1 MRKNRKKGFTM
12 VELMVVLI
20 ILSIIAAVAVPFFI
34 NYWRKA
40 EFRKNEENAK
50 TVYLAAESKLTYYRS
65 SGQWD
70 SFKKQIEKKG
80 IQYTGSDLNLNGK
93 IYAITL
99 DADSYDSK
107 NSKKN
112 PVLTLID
119 DYTYDK
125 DIYKGAIAIEIDI
138 ESGEVYSAFYAT
150 KCDSL
155 NYAEKDEKHS
165 LTMLDREYESRSKR
179 LLGYYSADDTVNA
192 VNLGTTKLRI
202 ATISLQNSERLSL
215 NWSSNVGSSLDVS
228 YEITFYLKGGDKKLF
243 SMVVSPYDL
252 RKNGWSIDQNKS
264 DSGQMAS
271 VTLKDERNKESEGWE
286 FPLTYSDN
294 KYSLVLDAMMSAKTQ
309 ATLASDSSAYEKTL
323 STSICRLA
331 SMTKDLAK
339 AQNIYATVKAT
350 SYAGKDSANLIQ
362 KEYKD
367 SESVS
372 SNTANTMYA
381 DSTSKKDVKI
391 AAYRHLSNIRY
402 YEGEKNPTFTLT
414 NKNMDWTSAGTGV
427 YQLTQ
432 QTPGNVSGQK
442 NVLKLAWKENSK
454 TSVIDFPAI
463 AELPAD
469 YTLKGKG
476 GNTLLSNLKL
486 GEDSII
492 DDTTADE
499 LQTAAAVQKTGR
511 TETKTA
517 GQVSRPEYL
526 GLFCEVKGTIEQ
538 VTLQNPKLTFGTEK
552 ADTRK
557 YSSLKGIGILAGR
570 SEGNISDTAVT
581 GKDTA
586 VNVSLE
592 QTGAGESDGFAMA
605 AVGGVIGSMANAD
618 GTRVAAGQATKLS
631 MSGSMNVKIP
641 DTNSQSTARGI
652 GGIVGYASL
661 PTEKDGAK
669 IAECEN
675 HANINGNYCTGGI
688 AGKVTGTLEATN
700 YRDDVLREMSDL
712 TDCSN
717 DGLVLCNVSSVADDY
732 EEGKYFGGVVG
743 YGENTLL
750 YGASSA
756 AGQTGYVYDQTKK
769 DELLRGEYVGGI
781 IGYGNVS
788 LLANC
793 STKSGGYVLGSKYVG
808 GIAGGL
814 GGISQ
819 AIRAHGG
826 VSVTTN
832 GNYVIGNSYVGGIVG
847 ENAGSV
853 ELTDCINNGVT
864 AGYEKYIGGIVGYN
878 ANGATISNCAS
889 YLSDYDNSIYNTIV
903 NNWEAKADYAGGIA
917 GYNDG
922 NILFSE
928 ESQNITVKSV
938 SSIVVGEDYVG
949 GVVGFNDVNARIS
962 VNYTLIGGRI
972 YAFGK
977 CAGGAFGLNASASV
991 TESDLKIRPRSVEG
1005 QLFVGG
1011 CIGANLINTN
1021 NDLVMDGIH
1030 TDNILGTIKGK
1041 AFCGGVVGYISTYS
1055 TTEGELWENADK
1067 LLPELS
1073 ADNIPVYAS
1082 GYTNTNTAKITV
1094 TTTNNLPIT
1103 ASLYTGGILGYSEK
1117 NSRIVV
1123 KECTNSG
1130 NISLTSAAFG
1140 ESVGTVKLGTF
1151 AKNEIGAG
1159 IDLPDE
1165 AENLELHLA
1174 GGIVGVNLKNQII
1187 DNCTNKGSLSGF
1199 TGIGGVVGLNAGL
1212 IYQCTLSEHFG
1223 NAALSY
1229 VGGIAGLNIGS
1240 DTTFTDGT
1248 RNYTA
1253 GTIEKCSTMSG
1264 KTISGNQ
1271 NLGGIVGWNLTK
1283 GVIRENTSYA
1293 NISAASDNVGG
1304 IAGRNS
1310 GTIQVAED
1318 ENISRSIMSSHGT
1331 NVGGIIGINE
1341 KTGTLSVTGDGGTNG
1356 EIVAVGSGARIT
1368 GYENVGGIVGNYLGQ
1383 DSLGQ
1388 SGTQYLVCKASQVRA
1403 THGMVGGIVGTTSGN
1418 VTNTINRAGKVTADS
1433 GYAGG
1438 ITAVNV
1444 AKISNS
1450 KDYGSVS
1457 SSSGYAGG
1465 IAAQNEA
1472 DGIIENCNVQGTKT
1486 TKAEIYSLGVMD
1498 AGAICAVNNGT
1509 ILGSAPKENVVL
1521 KGSAVIIGGITGLNN
1536 GTVGDSQATGSV
1548 TKITTMP
1555 EINVQQTALVVGGAV
1570 GMNQGTVVKVV
1581 AEGVN
1586 FNDFSGYKYLG
1597 GIVGS
1602 NGNASV
1608 SANDSGQKKVQVVG
1622 CSYSGTMKEDENGSA
1637 EGNCYGGITGVNYSS
1652 LKNNTVGLINMDIQ
1666 GIYTANSSSTVQQK
1680 EAQAT
1685 HAGGIAG
1692 KNETTGIVEAC
1703 YLENHSSSNLKAKFG
1718 MLGGVVGFNKGK
1730 IAMSGS
1736 SITADVMR
1744 DVTEETTAEQLNKFA
1759 TEKGKLSKDDNY
1771 VGWSGGSEIEKL
1783 SYDGG
1788 SNVAAGRM
1796 QMHMSSNGNLGGIT
1810 AFNGTTGSV
1819 NKCVSGNWFLVN
1831 KSQVIGVG
1839 TGGIIGMNES
1849 EQDLSYLVNGAF
1861 VGRQLATSGTNRFAG
1876 GIIGN
1881 QNNITSDGW
1890 TIEKCINYGTVYCYN
1905 SHYSGGI
1912 MGQWTGTGGTIENCR
1927 NYGNLQ
1933 TTYANDWVGASGGI
1947 VAQLYHAYE
1956 ENEYNIVGCGN
1967 YGSIYLQKGK
1977 NFTDDKVQGANDSA
1991 GILGNVTSYYAS
2003 KASESQSYTIQI
2015 LDCIN
2020 APNVEIYSASMA
2032 SGIFGFVSC
2041 DNAQGGRIE
2050 TSNANLKIRIE
2061 RCRNYAKVLKA
2072 SGYVGGIFGARY
2084 GQEGWKNTAIDNC
2097 FSLDLNSANYQVK
2110 SSWAPYPIYSSG
2122 SLPSGITSIT
2132 GTPANIGNENDRKNN
2147 FYIKRRDSANID
2159 YTGIELGV
2167 KTENTVKNGNGYIHI
2182 YPTDSYVY
2190 WKDYCT
2196 IMYEMKDIDGRF
2208 FFATLD
2214 FGNNVTTIY
2223 GDRLYVDQDG
2233 VIRNS
2238 ADNDKK
2244 MGEVLFYI
2252 DEYYETSKIE
2262 NKVIVD
2268 TEDSIVVNSR
2278 TAYKRLEGVVTV
2290 DEKEKILAPDSVEAS
2305 ISDGKITLNIAP
2317 AVLPKKD
2324 EKNSTDLCDPF
2335 KYEVTVTDEN
2345 GNEAVRVLYKENGSF
2360 DIPDGMSGQLVLQVR
2375 AVSMY
2380 DDVEKSDPVKVELS
2394 QKKVLP
2400 TPDIRVELKTPFVE
2414 SENREDY
2421 RYEYSLNNL
2430 DDYKDYEGWQVEI
2443 SLKGFSKKVILNAEN
2458 PTGFLDIDF
2467 GDDGLHKRY
2476 SDDNYYQII
2485 AKATSKA
2492 GTCQSAPQISIASFQ
2507 PYYRASI
2514 PLSDS
2519 NRNNSATPSVTISG
2533 SSLDDLSIN
2542 IQLDNS
2548 KTNSI
2553 KEVQPIYRAE
2563 LLGTW
2568 KGENDI
2574 VLAKT
2579 DIMAVSKGI
2588 ATASLTNLP
2597 DYIREATNLHVRLWY
2612 AQSGLGPVYM
2622 YHDQKMAGT
2631 NTIKELVDVDEKNQ
2645 EEWSYTDSVIFNG
2658 KWPNDFN
2665 DFKYTSSNL
2674 FTWLAAP
2681 VLDQKD
2687 GSNLEPTYDG
2697 ENRMQYT
2704 FSWDKNLA
2712 ATSDPKYK
2720 IEMTGIDT
2728 DGKEVTID
2736 TSAYKESGRSFTA
2749 DGDDWNYTQIRLKVT
2764 RIGDASKGQI
2774 GLSATA
2780 IYNVSQR
2787 LEKPGQPS
2795 VVNVDENELNYNVS
2809 WAKISDETYCMG
2821 YQIYVR
2827 EYSNSG
2833 EPGKETAMGDVVLKR
2848 EAKDGSYSKTINLE
2862 AYAGKRIIVYLVAK
2876 TSDKNVYVDSAP
2888 GVTYELEIPSR
2899 LAAPVLD
2906 GWKVSWT
2913 HDKEKPVDAEDFKN
2927 GTAEGL
2933 RIDIAASKESIPPG
2947 GSAYL
2952 LKAYVYNSREDAE
2965 ASAVENP
2972 GNRVIKIYPQTYED
2986 NFVPVQ
2992 MNMENAQDYYHFMNN
3007 FSIRYA
3013 GKWIAYYTRISS
3025 GNSSVSSK
3033 WVKVGTVQ
3041 LPYAKLTAPEVE
3053 ADTVEE
3059 EEKVKVTDTPEVPS
3073 HEEQWSAERTVLK
3086 WSSIDCAEVYSINL
3100 KGKLAETEAGQD
3112 NKLEGKL
3119 RVIETTETV
3128 DGEEQ
3133 KKVELQQ
3140 YVYRKIK
3147 EKTETSEEEWKWI
3160 WENVKEKEDDSQEGV
3175 PDEEKIHT
3183 FEPEVY
3189 NVTIES
3195 NYVSDSGSYNYYKI
3209 TLKPVIIAEPDGKGG
3224 FRYTLK
3230 LPDLESVKD
3239 TNEASVEHGNFIVT
3253 ETAVFKADVLANVKA
3268 EDAGSGNGSDAYVAS
3283 KETEIKWSR

>member
-99 DADSYDSK
+99 NADSYDSK

-228 YEITFYLKGGDKKLF
+228 YEITFYLKGSDKKLF

-271 VTLKDERNKESEGWE
+271 VTLKDGKNKESEGWE

-381 DSTSKKDVKI
+381 DNTSPNDVKI

-402 YEGEKNPTFTLT
+402 YEGEKNPAFILT

-432 QTPGNVSGQK
+432 QTSGNVSGQK

-476 GNTLLSNLKL
+476 GSTLLSNLKL

-492 DDTTADE
+492 DDTTANE

-661 PTEKDGAK
+661 PTEKNGAK

-688 AGKVTGTLEATN
+688 AGKVTGTLEDTN
-700 YRDDVLREMSDL
+700 YRDDVLKEMSDL

-717 DGLVLCNVSSVADDY
+717 DGLVLCNISSVADDY

-1055 TTEGELWENADK
+1055 TTEGELRENADK

-1082 GYTNTNTAKITV
+1082 GYTNTNMTRITV

-1140 ESVGTVKLGTF
+1140 EAVGTVKLGTF
-1151 AKNEIGAG
+1151 AKNEIGSG
-1159 IDLPDE
+1159 INLPDE
-1165 AENLELHLA
+1165 AEKLELHLA

-1248 RNYTA
+1248 RSYTA

-1602 NGNASV
+1602 NGNATILQNGIDGISV
-1608 SANDSGQKKVQVVG
+1608 ISCA
-1622 CSYSGTMKEDENGSA
+1622 YSGEMTEASSEA
-1637 EGNCYGGITGVNYSS
+1637 GNCYGGIAGINYVL
-1652 LKNNTVGLINMDIQ
+1652 LKDDKVPYIKMNIQ
-1666 GIYTANSSSTVQQK
+1666 GVYSATSSSTAEQK
-1680 EAQAT
+1680 EALSS
-1685 HAGGIAG
+1685 HVGGIAG
-1692 KNETTGIVEAC
+1692 KNETDGSIDGC
-1703 YLENHSSSNLKAKFG
+1703 MLEDNASSSLSAEAG
-1718 MLGGVVGFNKGK
+1718 MLGGVTGFNKGA
-1730 IAMSGS
+1730 IEMSGS
-1736 SITADVMR
+1736 G
-1744 DVTEETTAEQLNKFA
+1744 ETSDIILDDIQEDTLDKMNQRARKSGLREDGNKYV
-1759 TEKGKLSKDDNY
+1759 NY
-1771 VGWSGGSEIEKL
+1771 SSWSGGKKYSDNTNITSGKML
-1783 SYDGG
+1783 MYM
-1788 SNVAAGRM
+1788 NA
-1796 QMHMSSNGNLGGIT
+1796 NGNLGGIT

-1819 NKCVSGNWFLVN
+1819 NKCVSGNWFILN
-1831 KSQVIGVG
+1831 KSQALSVG

-1849 EQDLSYLVNGAF
+1849 ENDSTYLINGAF
-1861 VGRQLATSGTNRFAG
+1861 VGRELSTGITNRFAG

-1881 QNNITSDGW
+1881 QNNSTSSDW
-1890 TIEKCINYGTVYCYN
+1890 NIKNCINYGTIYCYN
-1905 SHYSGGI
+1905 THYSGGI
-1912 MGQWTGTGGTIENCR
+1912 MGQWTGTGGTIEKCR

-1933 TTYANDWVGASGGI
+1933 TTYSAGWIGASSGI
-1947 VAQLYHAYE
+1947 VAQLYHPYE
-1956 ENEYNIVGCGN
+1956 KDTYNIVSCNN
-1967 YGSIYLQKGK
+1967 YGSIYRQNG
-1977 NFTDDKVQGANDSA
+1977 TSGSGANDSA
-1991 GILGNVTSYYAS
+1991 GILGNITTYRTGNISRG
-2003 KASESQSYTIQI
+2003 QSFTVQI
-2015 LDCIN
+2015 LDCVN
-2020 APNVEIYSASMA
+2020 EAGVQIYSSSMA
-2032 SGIFGFVSC
+2032 SGIFGFLSC
-2041 DNAQGGRIE
+2041 DEADGYAIQ
-2050 TSNANLKIRIE
+2050 TSTQNVVIRIE
-2061 RCRNYAKVLKA
+2061 RCRNFGNKLNGDNFA
-2072 SGYVGGIFGARY
+2072 SGIFGDRY
-2084 GQEGWKNTAIDNC
+2084 GESDKAGASWSENTIVKECYSLNLGDSNYNKTNYPVYSAASDYTKNGRPEMM
-2097 FSLDLNSANYQVK
+2097 SA
-2110 SSWAPYPIYSSG
+2110 
-2122 SLPSGITSIT
+2122 
-2132 GTPANIGNENDRKNN
+2132 ENRKNN
-2147 FYIKRRDSANID
+2147 FYLDGSKESTPWAFTNVRISRSK
-2159 YTGIELGV
+2159 TGSG
-2167 KTENTVKNGNGYIHI
+2167 KAKNGLDAGGLKSYGRGDNKKFSTYTCDYFFLYDMDNEQYFAAYI
-2182 YPTDSYVY
+2182 YAQQTVDGAS
-2190 WKDYCT
+2190 CRL
-2196 IMYEMKDIDGRF
+2196 DGRYIKYN
-2208 FFATLD
+2208 
-2214 FGNNVTTIY
+2214 NNVI
-2223 GDRLYVDQDG
+2223 
-2233 VIRNS
+2233 
-2238 ADNDKK
+2238 
-2244 MGEVLFYI
+2244 GEVLFYLEKGEVPAWDKLYGSYI
-2252 DEYYETSKIE
+2252 TNPDNVLIEDTRTSYRRIE
-2262 NKVIVD
+2262 GIVS
-2268 TEDSIVVNSR
+2268 DSGS
-2278 TAYKRLEGVVTV
+2278 
-2290 DEKEKILAPDSVEAS
+2290 EKILAPAAAKATVADGQITMVVIPKDLEDSL
-2305 ISDGKITLNIAP
+2305 TQ
-2317 AVLPKKD
+2317 
-2324 EKNSTDLCDPF
+2324 EKCDPF
-2335 KYEVTVTDEN
+2335 AYVVSIADDQGVTEEHVMYTE
-2345 GNEAVRVLYKENGSF
+2345 KESF
-2360 DIPDGMSGQLVLQVR
+2360 DIPAGMSGVLKITVR
-2375 AVSMY
+2375 SKSMY
-2380 DDVEKSDPVKVELS
+2380 DDIEESEAINAEVTQGEGILPEPDVKVELIE
-2394 QKKVLP
+2394 
-2400 TPDIRVELKTPFVE
+2400 TGTE
-2414 SENREDY
+2414 SGQYTY
-2421 RYEYSLNNL
+2421 RYSLNNL
-2430 DDYKDYEGWQVEI
+2430 DVYNKKYPGWQVKI
-2443 SLKGFSKKVILNAEN
+2443 SLFGRYESLTLNAKN
-2458 PTGFLDIDF
+2458 PTGRLYIAYDE
-2467 GDDGLHKRY
+2467 KW
-2476 SDDNYYQII
+2476 YQINAQATGDGYQSSI
-2485 AKATSKA
+2485 LTSVPVYLPNYQPQIKVGTYNSNDRVKATTS
-2492 GTCQSAPQISIASFQ
+2492 
-2507 PYYRASI
+2507 
-2514 PLSDS
+2514 
-2519 NRNNSATPSVTISG
+2519 ISG
-2533 SSLDDLSIN
+2533 SSLDDLKIN
-2542 IQLDNS
+2542 VTLEGAN
-2548 KTNSI
+2548 TNI
-2553 KEVQPIYRAE
+2553 VETPTIYRAE
-2563 LLGTW
+2563 LIGTW
-2568 KGENDI
+2568 KSGTSEKQN
-2574 VLAKT
+2574 VVFAKT
-2579 DIMAVSKGI
+2579 DMMSVSKGNAV
-2588 ATASLTNLP
+2588 ATFANLP
-2597 DYIREATNLHVRLWY
+2597 DYLRDASNLKIRLWY
-2612 AQSGLGPVYM
+2612 SQSGLGPVYT
-2622 YHDQKMAGT
+2622 YY
-2631 NTIKELVDVDEKNQ
+2631 DVDTENAANIIELADVEEQTDGTEKC
-2645 EEWSYTDSVIFNG
+2645 EWKYSFSTVLKNNRGY
-2658 KWPNDFN
+2658 FN
-2665 DFKYTSSNL
+2665 DYNYTSGRL

-2687 GSNLEPTYDG
+2687 GSNLEPTYDD

-2720 IEMTGIDT
+2720 IEMTGIDA

-2764 RIGDASKGQI
+2764 RIGDASKSQI
-2774 GLSATA
+2774 GLSSTA

-2833 EPGKETAMGDVVLKR
+2833 ELGKETAMGDVISKR

-2933 RIDIAASKESIPPG
+2933 RINIAASKESIPPG

-2952 LKAYVYNSREDAE
+2952 LKAYVYNSKEDAE
-2965 ASAVENP
+2965 ASTVENP
-2972 GNRVIKIYPQTYED
+2972 GNRMIKIYPQTYED

-3025 GNSSVSSK
+3025 GNSSVSSR

-3073 HEEQWSAERTVLK
+3073 HEEQWNAERTVLK

-3100 KGKLAETEAGQD
+3100 KGKLTETEAGQD

-3160 WENVKEKEDDSQEGV
+3160 WENVKEKEDDSQEGL

-3195 NYVSDSGSYNYYKI
+3195 NYVSDSGAYNYYTI

-3224 FRYTLK
+3224 FRYALK

-3239 TNEASVEHGNFIVT
+3239 TNEVSVEHGNFIVT
-3253 ETAVFKADVLANVKA
+3253 ETAMFKADVLANVKA

>member
-80 IQYTGSDLNLNGK
+80 IRYTGSDLNLNGK

-99 DADSYDSK
+99 NADSYDSK

-228 YEITFYLKGGDKKLF
+228 YEITFYLKGSDKKLF

-271 VTLKDERNKESEGWE
+271 VTLKDGKNKESEGWE

-294 KYSLVLDAMMSAKTQ
+294 KYSLILDAMMSAKTQ

-381 DSTSKKDVKI
+381 DSTSPNDVKI

-402 YEGEKNPTFTLT
+402 YEGEKNPAFILT

-432 QTPGNVSGQK
+432 QTSGNVSGQK

-476 GNTLLSNLKL
+476 GSTLLSNLKL

-492 DDTTADE
+492 DDTTANE

-661 PTEKDGAK
+661 PTEKNGAK

-732 EEGKYFGGVVG
+732 EKGKYFGGVVG

-1011 CIGANLINTN
+1011 CIGANLVNTN

-1055 TTEGELWENADK
+1055 TTEGELRENADK

-1082 GYTNTNTAKITV
+1082 GYTNTNMTRITV

-1486 TKAEIYSLGVMD
+1486 IKAEIYSLGVMD

-1602 NGNASV
+1602 NGNATILQNGIDGISV
-1608 SANDSGQKKVQVVG
+1608 ISCA
-1622 CSYSGTMKEDENGSA
+1622 YSGEMTEASSEA
-1637 EGNCYGGITGVNYSS
+1637 GNCYGGIAGINYVL
-1652 LKNNTVGLINMDIQ
+1652 LKDDKVPYIKMNIQ
-1666 GIYTANSSSTVQQK
+1666 GVYSATSSSTAEQK
-1680 EAQAT
+1680 EALSS
-1685 HAGGIAG
+1685 HVGGIAG
-1692 KNETTGIVEAC
+1692 KNETDGSIDGC
-1703 YLENHSSSNLKAKFG
+1703 MLEDNASSSLSAEAG
-1718 MLGGVVGFNKGK
+1718 MLGGVTGFNKGA
-1730 IAMSGS
+1730 IEMSGS
-1736 SITADVMR
+1736 G
-1744 DVTEETTAEQLNKFA
+1744 ETSDIILDDIQEDTLDKMNQRARKSGLREDGNKYV
-1759 TEKGKLSKDDNY
+1759 NY
-1771 VGWSGGSEIEKL
+1771 SSWSGGKKYSDNTNITSGKML
-1783 SYDGG
+1783 MYM
-1788 SNVAAGRM
+1788 NA
-1796 QMHMSSNGNLGGIT
+1796 NGNLGGIT

-1819 NKCVSGNWFLVN
+1819 NKCVSGNWFILN
-1831 KSQVIGVG
+1831 KSQALSVG

-1849 EQDLSYLVNGAF
+1849 ENDSTYLINGAF
-1861 VGRQLATSGTNRFAG
+1861 VGRELSTGITNRFAG

-1881 QNNITSDGW
+1881 QNNSTSSDW
-1890 TIEKCINYGTVYCYN
+1890 NIKNCINYGTIYCYN
-1905 SHYSGGI
+1905 THYSGGI
-1912 MGQWTGTGGTIENCR
+1912 MGQWTGTGGTIEKCR

-1933 TTYANDWVGASGGI
+1933 TTYSAGWIGASSGI
-1947 VAQLYHAYE
+1947 VAQLYHPYE
-1956 ENEYNIVGCGN
+1956 KDTYNIVSCNN
-1967 YGSIYLQKGK
+1967 YGSIYRQNG
-1977 NFTDDKVQGANDSA
+1977 TSGSGANDSA
-1991 GILGNVTSYYAS
+1991 GILGNITTYRTGNISRG
-2003 KASESQSYTIQI
+2003 QSFTVQI
-2015 LDCIN
+2015 LDCVN
-2020 APNVEIYSASMA
+2020 EAGVQIYSSSMA
-2032 SGIFGFVSC
+2032 SGIFGFLSC
-2041 DNAQGGRIE
+2041 DKADGYAIQ
-2050 TSNANLKIRIE
+2050 TSRQNVVIRIE
-2061 RCRNYAKVLKA
+2061 RCRNFGNKLNGDNFA
-2072 SGYVGGIFGARY
+2072 SGIFGDRY
-2084 GQEGWKNTAIDNC
+2084 GESDKAGASWSENTIVKECYSLNLGDSNYNKTNYPVYSAASDYTKNGRPEMM
-2097 FSLDLNSANYQVK
+2097 SA
-2110 SSWAPYPIYSSG
+2110 
-2122 SLPSGITSIT
+2122 
-2132 GTPANIGNENDRKNN
+2132 ENRKNN
-2147 FYIKRRDSANID
+2147 FYLDGSKESTPWAFTNVRISRSK
-2159 YTGIELGV
+2159 TGSG
-2167 KTENTVKNGNGYIHI
+2167 KAKNGLDAGGLKSYGRGDNKKFSTYTCDYFFLYDMDNEQYFAAYI
-2182 YPTDSYVY
+2182 YAQQTVDGAS
-2190 WKDYCT
+2190 CRL
-2196 IMYEMKDIDGRF
+2196 DGRYIKYN
-2208 FFATLD
+2208 
-2214 FGNNVTTIY
+2214 NNVI
-2223 GDRLYVDQDG
+2223 
-2233 VIRNS
+2233 
-2238 ADNDKK
+2238 
-2244 MGEVLFYI
+2244 GEVLFYLEKGEVPAWDKLYGSYI
-2252 DEYYETSKIE
+2252 TNPDNVLIEDTRTSYRRIE
-2262 NKVIVD
+2262 GIVS
-2268 TEDSIVVNSR
+2268 DSGS
-2278 TAYKRLEGVVTV
+2278 
-2290 DEKEKILAPDSVEAS
+2290 EKILAPAAAKATVADGQITMVVIPKDLEDSL
-2305 ISDGKITLNIAP
+2305 TQ
-2317 AVLPKKD
+2317 
-2324 EKNSTDLCDPF
+2324 EKCDPF
-2335 KYEVTVTDEN
+2335 AYVVSIADDQGVTEEHVMYTE
-2345 GNEAVRVLYKENGSF
+2345 KESF
-2360 DIPDGMSGQLVLQVR
+2360 DIPAGMSGVLKITVR
-2375 AVSMY
+2375 SKSMY
-2380 DDVEKSDPVKVELS
+2380 DDIEESEAINAEVTQGEGILPEPDVKVELIETGMGS
-2394 QKKVLP
+2394 GQY
-2400 TPDIRVELKTPFVE
+2400 T
-2414 SENREDY
+2414 Y
-2421 RYEYSLNNL
+2421 RYSLNNL
-2430 DDYKDYEGWQVEI
+2430 DVYNKKYPGWQVKI
-2443 SLKGFSKKVILNAEN
+2443 SLFGRYESLTLNAKN
-2458 PTGFLDIDF
+2458 PTGRLYIAYDE
-2467 GDDGLHKRY
+2467 KW
-2476 SDDNYYQII
+2476 YQINAQATGDGYQSSI
-2485 AKATSKA
+2485 LTSVPVYLPNYQPQIKVGTYNSNDRVKATTS
-2492 GTCQSAPQISIASFQ
+2492 
-2507 PYYRASI
+2507 
-2514 PLSDS
+2514 
-2519 NRNNSATPSVTISG
+2519 ISG
-2533 SSLDDLSIN
+2533 SSLDDLKIN
-2542 IQLDNS
+2542 VTLEGAN
-2548 KTNSI
+2548 TNI
-2553 KEVQPIYRAE
+2553 VETPTIYRAE
-2563 LLGTW
+2563 LIGTW
-2568 KGENDI
+2568 KSGTSEKQN
-2574 VLAKT
+2574 VVFAKT
-2579 DIMAVSKGI
+2579 DMMSVSKGNAV
-2588 ATASLTNLP
+2588 ATFANLP
-2597 DYIREATNLHVRLWY
+2597 DYLRDASNLKIRLWY
-2612 AQSGLGPVYM
+2612 SQSGLGPVYT
-2622 YHDQKMAGT
+2622 YY
-2631 NTIKELVDVDEKNQ
+2631 DVDTENVANIIELADVEEQTDGTEKC
-2645 EEWSYTDSVIFNG
+2645 EWKYSFSTVLKNNRGY
-2658 KWPNDFN
+2658 FN
-2665 DFKYTSSNL
+2665 DYNYTSGRL

-2687 GSNLEPTYDG
+2687 GSNLEPTYDD

-2720 IEMTGIDT
+2720 IEMIGIDA

-2764 RIGDASKGQI
+2764 RIGDASKSQI
-2774 GLSATA
+2774 GLSSTA

-2833 EPGKETAMGDVVLKR
+2833 EPGKETAMGDVVSKR

-2862 AYAGKRIIVYLVAK
+2862 AYAGKRIVVYLVAK

-2913 HDKEKPVDAEDFKN
+2913 HEKEKPVDAEDFKN

-2933 RIDIAASKESIPPG
+2933 RINIAASKESIPPG

-2952 LKAYVYNSREDAE
+2952 LKAYVYNSKEDAE
-2965 ASAVENP
+2965 ASTVENP
-2972 GNRVIKIYPQTYED
+2972 GNRMIKIYPQTYED

-3025 GNSSVSSK
+3025 GNSSVSSR

-3073 HEEQWSAERTVLK
+3073 HEEQWNAERTVLK

-3100 KGKLAETEAGQD
+3100 KGKLTETEAGQD

-3195 NYVSDSGSYNYYKI
+3195 NYVSDSGAYNYYTI

-3239 TNEASVEHGNFIVT
+3239 TNEVSVEHGNFIVT
-3253 ETAVFKADVLANVKA
+3253 ETAMFKADVLANVKA

>member
-99 DADSYDSK
+99 NADSYDSK

-228 YEITFYLKGGDKKLF
+228 YEITFYLKGSDKKLF

-271 VTLKDERNKESEGWE
+271 VTLKDGKNKESEGWE

-381 DSTSKKDVKI
+381 DSTSPNDVKI

-402 YEGEKNPTFTLT
+402 YEGEKNPAFILT

-432 QTPGNVSGQK
+432 QTSGNVSGQK

-476 GNTLLSNLKL
+476 GSTLLSNLKL

-661 PTEKDGAK
+661 PTEKNGAK

-688 AGKVTGTLEATN
+688 AGKVTGTLEDTN
-700 YRDDVLREMSDL
+700 YRDDVLKEMSDL

-732 EEGKYFGGVVG
+732 EKGKYFGGVVG

-1602 NGNASV
+1602 NGNATILQNGIDGISV
-1608 SANDSGQKKVQVVG
+1608 ISCA
-1622 CSYSGTMKEDENGSA
+1622 YSGEMTEASSEA
-1637 EGNCYGGITGVNYSS
+1637 GNCYGGIAGINYVL
-1652 LKNNTVGLINMDIQ
+1652 LKDDKVPYIKMNIQ
-1666 GIYTANSSSTVQQK
+1666 GVYSATSSSTAEQK
-1680 EAQAT
+1680 EALSS
-1685 HAGGIAG
+1685 HVGGIAG
-1692 KNETTGIVEAC
+1692 KNETDGSIDGC
-1703 YLENHSSSNLKAKFG
+1703 MLEDNASSSLSAEAG
-1718 MLGGVVGFNKGK
+1718 MLGGVTGFNKGA
-1730 IAMSGS
+1730 IEMSGS
-1736 SITADVMR
+1736 G
-1744 DVTEETTAEQLNKFA
+1744 ETSDIILDDIQEDTLDKMNQRARKSGLREDGNKYV
-1759 TEKGKLSKDDNY
+1759 NY
-1771 VGWSGGSEIEKL
+1771 SSWSGGKKYSDNTNITSGKML
-1783 SYDGG
+1783 MYM
-1788 SNVAAGRM
+1788 NA
-1796 QMHMSSNGNLGGIT
+1796 NGNLGGIT

-1819 NKCVSGNWFLVN
+1819 NKCVSGNWFILN
-1831 KSQVIGVG
+1831 KSQALSVG

-1849 EQDLSYLVNGAF
+1849 ENDSTYLINGAF
-1861 VGRQLATSGTNRFAG
+1861 VGRELSTGITNRFAG

-1881 QNNITSDGW
+1881 QNNSTSSDW
-1890 TIEKCINYGTVYCYN
+1890 NIKNCINYGTIYCYN
-1905 SHYSGGI
+1905 THYSGGI
-1912 MGQWTGTGGTIENCR
+1912 MGQWTGTGGTIEKCR

-1933 TTYANDWVGASGGI
+1933 TTYSAGWIGASSGI
-1947 VAQLYHAYE
+1947 VAQLYHPYE
-1956 ENEYNIVGCGN
+1956 KDTYNIVSCNN
-1967 YGSIYLQKGK
+1967 YGSIYRQNG
-1977 NFTDDKVQGANDSA
+1977 TSGSGANDSA
-1991 GILGNVTSYYAS
+1991 GILGNITTYRTGNISRG
-2003 KASESQSYTIQI
+2003 QSFTVQI
-2015 LDCIN
+2015 LDCVN
-2020 APNVEIYSASMA
+2020 EAGVQIYSSSMA
-2032 SGIFGFVSC
+2032 SGIFGFLSC
-2041 DNAQGGRIE
+2041 DKADGYAIQ
-2050 TSNANLKIRIE
+2050 TSTQNVVIRIE
-2061 RCRNYAKVLKA
+2061 RCRNFGNKLNGDNFA
-2072 SGYVGGIFGARY
+2072 SGIFGDRY
-2084 GQEGWKNTAIDNC
+2084 GESDKAGASWSENTIVKECYSLNLGDSNYNKTNYPVYSAASDYTKNGRPEMI
-2097 FSLDLNSANYQVK
+2097 SA
-2110 SSWAPYPIYSSG
+2110 
-2122 SLPSGITSIT
+2122 
-2132 GTPANIGNENDRKNN
+2132 ENRKNN
-2147 FYIKRRDSANID
+2147 FYLDGSKESTPWAFTNVRISRSK
-2159 YTGIELGV
+2159 TGSG
-2167 KTENTVKNGNGYIHI
+2167 KAKNGLDAGGLKSYGRGDNKKFSTYTCDYFFLYDMDNEQYFAAYI
-2182 YPTDSYVY
+2182 YAQQTVDGAS
-2190 WKDYCT
+2190 CRL
-2196 IMYEMKDIDGRF
+2196 DGRYIKYN
-2208 FFATLD
+2208 
-2214 FGNNVTTIY
+2214 NNVI
-2223 GDRLYVDQDG
+2223 
-2233 VIRNS
+2233 
-2238 ADNDKK
+2238 
-2244 MGEVLFYI
+2244 GEVLFYLEKGEVPAWDKLYGSYI
-2252 DEYYETSKIE
+2252 TNPDNVLIEDTRTSYRRIE
-2262 NKVIVD
+2262 GIVS
-2268 TEDSIVVNSR
+2268 DSGS
-2278 TAYKRLEGVVTV
+2278 
-2290 DEKEKILAPDSVEAS
+2290 EKILAPAAAKATVADGQITMVVIPKDLEDSL
-2305 ISDGKITLNIAP
+2305 TQ
-2317 AVLPKKD
+2317 
-2324 EKNSTDLCDPF
+2324 EKCDPF
-2335 KYEVTVTDEN
+2335 AYVVSIADDQGVTEEHVMYTE
-2345 GNEAVRVLYKENGSF
+2345 KESF
-2360 DIPDGMSGQLVLQVR
+2360 DIPAGMSGVLKITVR
-2375 AVSMY
+2375 SKSMY
-2380 DDVEKSDPVKVELS
+2380 DDIEESEAINAEVTQGEGILPEPDVKVELIE
-2394 QKKVLP
+2394 
-2400 TPDIRVELKTPFVE
+2400 TGTE
-2414 SENREDY
+2414 SGQYTY
-2421 RYEYSLNNL
+2421 RYSLNNL
-2430 DDYKDYEGWQVEI
+2430 DVYNKKYPGWQVKI
-2443 SLKGFSKKVILNAEN
+2443 SLFGRYESLTLNAKN
-2458 PTGFLDIDF
+2458 PTGRLYIAYDE
-2467 GDDGLHKRY
+2467 KW
-2476 SDDNYYQII
+2476 YQINAQATGDGYQSSI
-2485 AKATSKA
+2485 LTSVPVYLPNYQPQIKVGTYNSNDRVKATTS
-2492 GTCQSAPQISIASFQ
+2492 
-2507 PYYRASI
+2507 
-2514 PLSDS
+2514 
-2519 NRNNSATPSVTISG
+2519 ISG
-2533 SSLDDLSIN
+2533 SSLDDLKIN
-2542 IQLDNS
+2542 VTLEGAN
-2548 KTNSI
+2548 TNI
-2553 KEVQPIYRAE
+2553 VETPTIYRAE
-2563 LLGTW
+2563 LIGTW
-2568 KGENDI
+2568 KSGTSEKQN
-2574 VLAKT
+2574 VVFAKT
-2579 DIMAVSKGI
+2579 DMMSVSKGNAV
-2588 ATASLTNLP
+2588 ATFANLP
-2597 DYIREATNLHVRLWY
+2597 DYLRDASNLKIRLWY
-2612 AQSGLGPVYM
+2612 SQSGLGPVYT
-2622 YHDQKMAGT
+2622 YY
-2631 NTIKELVDVDEKNQ
+2631 DVDTENAANIIELADVEEQTDGTEKC
-2645 EEWSYTDSVIFNG
+2645 EWKYSFSTVLKYNRG
-2658 KWPNDFN
+2658 YFN
-2665 DFKYTSSNL
+2665 DYNYTSGRL

-2687 GSNLEPTYDG
+2687 GSNLEPTYDD

-2720 IEMTGIDT
+2720 IEMTGIDA

-2833 EPGKETAMGDVVLKR
+2833 EPGKETAMGDVVSKR

-2862 AYAGKRIIVYLVAK
+2862 AYAGKRIVVYLVAK

-2906 GWKVSWT
+2906 EWKVSWT
-2913 HDKEKPVDAEDFKN
+2913 HEKEKPVDAEDFKN

-2933 RIDIAASKESIPPG
+2933 RINIAASKESIPPG

-2952 LKAYVYNSREDAE
+2952 LKAYVYNSKEDAE
-2965 ASAVENP
+2965 ASTVENP
-2972 GNRVIKIYPQTYED
+2972 GNRMIKIYPQTYED

-3025 GNSSVSSK
+3025 GNSSVSSR

-3073 HEEQWSAERTVLK
+3073 HEEQWNAERTVLK

-3100 KGKLAETEAGQD
+3100 KGKLTETEAGQD

-3195 NYVSDSGSYNYYKI
+3195 NYVSDSGAYNYYTI
-3209 TLKPVIIAEPDGKGG
+3209 TLKPVIIVEPDGKGG

-3239 TNEASVEHGNFIVT
+3239 TNEVSVEHGNFIVT
-3253 ETAVFKADVLANVKA
+3253 ETAMFKADVLANVKA

>member
-1 MRKNRKKGFTM
+1 M

-80 IQYTGSDLNLNGK
+80 IRYTGSDLNLNGK

-228 YEITFYLKGGDKKLF
+228 YEITFYLKGSDKKLF

-271 VTLKDERNKESEGWE
+271 VTLKDGKNKESEGWE

-381 DSTSKKDVKI
+381 DSTSKNDVKI

-402 YEGEKNPTFTLT
+402 YEGEKNPAFILT

-432 QTPGNVSGQK
+432 QTSGNVSGQK

-476 GNTLLSNLKL
+476 GSTLLSNLKL

-661 PTEKDGAK
+661 PTEKNGAK

-688 AGKVTGTLEATN
+688 AGKVTGTLEDTN
-700 YRDDVLREMSDL
+700 YRDDVLKEMSDL

-1011 CIGANLINTN
+1011 CIGANLVNTN

-1123 KECTNSG
+1123 KECTNLG

-1293 NISAASDNVGG
+1293 NISAVSDNVGG

-1388 SGTQYLVCKASQVRA
+1388 SETQYLVCKASQVRA

-1486 TKAEIYSLGVMD
+1486 TKVEIYSLGVMD

-1509 ILGSAPKENVVL
+1509 ILGSASKENVVL

-1602 NGNASV
+1602 NGNATILQNRIDGISV
-1608 SANDSGQKKVQVVG
+1608 ISCA
-1622 CSYSGTMKEDENGSA
+1622 YSGEMTEASSEA
-1637 EGNCYGGITGVNYSS
+1637 GNCYGGIAGINYVL
-1652 LKNNTVGLINMDIQ
+1652 LKDDKVPYIKMNIQ
-1666 GIYTANSSSTVQQK
+1666 GVYSATSSSTAEQK
-1680 EAQAT
+1680 EALSS
-1685 HAGGIAG
+1685 HVGGIAG
-1692 KNETTGIVEAC
+1692 KNETDGSIDGC
-1703 YLENHSSSNLKAKFG
+1703 MLEDNASSSLSAEAG
-1718 MLGGVVGFNKGK
+1718 MLGGVTGFNKGA
-1730 IAMSGS
+1730 IEMSGS
-1736 SITADVMR
+1736 G
-1744 DVTEETTAEQLNKFA
+1744 ETSDIILDDIQEDTLDKMNQRARKSGLREDGNKYV
-1759 TEKGKLSKDDNY
+1759 NY
-1771 VGWSGGSEIEKL
+1771 SSWSGGKKYSDNTNITSGKML
-1783 SYDGG
+1783 MYM
-1788 SNVAAGRM
+1788 NA
-1796 QMHMSSNGNLGGIT
+1796 NGNLGGIT

-1819 NKCVSGNWFLVN
+1819 NKCVSGNWFILN
-1831 KSQVIGVG
+1831 KSQALSVG

-1849 EQDLSYLVNGAF
+1849 ENDSTYLINGAF
-1861 VGRQLATSGTNRFAG
+1861 VGRELSTGITNRFAG

-1881 QNNITSDGW
+1881 QNNSTSSDW
-1890 TIEKCINYGTVYCYN
+1890 NIKNCINYGTIYCYN
-1905 SHYSGGI
+1905 THYSGGI
-1912 MGQWTGTGGTIENCR
+1912 MGQWTGTGGTIEKCR

-1933 TTYANDWVGASGGI
+1933 TTYSAGWIGASSGI
-1947 VAQLYHAYE
+1947 VAQLYHPYE
-1956 ENEYNIVGCGN
+1956 KDTYNIVSCNN
-1967 YGSIYLQKGK
+1967 YGSIYRQNG
-1977 NFTDDKVQGANDSA
+1977 TSGSGANDSA
-1991 GILGNVTSYYAS
+1991 GILGNITTYRTGNISRG
-2003 KASESQSYTIQI
+2003 QSFTVQI
-2015 LDCIN
+2015 LDCVN
-2020 APNVEIYSASMA
+2020 EAGVQIYSSSMA
-2032 SGIFGFVSC
+2032 SGIFGFLSC
-2041 DNAQGGRIE
+2041 DKADGYAIQ
-2050 TSNANLKIRIE
+2050 TSTQNVVIRIE
-2061 RCRNYAKVLKA
+2061 RCRNFGNKLNGDNFA
-2072 SGYVGGIFGARY
+2072 SGIFGDRY
-2084 GQEGWKNTAIDNC
+2084 GESDKAGASWSENTIVKECYSLNLGDSNYNKTNYPVYSAASDYTKNGRPEMM
-2097 FSLDLNSANYQVK
+2097 SA
-2110 SSWAPYPIYSSG
+2110 
-2122 SLPSGITSIT
+2122 
-2132 GTPANIGNENDRKNN
+2132 ENRKNN
-2147 FYIKRRDSANID
+2147 FYLDGSKESTPWAFTNVRISRSK
-2159 YTGIELGV
+2159 TGSG
-2167 KTENTVKNGNGYIHI
+2167 KAKNGLDAGGLKSYGRGDNKKFSTYTCDYFFLYDMDNEQYFAAYI
-2182 YPTDSYVY
+2182 YAQKTVDGAS
-2190 WKDYCT
+2190 CRL
-2196 IMYEMKDIDGRF
+2196 DGRYIKYN
-2208 FFATLD
+2208 
-2214 FGNNVTTIY
+2214 NNVI
-2223 GDRLYVDQDG
+2223 
-2233 VIRNS
+2233 
-2238 ADNDKK
+2238 
-2244 MGEVLFYI
+2244 GEVLFYLEKGEVPAWDKLYGSYI
-2252 DEYYETSKIE
+2252 TNPDNVLIEDTRTSYRRIE
-2262 NKVIVD
+2262 GIVS
-2268 TEDSIVVNSR
+2268 DSGS
-2278 TAYKRLEGVVTV
+2278 
-2290 DEKEKILAPDSVEAS
+2290 EKILAPAAAKATVADGQITMVVIPKDLEDSL
-2305 ISDGKITLNIAP
+2305 TQ
-2317 AVLPKKD
+2317 
-2324 EKNSTDLCDPF
+2324 EKCDPF
-2335 KYEVTVTDEN
+2335 AYVVSIADDQGVTEEHVMYTE
-2345 GNEAVRVLYKENGSF
+2345 KESF
-2360 DIPDGMSGQLVLQVR
+2360 DIPAGMSGVLKITVR
-2375 AVSMY
+2375 SKSMY
-2380 DDVEKSDPVKVELS
+2380 DDIEESEAINAEVTQGEGILPEPDVKVELIETGMGS
-2394 QKKVLP
+2394 GQY
-2400 TPDIRVELKTPFVE
+2400 T
-2414 SENREDY
+2414 Y
-2421 RYEYSLNNL
+2421 RYSLNNL
-2430 DDYKDYEGWQVEI
+2430 DVYNKKYPGWQVKI
-2443 SLKGFSKKVILNAEN
+2443 SLFGRYESLTLNAKN
-2458 PTGFLDIDF
+2458 PTGRLYIAYDE
-2467 GDDGLHKRY
+2467 KW
-2476 SDDNYYQII
+2476 YQINAQATGDGYQSSI
-2485 AKATSKA
+2485 LTSVPVYLPNYQPQIKVGTYNSNDRVKATTS
-2492 GTCQSAPQISIASFQ
+2492 
-2507 PYYRASI
+2507 
-2514 PLSDS
+2514 
-2519 NRNNSATPSVTISG
+2519 ISG
-2533 SSLDDLSIN
+2533 SSLDDLKIN
-2542 IQLDNS
+2542 VTLEGAN
-2548 KTNSI
+2548 TNI
-2553 KEVQPIYRAE
+2553 VETPTIYRAE
-2563 LLGTW
+2563 LIGTW
-2568 KGENDI
+2568 KSGTSEKQN
-2574 VLAKT
+2574 VVFAKT
-2579 DIMAVSKGI
+2579 DMMSVSKGNAV
-2588 ATASLTNLP
+2588 ATFANLP
-2597 DYIREATNLHVRLWY
+2597 DYLRDASNLKIRLWY
-2612 AQSGLGPVYM
+2612 SQSGLGPVYT
-2622 YHDQKMAGT
+2622 YY
-2631 NTIKELVDVDEKNQ
+2631 DVDTENAANIIELADVEEQTDGTEKC
-2645 EEWSYTDSVIFNG
+2645 EWKYSFSTVLKYNRG
-2658 KWPNDFN
+2658 YFN
-2665 DFKYTSSNL
+2665 DYNYTSGRL

-2687 GSNLEPTYDG
+2687 GSNLEPTYDD

-2720 IEMTGIDT
+2720 IEMTGIDA

-2833 EPGKETAMGDVVLKR
+2833 EPGKETAMGDVVSKR

-2862 AYAGKRIIVYLVAK
+2862 AYAGKRIVVYLVAK

-2913 HDKEKPVDAEDFKN
+2913 HEKEKPVDAEDFKN

-2933 RIDIAASKESIPPG
+2933 RINIAASKESIPPG

-2952 LKAYVYNSREDAE
+2952 LKAYVYNSKEDAE
-2965 ASAVENP
+2965 ASTVENP
-2972 GNRVIKIYPQTYED
+2972 GNRMIKIYPQTYED

-3025 GNSSVSSK
+3025 GNSSVSSR

-3073 HEEQWSAERTVLK
+3073 HEEQWNAERTVLK

-3100 KGKLAETEAGQD
+3100 KGKLTETEAGQD

-3140 YVYRKIK
+3140 YVYRKVK
-3147 EKTETSEEEWKWI
+3147 EKTDQQDEEWKWI
-3160 WENVKEKEDDSQEGV
+3160 WETVKEKEDDSQDNI

-3195 NYVSDSGSYNYYKI
+3195 NYAADTGAYNYYTI

-3224 FRYTLK
+3224 FNYTLK
-3230 LPDLESVKD
+3230 LPDLESVEDK
-3239 TNEASVEHGNFIVT
+3239 AGISVTHDNFTIT

>member
-99 DADSYDSK
+99 NADSYDSK

-228 YEITFYLKGGDKKLF
+228 YEITFYLKGSDKKLF

-271 VTLKDERNKESEGWE
+271 VTLKDGKNKESEGWE

-294 KYSLVLDAMMSAKTQ
+294 KYSLILDAMMSAKTQ

-381 DSTSKKDVKI
+381 DSTSPNDVKI

-402 YEGEKNPTFTLT
+402 YEGEKNPAFILT

-432 QTPGNVSGQK
+432 QTSGNVSGQK

-476 GNTLLSNLKL
+476 GSTLLSNLKL

-492 DDTTADE
+492 DDTTANE

-661 PTEKDGAK
+661 PTEKNGAK

-732 EEGKYFGGVVG
+732 EKGKYFGGVVG

-928 ESQNITVKSV
+928 ESQNIAVKSV

-1011 CIGANLINTN
+1011 CIGANLVNTN

-1055 TTEGELWENADK
+1055 TTEGELRENADK

-1082 GYTNTNTAKITV
+1082 GYTNTNMTRITI

-1486 TKAEIYSLGVMD
+1486 TKVEIYSLGVMD

-1602 NGNASV
+1602 NGNATILQDGIDGISV
-1608 SANDSGQKKVQVVG
+1608 ISCA
-1622 CSYSGTMKEDENGSA
+1622 YSGEMTEASSEA
-1637 EGNCYGGITGVNYSS
+1637 GNCYGGIAGINYVL
-1652 LKNNTVGLINMDIQ
+1652 LKDDKVPYIKMNIQ
-1666 GIYTANSSSTVQQK
+1666 GVYSATSSSTAEQK
-1680 EAQAT
+1680 EALSS
-1685 HAGGIAG
+1685 HVGGIAG
-1692 KNETTGIVEAC
+1692 KNETDGSIDGC
-1703 YLENHSSSNLKAKFG
+1703 MLEDNASSSLSAEAG
-1718 MLGGVVGFNKGK
+1718 MLGGVTGFNKGA
-1730 IAMSGS
+1730 IEMSGS
-1736 SITADVMR
+1736 G
-1744 DVTEETTAEQLNKFA
+1744 ETSDIILDDIQEDTLDKMNQRARKSGLREDGNKYV
-1759 TEKGKLSKDDNY
+1759 NY
-1771 VGWSGGSEIEKL
+1771 SSWSGGKKYSDNTNITSGKML
-1783 SYDGG
+1783 MYM
-1788 SNVAAGRM
+1788 NA
-1796 QMHMSSNGNLGGIT
+1796 NGNLGGIT

-1819 NKCVSGNWFLVN
+1819 NKCVSGNWFILN
-1831 KSQVIGVG
+1831 KSQALSVG

-1849 EQDLSYLVNGAF
+1849 ENDSTYLINGAF
-1861 VGRQLATSGTNRFAG
+1861 VGRELSTGITNRFAG

-1881 QNNITSDGW
+1881 QNNSTSSDW
-1890 TIEKCINYGTVYCYN
+1890 NIKNCINYGTIYCYN
-1905 SHYSGGI
+1905 THYSGGI
-1912 MGQWTGTGGTIENCR
+1912 MGQWTGTGGTIEKCR

-1933 TTYANDWVGASGGI
+1933 TTYSAGWIGASSGI
-1947 VAQLYHAYE
+1947 VAQLYHPYE
-1956 ENEYNIVGCGN
+1956 KDTYNIVSCNN
-1967 YGSIYLQKGK
+1967 YGSIYRQNG
-1977 NFTDDKVQGANDSA
+1977 TSGSGANDSA
-1991 GILGNVTSYYAS
+1991 GILGNITTYRTGNISRG
-2003 KASESQSYTIQI
+2003 QSFTVQI
-2015 LDCIN
+2015 LDCVN
-2020 APNVEIYSASMA
+2020 EAGVQIYSSSMA
-2032 SGIFGFVSC
+2032 SGIFGFLSC
-2041 DNAQGGRIE
+2041 DKADGYAIQ
-2050 TSNANLKIRIE
+2050 TSTQNVVIRIE
-2061 RCRNYAKVLKA
+2061 RCRNFGNKLNGDNFA
-2072 SGYVGGIFGARY
+2072 SGIFGDRY
-2084 GQEGWKNTAIDNC
+2084 GESDKAGASWSENTIVKECYSLNLGDSNYNKTNYPVYSAASDYTKNGRPEMM
-2097 FSLDLNSANYQVK
+2097 SA
-2110 SSWAPYPIYSSG
+2110 
-2122 SLPSGITSIT
+2122 
-2132 GTPANIGNENDRKNN
+2132 ENRKNN
-2147 FYIKRRDSANID
+2147 FYLDGSKESTPWAFTNVRISRSK
-2159 YTGIELGV
+2159 TGSG
-2167 KTENTVKNGNGYIHI
+2167 KAKNGLDAGGLKSYGRGDNKKFSTYTCDYFFLYDMDNEQYFAAYI
-2182 YPTDSYVY
+2182 YAQQTVDGAS
-2190 WKDYCT
+2190 CRL
-2196 IMYEMKDIDGRF
+2196 DGRYIKYN
-2208 FFATLD
+2208 
-2214 FGNNVTTIY
+2214 NNVI
-2223 GDRLYVDQDG
+2223 
-2233 VIRNS
+2233 
-2238 ADNDKK
+2238 
-2244 MGEVLFYI
+2244 GEVLFYLEKGEVPAWDKLYGSYI
-2252 DEYYETSKIE
+2252 TNPDNVLIEDTRTSYRRIE
-2262 NKVIVD
+2262 GIVS
-2268 TEDSIVVNSR
+2268 DSGS
-2278 TAYKRLEGVVTV
+2278 
-2290 DEKEKILAPDSVEAS
+2290 EKILAPAAAKATVADGQITMVVIPKDLEDSL
-2305 ISDGKITLNIAP
+2305 TQ
-2317 AVLPKKD
+2317 
-2324 EKNSTDLCDPF
+2324 EKCDPF
-2335 KYEVTVTDEN
+2335 AYVVSIADDQGVTEEHVMYTE
-2345 GNEAVRVLYKENGSF
+2345 KESF
-2360 DIPDGMSGQLVLQVR
+2360 DIPAGMSGVLKITVR
-2375 AVSMY
+2375 SKSMY
-2380 DDVEKSDPVKVELS
+2380 DDIEESEAINAEVTQGEGILPEPDVKVELIE
-2394 QKKVLP
+2394 
-2400 TPDIRVELKTPFVE
+2400 TGTE
-2414 SENREDY
+2414 SGQYTY
-2421 RYEYSLNNL
+2421 RYSLNNL
-2430 DDYKDYEGWQVEI
+2430 DVYNKKYPGWQVKI
-2443 SLKGFSKKVILNAEN
+2443 SLFGRYESLTLNAKN
-2458 PTGFLDIDF
+2458 PTGRLYIAYDE
-2467 GDDGLHKRY
+2467 KW
-2476 SDDNYYQII
+2476 YQINAQATGDGYQSSI
-2485 AKATSKA
+2485 LTSVPVYLPNYQPQIKVGTYNSNDRVKATTS
-2492 GTCQSAPQISIASFQ
+2492 
-2507 PYYRASI
+2507 
-2514 PLSDS
+2514 
-2519 NRNNSATPSVTISG
+2519 ISG
-2533 SSLDDLSIN
+2533 SSLDDLKIN
-2542 IQLDNS
+2542 VTLEGAN
-2548 KTNSI
+2548 TNI
-2553 KEVQPIYRAE
+2553 VETPTIYRAE
-2563 LLGTW
+2563 LIGTW
-2568 KGENDI
+2568 KSGTSEKQN
-2574 VLAKT
+2574 VVFAKT
-2579 DIMAVSKGI
+2579 DMMSVSKGNAV
-2588 ATASLTNLP
+2588 ATFANLP
-2597 DYIREATNLHVRLWY
+2597 DYLRDASNLKIRLWY
-2612 AQSGLGPVYM
+2612 SQSGLGPVYT
-2622 YHDQKMAGT
+2622 YY
-2631 NTIKELVDVDEKNQ
+2631 DVDTENAANIIELADVEEQTDGTEKC
-2645 EEWSYTDSVIFNG
+2645 EWKYSFSTVLKYNRG
-2658 KWPNDFN
+2658 YFN
-2665 DFKYTSSNL
+2665 DYNYTSGRL

-2687 GSNLEPTYDG
+2687 GSNLEPTYDD

-2720 IEMTGIDT
+2720 IEMTGIDA

-2749 DGDDWNYTQIRLKVT
+2749 DGDDWNYTQICLKVT

-2774 GLSATA
+2774 GLSTTAT
-2780 IYNVSQR
+2780 YNVSQR

-2795 VVNVDENELNYNVS
+2795 VVNIDENELNYNVS
-2809 WAKISDETYCMG
+2809 WAKIADETYCMG

-2827 EYSNSG
+2827 AYSDSG
-2833 EPGKETAMGDVVLKR
+2833 VLGTETALGDVVLKS
-2848 EAKDGSYSKTINLE
+2848 EQENGVYSKIVNLE
-2862 AYAGKRIIVYLVAK
+2862 AYAGKRIVVYLVAK
-2876 TSDKNVYVDSAP
+2876 TSDKNIYVDSAP

-2899 LAAPVLD
+2899 LDAPALES
-2906 GWKVSWT
+2906 WKVSWT
-2913 HDKEKPVDAEDFKN
+2913 HDKARPVDAEDFRN
-2927 GTAEGL
+2927 GTANGL
-2933 RIDIAASKESIPPG
+2933 RVDIRASAGSIPPG

-2952 LKAYVYNSREDAE
+2952 LKAYVYNTQADADASTVED
-2965 ASAVENP
+2965 P
-2972 GNRVIKIYPQTYED
+2972 GKHIVKIYPQTYED
-2986 NFVPVQ
+2986 NLIPVQ
-2992 MNMENAQDYYHFMNN
+2992 MNMENAQDYYHFMND

-3025 GNSSVSSK
+3025 GNSSVSSQ

-3041 LPYAKLTAPEVE
+3041 LPYAKLTAPKVE
-3053 ADTVEE
+3053 ADSE
-3059 EEKVKVTDTPEVPS
+3059 EEKEIVEVEVTDTPEVPS
-3073 HEEQWSAERTVLK
+3073 HKEQWKAKRTVLK

-3100 KGKLAETEAGQD
+3100 NGKLKETESGKD
-3112 NKLEGKL
+3112 NDLEGKL

-3128 DGEEQ
+3128 DGKEQ

-3140 YVYRKIK
+3140 YVYRKVK
-3147 EKTETSEEEWKWI
+3147 EKTDQQDEEWKWI
-3160 WENVKEKEDDSQEGV
+3160 WETVKEKEDDSQDNV

-3195 NYVSDSGSYNYYKI
+3195 NYAADTGAYNYYTI

-3224 FRYTLK
+3224 FNYTLK
-3230 LPDLESVKD
+3230 LPDLESVEDK
-3239 TNEASVEHGNFIVT
+3239 AGISVTHDNFTIT

-3268 EDAGSGNGSDAYVAS
+3268 EDMGSGNGSDAYVAS

>member
-215 NWSSNVGSSLDVS
+215 NWSSNVGCSLDVS
-228 YEITFYLKGGDKKLF
+228 YEITFYLKGSDKKLF

-271 VTLKDERNKESEGWE
+271 VTLKDGKNKESEGWE

-350 SYAGKDSANLIQ
+350 SYVGKDSANLIQ

-367 SESVS
+367 SDPVS

-381 DSTSKKDVKI
+381 DSTSKNDVKI

-402 YEGEKNPTFTLT
+402 YEGEKNPAFILT

-432 QTPGNVSGQK
+432 QTSGNVSGQK

-476 GNTLLSNLKL
+476 GSTLLSNLKL

-592 QTGAGESDGFAMA
+592 QTGAGESDGYAMA

-661 PTEKDGAK
+661 PTEKNGAK

-732 EEGKYFGGVVG
+732 EKGKYFGGVVG

-1011 CIGANLINTN
+1011 CIGANLVNTN

-1055 TTEGELWENADK
+1055 TTEGELRENADK

-1082 GYTNTNTAKITV
+1082 GYTNTNMTRITV

-1304 IAGRNS
+1304 IVGRNS

-1486 TKAEIYSLGVMD
+1486 TKVEIYSLGVMD

-1602 NGNASV
+1602 NGNATILQNGIDGISV
-1608 SANDSGQKKVQVVG
+1608 ISCA
-1622 CSYSGTMKEDENGSA
+1622 YSGEMTEASSEA
-1637 EGNCYGGITGVNYSS
+1637 GNCYGGIAGINYVL
-1652 LKNNTVGLINMDIQ
+1652 LKDDKVPYIKMNIQ
-1666 GIYTANSSSTVQQK
+1666 GVYSATSSSTAEQK
-1680 EAQAT
+1680 EALSS
-1685 HAGGIAG
+1685 HVGGIAG
-1692 KNETTGIVEAC
+1692 KNETDGSIDGC
-1703 YLENHSSSNLKAKFG
+1703 MLEDNASSSLSAEAG
-1718 MLGGVVGFNKGK
+1718 MLGGVTGFNKGA
-1730 IAMSGS
+1730 IEMSGS
-1736 SITADVMR
+1736 G
-1744 DVTEETTAEQLNKFA
+1744 ETSDIILDDIQEDTLDKMNQRARKSGLREDGNKYV
-1759 TEKGKLSKDDNY
+1759 NY
-1771 VGWSGGSEIEKL
+1771 SSWSGGKKYSDNTNITSGKML
-1783 SYDGG
+1783 MYM
-1788 SNVAAGRM
+1788 NA
-1796 QMHMSSNGNLGGIT
+1796 NGNLGGIT

-1819 NKCVSGNWFLVN
+1819 NKCVSGNWFILN
-1831 KSQVIGVG
+1831 KSQALSVG

-1849 EQDLSYLVNGAF
+1849 ENDSTYLINGAF
-1861 VGRQLATSGTNRFAG
+1861 VGRELSTGITNRFAG

-1881 QNNITSDGW
+1881 QNNSTSSDW
-1890 TIEKCINYGTVYCYN
+1890 NIKNCINYGTIYCYN
-1905 SHYSGGI
+1905 THYSGGI
-1912 MGQWTGTGGTIENCR
+1912 MGQWTGTGGTIEKCR

-1933 TTYANDWVGASGGI
+1933 TTYSAGWIGASSGI
-1947 VAQLYHAYE
+1947 VAQLYHPYE
-1956 ENEYNIVGCGN
+1956 KDTYNIVSCNN
-1967 YGSIYLQKGK
+1967 YGSIYRQNG
-1977 NFTDDKVQGANDSA
+1977 TSGSGANDSA
-1991 GILGNVTSYYAS
+1991 GILGNITTYRTGNISRG
-2003 KASESQSYTIQI
+2003 QSFTVQI
-2015 LDCIN
+2015 LDCVN
-2020 APNVEIYSASMA
+2020 EAGVQIYSSSMA
-2032 SGIFGFVSC
+2032 SGIFGFLSC
-2041 DNAQGGRIE
+2041 DKADGYAIQ
-2050 TSNANLKIRIE
+2050 TSTQNVVIRIE
-2061 RCRNYAKVLKA
+2061 RCRNFGNKLNGDNFA
-2072 SGYVGGIFGARY
+2072 SGIFGDRY
-2084 GQEGWKNTAIDNC
+2084 GESDKAGASWSENTIVKECYSLNLGDSNYNKTNYPVYSAASDYTKNGRPEMM
-2097 FSLDLNSANYQVK
+2097 SA
-2110 SSWAPYPIYSSG
+2110 
-2122 SLPSGITSIT
+2122 
-2132 GTPANIGNENDRKNN
+2132 ENRKNN
-2147 FYIKRRDSANID
+2147 FYLDGSKESTPWAFTNVRISRSK
-2159 YTGIELGV
+2159 TGSG
-2167 KTENTVKNGNGYIHI
+2167 KAKNGLDAGGLKSYGRGDNKKFSTYTCDYFFLYDMDNEQYFAAYI
-2182 YPTDSYVY
+2182 YAQQTVDGAS
-2190 WKDYCT
+2190 CRL
-2196 IMYEMKDIDGRF
+2196 DGRYIKYN
-2208 FFATLD
+2208 
-2214 FGNNVTTIY
+2214 NNVI
-2223 GDRLYVDQDG
+2223 
-2233 VIRNS
+2233 
-2238 ADNDKK
+2238 
-2244 MGEVLFYI
+2244 GEVLFYLEKGEVPAWDKLYGSYI
-2252 DEYYETSKIE
+2252 TNPDNVLIEDTRTSYRRIE
-2262 NKVIVD
+2262 GIVS
-2268 TEDSIVVNSR
+2268 DSGS
-2278 TAYKRLEGVVTV
+2278 
-2290 DEKEKILAPDSVEAS
+2290 EKILAPAAAKATVADGQITMVVIPKDLEDSL
-2305 ISDGKITLNIAP
+2305 TQ
-2317 AVLPKKD
+2317 
-2324 EKNSTDLCDPF
+2324 EKCDPF
-2335 KYEVTVTDEN
+2335 AYVVSIADDQGVTEEHVMYTE
-2345 GNEAVRVLYKENGSF
+2345 KESF
-2360 DIPDGMSGQLVLQVR
+2360 DIPAGMSGVLKITVR
-2375 AVSMY
+2375 SKSMY
-2380 DDVEKSDPVKVELS
+2380 DDIEESEAINAEVTQGEGILPEPDVKVELIE
-2394 QKKVLP
+2394 
-2400 TPDIRVELKTPFVE
+2400 TGTE
-2414 SENREDY
+2414 SGQYTY
-2421 RYEYSLNNL
+2421 RYSLNNL
-2430 DDYKDYEGWQVEI
+2430 DVYNKKYPGWQVKI
-2443 SLKGFSKKVILNAEN
+2443 SLFGRYESLTLNAKN
-2458 PTGFLDIDF
+2458 PTGRLYIAYDE
-2467 GDDGLHKRY
+2467 KW
-2476 SDDNYYQII
+2476 YQINAQATGDGYQSSI
-2485 AKATSKA
+2485 LTSVPVYLPNYQPQIKVGTYNSNDRVKATTS
-2492 GTCQSAPQISIASFQ
+2492 
-2507 PYYRASI
+2507 
-2514 PLSDS
+2514 
-2519 NRNNSATPSVTISG
+2519 ISG
-2533 SSLDDLSIN
+2533 SSLDDLKIN
-2542 IQLDNS
+2542 VTLEGAN
-2548 KTNSI
+2548 TNI
-2553 KEVQPIYRAE
+2553 VETPTIYRAE
-2563 LLGTW
+2563 LIGTW
-2568 KGENDI
+2568 KSGTSEKQN
-2574 VLAKT
+2574 VVFAKT
-2579 DIMAVSKGI
+2579 DMMSVSKGNAV
-2588 ATASLTNLP
+2588 ATFANLP
-2597 DYIREATNLHVRLWY
+2597 DYLRDASNLKIRLWY
-2612 AQSGLGPVYM
+2612 SQSGLGPVYT
-2622 YHDQKMAGT
+2622 YY
-2631 NTIKELVDVDEKNQ
+2631 DVDTENAANIIELADVEEQTDGTEKC
-2645 EEWSYTDSVIFNG
+2645 EWKYSFSTVLKNNRGY
-2658 KWPNDFN
+2658 FN
-2665 DFKYTSSNL
+2665 DYNYTSGRL

-2687 GSNLEPTYDG
+2687 GSNLEPTYDD

-2720 IEMTGIDT
+2720 IEMTGIDA

-2774 GLSATA
+2774 GLSSTA

-2833 EPGKETAMGDVVLKR
+2833 EPGKETAMGDVISKR

-2862 AYAGKRIIVYLVAK
+2862 AYAGKRIVVYLVAK

-2933 RIDIAASKESIPPG
+2933 RINIAASKESIPPG

-2952 LKAYVYNSREDAE
+2952 LKAYVYNSKEDAE
-2965 ASAVENP
+2965 ASTVENP
-2972 GNRVIKIYPQTYED
+2972 GNRMIKIYPQTYED

-3025 GNSSVSSK
+3025 GNSSVSSR

-3073 HEEQWSAERTVLK
+3073 HEEQWNAERTVLK

-3100 KGKLAETEAGQD
+3100 KGKLTETEAGQD

-3195 NYVSDSGSYNYYKI
+3195 NYVSDSGAYNYYTI

-3239 TNEASVEHGNFIVT
+3239 TNEVSVEHGNFIVT
-3253 ETAVFKADVLANVKA
+3253 ETAMFKADVLANVKA

>member
-99 DADSYDSK
+99 NADSYDSK

-112 PVLTLID
+112 PVLTLLD

-228 YEITFYLKGGDKKLF
+228 YEIIFYLKGSDKKLF

-271 VTLKDERNKESEGWE
+271 VTLKDGKNKESEGWE

-331 SMTKDLAK
+331 SMTSENDLAK

-381 DSTSKKDVKI
+381 DSTSQKDVKI

-432 QTPGNVSGQK
+432 QTSGNVSGQK

-476 GNTLLSNLKL
+476 GSTLLSNLKL

-732 EEGKYFGGVVG
+732 EKGKYFGGVVG

-1011 CIGANLINTN
+1011 CIGANLVNTN

-1055 TTEGELWENADK
+1055 TTEGELRENADK

-1140 ESVGTVKLGTF
+1140 EAVGTVKLGTF

-1248 RNYTA
+1248 RSYTA

-1602 NGNASV
+1602 NGNATILQNGIDGISV
-1608 SANDSGQKKVQVVG
+1608 ISCA
-1622 CSYSGTMKEDENGSA
+1622 YSGEMTEASSEA
-1637 EGNCYGGITGVNYSS
+1637 GNCYGGIAGINYVL
-1652 LKNNTVGLINMDIQ
+1652 LKDDKVPYIKMNIQ
-1666 GIYTANSSSTVQQK
+1666 GVYSATSSSTAEQK
-1680 EAQAT
+1680 EALSS
-1685 HAGGIAG
+1685 HVGGIAG
-1692 KNETTGIVEAC
+1692 KNETDGSIDGC
-1703 YLENHSSSNLKAKFG
+1703 MLEDNASSSLSAEAG
-1718 MLGGVVGFNKGK
+1718 MLGGVTGFNKGA
-1730 IAMSGS
+1730 IEMSGS
-1736 SITADVMR
+1736 G
-1744 DVTEETTAEQLNKFA
+1744 ETSDIILDDIQEDTLDKMNQRARKSGLREDGNKYV
-1759 TEKGKLSKDDNY
+1759 NY
-1771 VGWSGGSEIEKL
+1771 SSWSGGKKYSDNTNITSGKML
-1783 SYDGG
+1783 MYM
-1788 SNVAAGRM
+1788 NA
-1796 QMHMSSNGNLGGIT
+1796 NGNLGGIT

-1819 NKCVSGNWFLVN
+1819 NKCVSGNWFILN
-1831 KSQVIGVG
+1831 KSQALSVG

-1849 EQDLSYLVNGAF
+1849 ENDSTYLINGAF
-1861 VGRQLATSGTNRFAG
+1861 VGRELSTGITNRFAG

-1881 QNNITSDGW
+1881 QNNSTSSDW
-1890 TIEKCINYGTVYCYN
+1890 NIKNCINYGTIYCYN
-1905 SHYSGGI
+1905 THYSGGI
-1912 MGQWTGTGGTIENCR
+1912 MGQWTGTGGTIEKCR

-1933 TTYANDWVGASGGI
+1933 TTYSAGWIGASSGI
-1947 VAQLYHAYE
+1947 VAQLYHPYE
-1956 ENEYNIVGCGN
+1956 KDTYNIVSCNN
-1967 YGSIYLQKGK
+1967 YGSIYRQNG
-1977 NFTDDKVQGANDSA
+1977 TSGSGANDSA
-1991 GILGNVTSYYAS
+1991 GILGNITTYRTGNISRG
-2003 KASESQSYTIQI
+2003 QSFTVQI
-2015 LDCIN
+2015 LDCVN
-2020 APNVEIYSASMA
+2020 EAGVQIYSSSMA
-2032 SGIFGFVSC
+2032 SGIFGFLSC
-2041 DNAQGGRIE
+2041 DKADGYAIQ
-2050 TSNANLKIRIE
+2050 TSTQNVVIRIE
-2061 RCRNYAKVLKA
+2061 RCRNFGNKLNGDNFA
-2072 SGYVGGIFGARY
+2072 SGIFGDRY
-2084 GQEGWKNTAIDNC
+2084 GESDKAGASWSENTIVKECYSLNLGDSNYNKTNYPVYSAASDYTKNGRPEMM
-2097 FSLDLNSANYQVK
+2097 SA
-2110 SSWAPYPIYSSG
+2110 
-2122 SLPSGITSIT
+2122 
-2132 GTPANIGNENDRKNN
+2132 ENRKNN
-2147 FYIKRRDSANID
+2147 FYLDGSKESTPWAFTNVRISRSKIGSGKA
-2159 YTGIELGV
+2159 
-2167 KTENTVKNGNGYIHI
+2167 KNGLDAGGLKSYGRGDNKKFSTYTCDYFFLYDMDNEQYFAAYI
-2182 YPTDSYVY
+2182 YAQQTVDGAS
-2190 WKDYCT
+2190 CRL
-2196 IMYEMKDIDGRF
+2196 DGRYIKYN
-2208 FFATLD
+2208 
-2214 FGNNVTTIY
+2214 NNVI
-2223 GDRLYVDQDG
+2223 
-2233 VIRNS
+2233 
-2238 ADNDKK
+2238 
-2244 MGEVLFYI
+2244 GEVLFYLEKGEVPAWDKLYGSYI
-2252 DEYYETSKIE
+2252 TNPDNVLIEDTRTSYRRIE
-2262 NKVIVD
+2262 GIVS
-2268 TEDSIVVNSR
+2268 DSGS
-2278 TAYKRLEGVVTV
+2278 
-2290 DEKEKILAPDSVEAS
+2290 EKILAPAAAKATVADGQITMVVIPKDLEDSL
-2305 ISDGKITLNIAP
+2305 TQ
-2317 AVLPKKD
+2317 
-2324 EKNSTDLCDPF
+2324 EKCDPF
-2335 KYEVTVTDEN
+2335 AYVVSIADDQGVTEEHVMYTE
-2345 GNEAVRVLYKENGSF
+2345 KESF
-2360 DIPDGMSGQLVLQVR
+2360 DIPAGMSGVLKITVR
-2375 AVSMY
+2375 SKSMY
-2380 DDVEKSDPVKVELS
+2380 DDIEESEAINAEVTQGEGILPEPDVEVEL
-2394 QKKVLP
+2394 
-2400 TPDIRVELKTPFVE
+2400 IKTE
-2414 SENREDY
+2414 TGSGQYTY
-2421 RYEYSLNNL
+2421 RYSLNNL
-2430 DDYKDYEGWQVEI
+2430 DVYNKKYPGWQVKI
-2443 SLKGFSKKVILNAEN
+2443 SLFGRYESLTLNAKN
-2458 PTGFLDIDF
+2458 PTGRLYIAYDE
-2467 GDDGLHKRY
+2467 KW
-2476 SDDNYYQII
+2476 YQINAQATGDGYQSSI
-2485 AKATSKA
+2485 LTSVPVYLPNYQPQIKVGTYNSNDRVKATTS
-2492 GTCQSAPQISIASFQ
+2492 
-2507 PYYRASI
+2507 
-2514 PLSDS
+2514 
-2519 NRNNSATPSVTISG
+2519 ISG
-2533 SSLDDLSIN
+2533 SSLDDLKIN
-2542 IQLDNS
+2542 VTLEGAN
-2548 KTNSI
+2548 TNI
-2553 KEVQPIYRAE
+2553 VETPTIYRAE
-2563 LLGTW
+2563 LIGTW
-2568 KGENDI
+2568 KSGTSEKQN
-2574 VLAKT
+2574 VVFAKT
-2579 DIMAVSKGI
+2579 DMMSVSKGNAV
-2588 ATASLTNLP
+2588 ATFANLP
-2597 DYIREATNLHVRLWY
+2597 DYLRDASNLKIRLWY
-2612 AQSGLGPVYM
+2612 SQSGLGPVYT
-2622 YHDQKMAGT
+2622 YY
-2631 NTIKELVDVDEKNQ
+2631 DVDTENAANIIELADVEEQTDGTEKC
-2645 EEWSYTDSVIFNG
+2645 EWKYSFSTVLKNNRGY
-2658 KWPNDFN
+2658 FN
-2665 DFKYTSSNL
+2665 DYNYTSGRL

-2687 GSNLEPTYDG
+2687 GSNLEPTYDD

-2720 IEMTGIDT
+2720 IEMTGIDA

-2833 EPGKETAMGDVVLKR
+2833 EPGKETAMGDVVSKR

-2862 AYAGKRIIVYLVAK
+2862 AYAGKRIVVYLVAK

-2913 HDKEKPVDAEDFKN
+2913 HDKEKPVDAKDFKN

-2933 RIDIAASKESIPPG
+2933 RINIAASKESIPPG

-2952 LKAYVYNSREDAE
+2952 LKAYVYNSKEDAE
-2965 ASAVENP
+2965 ASTVENP
-2972 GNRVIKIYPQTYED
+2972 GNRMIKIYPQTYED

-3025 GNSSVSSK
+3025 GNSSVSSR

-3041 LPYAKLTAPEVE
+3041 LPYAKLTEPEVE

-3073 HEEQWSAERTVLK
+3073 HEEQWNAERTVLK

-3100 KGKLAETEAGQD
+3100 KGKLTETEAGQD

-3160 WENVKEKEDDSQEGV
+3160 WENVKEKEDDLQEGV

-3195 NYVSDSGSYNYYKI
+3195 NYVSDSGAYNYYMI
-3209 TLKPVIIAEPDGKGG
+3209 TLKPVIIAEPDEKGG

-3239 TNEASVEHGNFIVT
+3239 TNEVSVEHGNFIVT

>member
-99 DADSYDSK
+99 NADSYDSK

-112 PVLTLID
+112 PVLTLLD

-228 YEITFYLKGGDKKLF
+228 YEIIFYLKGSDKKLF

-271 VTLKDERNKESEGWE
+271 VTLKDGKNKESEGWE

-331 SMTKDLAK
+331 SMTSENDLAK

-381 DSTSKKDVKI
+381 DSTSQKDVKI

-432 QTPGNVSGQK
+432 QTSGNVSGQK

-476 GNTLLSNLKL
+476 GSTLLSNLKL

-732 EEGKYFGGVVG
+732 EKGKYFGGVVG

-1011 CIGANLINTN
+1011 CIGANLVNTN

-1055 TTEGELWENADK
+1055 TTEGELRENADK

-1140 ESVGTVKLGTF
+1140 EAVGTVKLGTF

-1248 RNYTA
+1248 RSYTA

-1602 NGNASV
+1602 NGNATILQNGIDGISV
-1608 SANDSGQKKVQVVG
+1608 ISCA
-1622 CSYSGTMKEDENGSA
+1622 YSGEMTEASSEA
-1637 EGNCYGGITGVNYSS
+1637 GNCYGGIAGINYVL
-1652 LKNNTVGLINMDIQ
+1652 LKDDKVPYIKMNIQ
-1666 GIYTANSSSTVQQK
+1666 GVYSATSSSTAEQK
-1680 EAQAT
+1680 EALSS
-1685 HAGGIAG
+1685 HVGGIAG
-1692 KNETTGIVEAC
+1692 KNETDGSIDGC
-1703 YLENHSSSNLKAKFG
+1703 MLEDNASSSLSAEAG
-1718 MLGGVVGFNKGK
+1718 MLGGVTGFNKGA
-1730 IAMSGS
+1730 IEMSGS
-1736 SITADVMR
+1736 G
-1744 DVTEETTAEQLNKFA
+1744 ETSDIILDDIQEDTLDKMNQRARKSGLREDGNKYV
-1759 TEKGKLSKDDNY
+1759 NY
-1771 VGWSGGSEIEKL
+1771 SSWSGGKKYSDNTNITSGKML
-1783 SYDGG
+1783 MYM
-1788 SNVAAGRM
+1788 NA
-1796 QMHMSSNGNLGGIT
+1796 NGNLGGIT

-1819 NKCVSGNWFLVN
+1819 NKCVSGNWFILN
-1831 KSQVIGVG
+1831 KSQALSVG

-1849 EQDLSYLVNGAF
+1849 ENDSTYLINGAF
-1861 VGRQLATSGTNRFAG
+1861 VGRELSTGITNRFAG

-1881 QNNITSDGW
+1881 QNNSTSSDW
-1890 TIEKCINYGTVYCYN
+1890 NIKNCINYGTIYCYN
-1905 SHYSGGI
+1905 THYSGGI
-1912 MGQWTGTGGTIENCR
+1912 MGQWTGTGGTIEKCR

-1933 TTYANDWVGASGGI
+1933 TTYSAGWIGASSGI
-1947 VAQLYHAYE
+1947 VAQLYHPYE
-1956 ENEYNIVGCGN
+1956 KDTYNIVSCNN
-1967 YGSIYLQKGK
+1967 YGSIYRQNG
-1977 NFTDDKVQGANDSA
+1977 TSGSGANDSA
-1991 GILGNVTSYYAS
+1991 GILGNITTYRTGNISRG
-2003 KASESQSYTIQI
+2003 QSFTVQI
-2015 LDCIN
+2015 LDCVN
-2020 APNVEIYSASMA
+2020 EAGVQIYSSSMA
-2032 SGIFGFVSC
+2032 SGIFGFLSC
-2041 DNAQGGRIE
+2041 DKADGYAIQ
-2050 TSNANLKIRIE
+2050 TSTQNVVIRIE
-2061 RCRNYAKVLKA
+2061 RCRNFGNKLNGDNFA
-2072 SGYVGGIFGARY
+2072 SGIFGDRY
-2084 GQEGWKNTAIDNC
+2084 GESDKAGASWSENTIVKECYSLNLGDSNYNKTNYPVYSAASDYTKNGRPEMM
-2097 FSLDLNSANYQVK
+2097 SA
-2110 SSWAPYPIYSSG
+2110 
-2122 SLPSGITSIT
+2122 
-2132 GTPANIGNENDRKNN
+2132 ENRKNN
-2147 FYIKRRDSANID
+2147 FYLDGSKESTPWAFTNVRISRSKIGSGKA
-2159 YTGIELGV
+2159 
-2167 KTENTVKNGNGYIHI
+2167 KNGLDAGGLKSYGRGDNKKFSTYTCDYFFLYDMDNEQYFAAYI
-2182 YPTDSYVY
+2182 YAQQTVDGAS
-2190 WKDYCT
+2190 CRL
-2196 IMYEMKDIDGRF
+2196 DGRYIKYN
-2208 FFATLD
+2208 
-2214 FGNNVTTIY
+2214 NNVI
-2223 GDRLYVDQDG
+2223 
-2233 VIRNS
+2233 
-2238 ADNDKK
+2238 
-2244 MGEVLFYI
+2244 GEVLFYLEKGEVPAWDKLYGSYI
-2252 DEYYETSKIE
+2252 TNPDNVLIEDTRTSYRRIE
-2262 NKVIVD
+2262 GIVS
-2268 TEDSIVVNSR
+2268 DSGS
-2278 TAYKRLEGVVTV
+2278 
-2290 DEKEKILAPDSVEAS
+2290 EKILAPAAAKATVADGQITMVVIPKDLEDSL
-2305 ISDGKITLNIAP
+2305 TQ
-2317 AVLPKKD
+2317 
-2324 EKNSTDLCDPF
+2324 EKCDPF
-2335 KYEVTVTDEN
+2335 AYVVSIADDQGVTEEHVMYTE
-2345 GNEAVRVLYKENGSF
+2345 KESF
-2360 DIPDGMSGQLVLQVR
+2360 DIPAGMSGVLKITVR
-2375 AVSMY
+2375 SKSMY
-2380 DDVEKSDPVKVELS
+2380 DDIEESEAINAEVTQGEGILPEPDVKVEL
-2394 QKKVLP
+2394 
-2400 TPDIRVELKTPFVE
+2400 IKTE
-2414 SENREDY
+2414 TGSGQYTY
-2421 RYEYSLNNL
+2421 RYSLNNL
-2430 DDYKDYEGWQVEI
+2430 DVYNKKYPGWQVKI
-2443 SLKGFSKKVILNAEN
+2443 SLFGRYESLTLNAKN
-2458 PTGFLDIDF
+2458 PTGRLYIAYDE
-2467 GDDGLHKRY
+2467 KW
-2476 SDDNYYQII
+2476 YQINAQATGDGYQSSI
-2485 AKATSKA
+2485 LTSVPVYLPNYQPQIKVGTYNSNDRVKATTS
-2492 GTCQSAPQISIASFQ
+2492 
-2507 PYYRASI
+2507 
-2514 PLSDS
+2514 
-2519 NRNNSATPSVTISG
+2519 ISG
-2533 SSLDDLSIN
+2533 SSLDDLKIN
-2542 IQLDNS
+2542 VTLEGAN
-2548 KTNSI
+2548 TNI
-2553 KEVQPIYRAE
+2553 VETPTIYRAE
-2563 LLGTW
+2563 LIGTW
-2568 KGENDI
+2568 KSGTSEKQN
-2574 VLAKT
+2574 VVFAKT
-2579 DIMAVSKGI
+2579 DMMSVSKGNAV
-2588 ATASLTNLP
+2588 ATFANLP
-2597 DYIREATNLHVRLWY
+2597 DYLRDASNLKIRLWY
-2612 AQSGLGPVYM
+2612 SQSGLGPVYT
-2622 YHDQKMAGT
+2622 YY
-2631 NTIKELVDVDEKNQ
+2631 DVDTENAANIIELADVEEQTDGTEKC
-2645 EEWSYTDSVIFNG
+2645 EWKYSFSTVLKNNRGY
-2658 KWPNDFN
+2658 FN
-2665 DFKYTSSNL
+2665 DYNYTSGRL

-2687 GSNLEPTYDG
+2687 GSNLEPTYDD

-2720 IEMTGIDT
+2720 IEMTGIDA

-2833 EPGKETAMGDVVLKR
+2833 EPGKETAMGDVVSKR

-2862 AYAGKRIIVYLVAK
+2862 AYAGKRIVVYLVAK

-2913 HDKEKPVDAEDFKN
+2913 HDKEKPVDAKDFKN

-2933 RIDIAASKESIPPG
+2933 RINIAASKESIPPG

-2952 LKAYVYNSREDAE
+2952 LKAYVYNSKEDAE
-2965 ASAVENP
+2965 ASTVENP
-2972 GNRVIKIYPQTYED
+2972 GNRMIKIYPQTYED

-3025 GNSSVSSK
+3025 GNSSVSSR

-3041 LPYAKLTAPEVE
+3041 LPYAKLTEPEVE

-3073 HEEQWSAERTVLK
+3073 HEEQWNAERTVLK

-3100 KGKLAETEAGQD
+3100 KGKLTETEAGQD

-3160 WENVKEKEDDSQEGV
+3160 WENVKEKEDDLQEGV

-3195 NYVSDSGSYNYYKI
+3195 NYVSDSGAYNYYMI
-3209 TLKPVIIAEPDGKGG
+3209 TLKPVIIAEPDEKGG

-3239 TNEASVEHGNFIVT
+3239 TNEVSVEHGNFIVT

>member
-80 IQYTGSDLNLNGK
+80 IRYTGSDLNLNGK

-99 DADSYDSK
+99 NADSYDSK

-228 YEITFYLKGGDKKLF
+228 YEITFYLKGSDKKLF

-271 VTLKDERNKESEGWE
+271 VTLKDGKNKESEGWE

-294 KYSLVLDAMMSAKTQ
+294 KYSLILDAMMSAKTQ

-381 DSTSKKDVKI
+381 DSTSPNDVKI

-402 YEGEKNPTFTLT
+402 YEGEKNPAFILT

-432 QTPGNVSGQK
+432 QTSGNVSGQK

-476 GNTLLSNLKL
+476 GSTLLSNLKL

-492 DDTTADE
+492 DDTTANE

-661 PTEKDGAK
+661 PTEKNGAK

-732 EEGKYFGGVVG
+732 EKGKYFGGVVG

-793 STKSGGYVLGSKYVG
+793 STKSGGYELGSKYVG

-1011 CIGANLINTN
+1011 CIGANLVNTN

-1055 TTEGELWENADK
+1055 TTEGELRENADK

-1082 GYTNTNTAKITV
+1082 GYTNTNMTRITV
-1094 TTTNNLPIT
+1094 TTANNLPIT

-1486 TKAEIYSLGVMD
+1486 TKVEIYSLGVMD

-1602 NGNASV
+1602 NGNATILQNGIDGISV
-1608 SANDSGQKKVQVVG
+1608 ISCA
-1622 CSYSGTMKEDENGSA
+1622 YSGEMTEASSEA
-1637 EGNCYGGITGVNYSS
+1637 GNCYGGIAGINYVL
-1652 LKNNTVGLINMDIQ
+1652 LKDDKVPYIKMNIQ
-1666 GIYTANSSSTVQQK
+1666 GVYSATSSSTAEQK
-1680 EAQAT
+1680 EALSS
-1685 HAGGIAG
+1685 HVGGIAG
-1692 KNETTGIVEAC
+1692 KNETDGSIDGC
-1703 YLENHSSSNLKAKFG
+1703 MLEDNASSSLSAEAG
-1718 MLGGVVGFNKGK
+1718 MLGGVTGFNKGA
-1730 IAMSGS
+1730 IEMSGS
-1736 SITADVMR
+1736 G
-1744 DVTEETTAEQLNKFA
+1744 ETSDIILDDIQEDTLDKMNQRARKSGLREDGNKYV
-1759 TEKGKLSKDDNY
+1759 NY
-1771 VGWSGGSEIEKL
+1771 SSWSGGKKYSDNTNITSGKML
-1783 SYDGG
+1783 MYM
-1788 SNVAAGRM
+1788 NA
-1796 QMHMSSNGNLGGIT
+1796 NGNLGGIT

-1819 NKCVSGNWFLVN
+1819 NKCVSGNWFILN
-1831 KSQVIGVG
+1831 KSQALSVG

-1849 EQDLSYLVNGAF
+1849 ENDSTYLINGAF
-1861 VGRQLATSGTNRFAG
+1861 VGRELSTGITNRFAG

-1881 QNNITSDGW
+1881 QNNSTSSDW
-1890 TIEKCINYGTVYCYN
+1890 NIKNCINYGTIYCYN
-1905 SHYSGGI
+1905 THYSGGI
-1912 MGQWTGTGGTIENCR
+1912 MGQWTGTGGTIEKCR

-1933 TTYANDWVGASGGI
+1933 TTYSAGWIGASSGI
-1947 VAQLYHAYE
+1947 VAQLYHPYE
-1956 ENEYNIVGCGN
+1956 KDTYNIVSCNN
-1967 YGSIYLQKGK
+1967 YGSIYRQNG
-1977 NFTDDKVQGANDSA
+1977 TSGSGANDSA
-1991 GILGNVTSYYAS
+1991 GILGNITTYRTGNISRG
-2003 KASESQSYTIQI
+2003 QSFTVQI
-2015 LDCIN
+2015 LDCVN
-2020 APNVEIYSASMA
+2020 EAGVQIYSSSMA
-2032 SGIFGFVSC
+2032 SGIFGFLSC
-2041 DNAQGGRIE
+2041 DKADGYAIQ
-2050 TSNANLKIRIE
+2050 TSTQNVVIRIE
-2061 RCRNYAKVLKA
+2061 RCRNFGNKLNGDNFA
-2072 SGYVGGIFGARY
+2072 SGIFGDRY
-2084 GQEGWKNTAIDNC
+2084 GESDKAGASWSENTIVKECYSLNLGDSNYNKTNYPVYSAASDYTKNGRPEMM
-2097 FSLDLNSANYQVK
+2097 SA
-2110 SSWAPYPIYSSG
+2110 
-2122 SLPSGITSIT
+2122 
-2132 GTPANIGNENDRKNN
+2132 ENRKNN
-2147 FYIKRRDSANID
+2147 FYLDGSKESTPWAFTNVRISRSK
-2159 YTGIELGV
+2159 TGSG
-2167 KTENTVKNGNGYIHI
+2167 KAKNGLDAGGLKSYGRGDNKKFSTYTCDYFFLYDMDNEQYFAAYI
-2182 YPTDSYVY
+2182 YAQQTVDGAS
-2190 WKDYCT
+2190 CRL
-2196 IMYEMKDIDGRF
+2196 DGRYIKYN
-2208 FFATLD
+2208 
-2214 FGNNVTTIY
+2214 NNVI
-2223 GDRLYVDQDG
+2223 
-2233 VIRNS
+2233 
-2238 ADNDKK
+2238 
-2244 MGEVLFYI
+2244 GEVLFYLEKGEVPAWDKLYGSYI
-2252 DEYYETSKIE
+2252 TNPDNVLIEDTRTSYRRIE
-2262 NKVIVD
+2262 GIVS
-2268 TEDSIVVNSR
+2268 DSGS
-2278 TAYKRLEGVVTV
+2278 
-2290 DEKEKILAPDSVEAS
+2290 EKILAPAAAKATVADGQITMVVIPKDLEDSL
-2305 ISDGKITLNIAP
+2305 TQ
-2317 AVLPKKD
+2317 
-2324 EKNSTDLCDPF
+2324 EKCDPF
-2335 KYEVTVTDEN
+2335 AYVVSIADDQGVTEEHVMYTE
-2345 GNEAVRVLYKENGSF
+2345 KESF
-2360 DIPDGMSGQLVLQVR
+2360 DIPAGMSGVLKITVR
-2375 AVSMY
+2375 SKSMY
-2380 DDVEKSDPVKVELS
+2380 DDIEESEAINAEVTQGEGILPEPDVKVELIE
-2394 QKKVLP
+2394 
-2400 TPDIRVELKTPFVE
+2400 TGTE
-2414 SENREDY
+2414 SGQYTY
-2421 RYEYSLNNL
+2421 RYSLNNL
-2430 DDYKDYEGWQVEI
+2430 DVYNKKYPGWQVKI
-2443 SLKGFSKKVILNAEN
+2443 SLFGRYESLTLNAKN
-2458 PTGFLDIDF
+2458 PTGRLYIAYDE
-2467 GDDGLHKRY
+2467 KW
-2476 SDDNYYQII
+2476 YQINAQATGDGYQSSI
-2485 AKATSKA
+2485 LTSVPVYLPNYQPQIKVGTYNSNDRVKATTS
-2492 GTCQSAPQISIASFQ
+2492 
-2507 PYYRASI
+2507 
-2514 PLSDS
+2514 
-2519 NRNNSATPSVTISG
+2519 ISG
-2533 SSLDDLSIN
+2533 SSLDDLKIN
-2542 IQLDNS
+2542 VTLEGAN
-2548 KTNSI
+2548 TNI
-2553 KEVQPIYRAE
+2553 VETPTIYRAE
-2563 LLGTW
+2563 LIGTW
-2568 KGENDI
+2568 KSGTSEKQN
-2574 VLAKT
+2574 VVFAKT
-2579 DIMAVSKGI
+2579 DMMSVSKGNAV
-2588 ATASLTNLP
+2588 ATFANLP
-2597 DYIREATNLHVRLWY
+2597 DYLRDASNLKIRLWY
-2612 AQSGLGPVYM
+2612 SQSGLGPVYT
-2622 YHDQKMAGT
+2622 YY
-2631 NTIKELVDVDEKNQ
+2631 DVDTENAANIIELADVEEQTDGTEKC
-2645 EEWSYTDSVIFNG
+2645 EWKYSFSTVLKNNRGY
-2658 KWPNDFN
+2658 FN
-2665 DFKYTSSNL
+2665 DYNYTSGRL

-2687 GSNLEPTYDG
+2687 GSNLEPTYDD

-2720 IEMTGIDT
+2720 IEMTGIDA

-2749 DGDDWNYTQIRLKVT
+2749 DGDDWNYIQIRLKVT

-2787 LEKPGQPS
+2787 LEKPGQPL

-2833 EPGKETAMGDVVLKR
+2833 EPGKETAMGDVVSKR

-2862 AYAGKRIIVYLVAK
+2862 AYAGKRIVVYLVAK

-2913 HDKEKPVDAEDFKN
+2913 HEKEKPVDAEDFKN

-2933 RIDIAASKESIPPG
+2933 RINIAASKESIPPG

-2952 LKAYVYNSREDAE
+2952 LKAYVYNSKEDAE
-2965 ASAVENP
+2965 ASTVENP
-2972 GNRVIKIYPQTYED
+2972 GNRMIKIYPQTYED

-3025 GNSSVSSK
+3025 GNSSVSSR

-3073 HEEQWSAERTVLK
+3073 HEEQWNADRTVLK

-3100 KGKLAETEAGQD
+3100 KGKLTETEAGQD

-3140 YVYRKIK
+3140 YVYRKVK

-3160 WENVKEKEDDSQEGV
+3160 WETVKEKEDDSQDNI

-3195 NYVSDSGSYNYYKI
+3195 NYAADTGAYNYYTI

-3224 FRYTLK
+3224 FNYTLK
-3230 LPDLESVKD
+3230 LPDLESVEDK
-3239 TNEASVEHGNFIVT
+3239 AGISVTHDNFTIT

>member
-99 DADSYDSK
+99 NADSYDSK

-228 YEITFYLKGGDKKLF
+228 YEITFYLKGSDKKLF

-271 VTLKDERNKESEGWE
+271 VTLKDGKNKESEGWE

-381 DSTSKKDVKI
+381 DSTSPNDVKI

-402 YEGEKNPTFTLT
+402 YEGEKNPAFILT

-432 QTPGNVSGQK
+432 QTSGNVSGQK

-476 GNTLLSNLKL
+476 GSTLLSNLKL

-732 EEGKYFGGVVG
+732 EKGKYFGGVVG

-814 GGISQ
+814 GGINQ

-1055 TTEGELWENADK
+1055 TTEGELRENADK

-1082 GYTNTNTAKITV
+1082 GYTNTNMTRITV

-1140 ESVGTVKLGTF
+1140 EAVGTVKLGTF

-1318 ENISRSIMSSHGT
+1318 ENINRSIMSSHGT

-1388 SGTQYLVCKASQVRA
+1388 SGIQYLVCKASQVRA

-1536 GTVGDSQATGSV
+1536 GTVGDSQTTGSV

-1602 NGNASV
+1602 NGNATILQNGIDGISV
-1608 SANDSGQKKVQVVG
+1608 ISCA
-1622 CSYSGTMKEDENGSA
+1622 YSGEMTEASSEA
-1637 EGNCYGGITGVNYSS
+1637 GNCYGGIAGINYVL
-1652 LKNNTVGLINMDIQ
+1652 LKDDKVPYIKMNIQ
-1666 GIYTANSSSTVQQK
+1666 GVYSATSSSTAEQK
-1680 EAQAT
+1680 EALSS
-1685 HAGGIAG
+1685 HVGGIAG
-1692 KNETTGIVEAC
+1692 KNETDGSIDGC
-1703 YLENHSSSNLKAKFG
+1703 MLEDNASSSLSAEAG
-1718 MLGGVVGFNKGK
+1718 MLGGVTGFNKGA
-1730 IAMSGS
+1730 IEMSGS
-1736 SITADVMR
+1736 G
-1744 DVTEETTAEQLNKFA
+1744 ETSDIILDDIQEDTLDKMNQRARKSGLREDGNKYV
-1759 TEKGKLSKDDNY
+1759 NY
-1771 VGWSGGSEIEKL
+1771 SSWSGGKKYSDNTNITSGKML
-1783 SYDGG
+1783 MYM
-1788 SNVAAGRM
+1788 NA
-1796 QMHMSSNGNLGGIT
+1796 NGNLGGIT

-1819 NKCVSGNWFLVN
+1819 NKCVSGNWFILN
-1831 KSQVIGVG
+1831 KSQALSVG

-1849 EQDLSYLVNGAF
+1849 ENDSTYLINGAF
-1861 VGRQLATSGTNRFAG
+1861 VGRELSTGITNRFAG

-1881 QNNITSDGW
+1881 QNNSTSSDW
-1890 TIEKCINYGTVYCYN
+1890 NIKNCINYGTIYCYN
-1905 SHYSGGI
+1905 THYSGGI
-1912 MGQWTGTGGTIENCR
+1912 MGQWTGTGGTIEKCR

-1933 TTYANDWVGASGGI
+1933 TTYSAGWIGASSGI
-1947 VAQLYHAYE
+1947 VAQLYHPYE
-1956 ENEYNIVGCGN
+1956 KDTYNIVSCNN
-1967 YGSIYLQKGK
+1967 YGSIYRQNG
-1977 NFTDDKVQGANDSA
+1977 TSGSGANDSA
-1991 GILGNVTSYYAS
+1991 GILGNITTYRTGNISRG
-2003 KASESQSYTIQI
+2003 QSFTVQI
-2015 LDCIN
+2015 LDCVN
-2020 APNVEIYSASMA
+2020 EAGVQIYSSSMA
-2032 SGIFGFVSC
+2032 SGIFGFLSC
-2041 DNAQGGRIE
+2041 DKADGYAIQ
-2050 TSNANLKIRIE
+2050 TSTQNVVIRIE
-2061 RCRNYAKVLKA
+2061 RCRNFGNKLNGDNFA
-2072 SGYVGGIFGARY
+2072 SGIFGDRY
-2084 GQEGWKNTAIDNC
+2084 GESDKAGASWSENTIVKECYSLNLGDSNYNKTNYPVYSAASDYTKNGRPEMM
-2097 FSLDLNSANYQVK
+2097 SA
-2110 SSWAPYPIYSSG
+2110 
-2122 SLPSGITSIT
+2122 
-2132 GTPANIGNENDRKNN
+2132 ENRKNN
-2147 FYIKRRDSANID
+2147 FYLDGSKESTPWAFTNVRISRSK
-2159 YTGIELGV
+2159 TGSG
-2167 KTENTVKNGNGYIHI
+2167 KAKNGLDAGGLKSYGRGDNKKFSTYTCDYFFLYDMDNEQYFAAYI
-2182 YPTDSYVY
+2182 YAQQTVDGAS
-2190 WKDYCT
+2190 CRL
-2196 IMYEMKDIDGRF
+2196 DGRYIKYN
-2208 FFATLD
+2208 
-2214 FGNNVTTIY
+2214 NNVI
-2223 GDRLYVDQDG
+2223 
-2233 VIRNS
+2233 
-2238 ADNDKK
+2238 
-2244 MGEVLFYI
+2244 GEVLFYLEKGEVPAWDKLYGSYI
-2252 DEYYETSKIE
+2252 TNPDNVLIEDTRTSYRRIE
-2262 NKVIVD
+2262 GIVS
-2268 TEDSIVVNSR
+2268 DSGS
-2278 TAYKRLEGVVTV
+2278 
-2290 DEKEKILAPDSVEAS
+2290 EKILAPAAAKATVADGQITMVVIPKDLEDSL
-2305 ISDGKITLNIAP
+2305 TQ
-2317 AVLPKKD
+2317 
-2324 EKNSTDLCDPF
+2324 EKCDPF
-2335 KYEVTVTDEN
+2335 AYVVSIADDQGVTEEHVMYTE
-2345 GNEAVRVLYKENGSF
+2345 KESF
-2360 DIPDGMSGQLVLQVR
+2360 DIPAGMSGVLKITVR
-2375 AVSMY
+2375 SKSMY
-2380 DDVEKSDPVKVELS
+2380 DDIEESEAINAEVTQGEGILPEPDVKVELIE
-2394 QKKVLP
+2394 
-2400 TPDIRVELKTPFVE
+2400 TGTE
-2414 SENREDY
+2414 SGQYTY
-2421 RYEYSLNNL
+2421 RYSLNNL
-2430 DDYKDYEGWQVEI
+2430 DVYNKKYPGWQVKI
-2443 SLKGFSKKVILNAEN
+2443 SLFGRYESLTLNAKN
-2458 PTGFLDIDF
+2458 PTGRLYIAYDE
-2467 GDDGLHKRY
+2467 KW
-2476 SDDNYYQII
+2476 YQINAQATGDGYQSSI
-2485 AKATSKA
+2485 LTSVPVYLPNYQPQIKVGTYNSNDRVKATTS
-2492 GTCQSAPQISIASFQ
+2492 
-2507 PYYRASI
+2507 
-2514 PLSDS
+2514 
-2519 NRNNSATPSVTISG
+2519 ISG
-2533 SSLDDLSIN
+2533 SSLDDLKIN
-2542 IQLDNS
+2542 VTLEGAN
-2548 KTNSI
+2548 TNI
-2553 KEVQPIYRAE
+2553 VETPTIYRAE
-2563 LLGTW
+2563 LIGTW
-2568 KGENDI
+2568 KSGTSEKQNI
-2574 VLAKT
+2574 VFAKT
-2579 DIMAVSKGI
+2579 DMMSVSKGNAV
-2588 ATASLTNLP
+2588 ATFANLP
-2597 DYIREATNLHVRLWY
+2597 DYLRDASNLKIRLWY
-2612 AQSGLGPVYM
+2612 SQSGLGPVYT
-2622 YHDQKMAGT
+2622 YY
-2631 NTIKELVDVDEKNQ
+2631 DVDTENAANIIELADVEEQTDGTEKC
-2645 EEWSYTDSVIFNG
+2645 EWKYSFSTVLKYNRG
-2658 KWPNDFN
+2658 YFN
-2665 DFKYTSSNL
+2665 DYNYTSGRL

-2687 GSNLEPTYDG
+2687 GSNLEPTYDD

-2720 IEMTGIDT
+2720 IEMTGIDA

-2764 RIGDASKGQI
+2764 RIGDASKSQI
-2774 GLSATA
+2774 GLSSTA

-2833 EPGKETAMGDVVLKR
+2833 EPGKETAMGDVISKR
-2848 EAKDGSYSKTINLE
+2848 EAKDDSYSKTINLE
-2862 AYAGKRIIVYLVAK
+2862 AYAGKRIVVYLVAK

-2933 RIDIAASKESIPPG
+2933 RINIAASKESIPPG

-2952 LKAYVYNSREDAE
+2952 LKAYVYNSKEDAE
-2965 ASAVENP
+2965 ASTVENP
-2972 GNRVIKIYPQTYED
+2972 GNRMIKIYPQTYED

-3025 GNSSVSSK
+3025 GNSSVSSR

-3073 HEEQWSAERTVLK
+3073 HEEQWNAERTVLK

-3100 KGKLAETEAGQD
+3100 KGKLTETEAGQD

-3160 WENVKEKEDDSQEGV
+3160 WENVKEKEDDLQEGV

-3195 NYVSDSGSYNYYKI
+3195 NYVSDSGAYNYYMI

-3239 TNEASVEHGNFIVT
+3239 TNEVSVEHGNFIVT

-3268 EDAGSGNGSDAYVAS
+3268 EDAGGGNGSDAYVAS

>member
-381 DSTSKKDVKI
+381 DSTSKNDVKI

-402 YEGEKNPTFTLT
+402 YKGEENPTFTLT

-432 QTPGNVSGQK
+432 QTSGNVSGQK

-476 GNTLLSNLKL
+476 GSTLLSNLKL

-661 PTEKDGAK
+661 PTEKNGAK

-732 EEGKYFGGVVG
+732 EKGKYFGGVVG

-1011 CIGANLINTN
+1011 CIGANLVNTN

-1055 TTEGELWENADK
+1055 TTEGELRENADK

-1082 GYTNTNTAKITV
+1082 GYTNTNMTRITV

-1159 IDLPDE
+1159 VDLPDE

-1240 DTTFTDGT
+1240 DTAFTDGT

-1293 NISAASDNVGG
+1293 NISVASDNVGG

-1602 NGNASV
+1602 NGNATILQNGIDGISV
-1608 SANDSGQKKVQVVG
+1608 ISCA
-1622 CSYSGTMKEDENGSA
+1622 YSGEMTEASSEA
-1637 EGNCYGGITGVNYSS
+1637 GNCYGGIAGINYVL
-1652 LKNNTVGLINMDIQ
+1652 LKDDKVPYIKMNIQ
-1666 GIYTANSSSTVQQK
+1666 GVYSATSSSTAEQK
-1680 EAQAT
+1680 EALSS
-1685 HAGGIAG
+1685 HVGGIAG
-1692 KNETTGIVEAC
+1692 KNETDGSIDGC
-1703 YLENHSSSNLKAKFG
+1703 MLEDNASSSLSAEAG
-1718 MLGGVVGFNKGK
+1718 MLGGVTGFNKGA
-1730 IAMSGS
+1730 IEMSGS
-1736 SITADVMR
+1736 G
-1744 DVTEETTAEQLNKFA
+1744 ETSDIILDDIQEDTLDKMNQRARKSGLREDGNKYV
-1759 TEKGKLSKDDNY
+1759 NY
-1771 VGWSGGSEIEKL
+1771 SSWSGGKKYSDNTNITSGKML
-1783 SYDGG
+1783 MYM
-1788 SNVAAGRM
+1788 NA
-1796 QMHMSSNGNLGGIT
+1796 NGNLGGIT

-1819 NKCVSGNWFLVN
+1819 NKCVSGNWFILN
-1831 KSQVIGVG
+1831 KSQALSVG

-1849 EQDLSYLVNGAF
+1849 ENDSTYLINGAF
-1861 VGRQLATSGTNRFAG
+1861 VGRELSTGITNRFAG

-1881 QNNITSDGW
+1881 QNNSTSSDW
-1890 TIEKCINYGTVYCYN
+1890 NIKNCINYGTIYCYN
-1905 SHYSGGI
+1905 THYSGGI
-1912 MGQWTGTGGTIENCR
+1912 MGQWTGTGGTIEKCR

-1933 TTYANDWVGASGGI
+1933 TTYSAGWIGASSGI
-1947 VAQLYHAYE
+1947 VAQLYHPYE
-1956 ENEYNIVGCGN
+1956 KDTYNIVSCNN
-1967 YGSIYLQKGK
+1967 YGSIYRQNG
-1977 NFTDDKVQGANDSA
+1977 TSGSGANDSA
-1991 GILGNVTSYYAS
+1991 GILGNITTYRTGNISRG
-2003 KASESQSYTIQI
+2003 QSFTVQI
-2015 LDCIN
+2015 LDCVN
-2020 APNVEIYSASMA
+2020 EAGVQIYSSSMA
-2032 SGIFGFVSC
+2032 SGIFGFLSC
-2041 DNAQGGRIE
+2041 DKADGYAIQ
-2050 TSNANLKIRIE
+2050 TSTQNVVIRIE
-2061 RCRNYAKVLKA
+2061 RCRNFGNKLNGDNFA
-2072 SGYVGGIFGARY
+2072 SGIFGDRY
-2084 GQEGWKNTAIDNC
+2084 GESDKAGASWSENTIVKECYSLNLGDSNYNKTNYPVYSAASDYTKNGRPEMM
-2097 FSLDLNSANYQVK
+2097 SA
-2110 SSWAPYPIYSSG
+2110 
-2122 SLPSGITSIT
+2122 
-2132 GTPANIGNENDRKNN
+2132 ENRKNN
-2147 FYIKRRDSANID
+2147 FYLDGSKESTPWAFTNVRISRSK
-2159 YTGIELGV
+2159 TGSG
-2167 KTENTVKNGNGYIHI
+2167 KAKNGLDAGGLKSYGRGDNKKFSTYTCDYFFLYDMDNEQYFAAYI
-2182 YPTDSYVY
+2182 YAQQTVDGAS
-2190 WKDYCT
+2190 CRL
-2196 IMYEMKDIDGRF
+2196 DGRYIKYN
-2208 FFATLD
+2208 
-2214 FGNNVTTIY
+2214 NNVI
-2223 GDRLYVDQDG
+2223 
-2233 VIRNS
+2233 
-2238 ADNDKK
+2238 
-2244 MGEVLFYI
+2244 GEVLFYLEKGEVPAWDKLYGSYI
-2252 DEYYETSKIE
+2252 TNPDNVLIEDTRTSYRRIE
-2262 NKVIVD
+2262 GIVS
-2268 TEDSIVVNSR
+2268 DSGS
-2278 TAYKRLEGVVTV
+2278 
-2290 DEKEKILAPDSVEAS
+2290 EKILAPAAAKATVADGQITMVVIPKDLEDSL
-2305 ISDGKITLNIAP
+2305 TQ
-2317 AVLPKKD
+2317 
-2324 EKNSTDLCDPF
+2324 EKCDPF
-2335 KYEVTVTDEN
+2335 AYVVSIADDQGVTEEHVMYTE
-2345 GNEAVRVLYKENGSF
+2345 KESF
-2360 DIPDGMSGQLVLQVR
+2360 DIPAGMSGVLKITVR
-2375 AVSMY
+2375 SKSMY
-2380 DDVEKSDPVKVELS
+2380 DDIEESEAINAEVTQGEGILPEPDVKVELIE
-2394 QKKVLP
+2394 
-2400 TPDIRVELKTPFVE
+2400 TGTE
-2414 SENREDY
+2414 SGQYTY
-2421 RYEYSLNNL
+2421 RYSLNNL
-2430 DDYKDYEGWQVEI
+2430 DVYNKKYPGWQVKI
-2443 SLKGFSKKVILNAEN
+2443 SLFGRYESLTLNAKN
-2458 PTGFLDIDF
+2458 PTGRLYIAYDE
-2467 GDDGLHKRY
+2467 KW
-2476 SDDNYYQII
+2476 YQINAQATGDGYQSSI
-2485 AKATSKA
+2485 LTSVPVYLPNYQPQIKVGTYNSNDRVKATTS
-2492 GTCQSAPQISIASFQ
+2492 
-2507 PYYRASI
+2507 
-2514 PLSDS
+2514 
-2519 NRNNSATPSVTISG
+2519 ISG
-2533 SSLDDLSIN
+2533 SSLDDLKIN
-2542 IQLDNS
+2542 VTLEGAN
-2548 KTNSI
+2548 TNI
-2553 KEVQPIYRAE
+2553 VETPTIYRAE
-2563 LLGTW
+2563 LIGTW
-2568 KGENDI
+2568 KSGTSEKQN
-2574 VLAKT
+2574 VVFAKT
-2579 DIMAVSKGI
+2579 DMMSVSKGNAV
-2588 ATASLTNLP
+2588 ATFANLP
-2597 DYIREATNLHVRLWY
+2597 DYLRDASNLKIRLWY
-2612 AQSGLGPVYM
+2612 SQSGLGPVYT
-2622 YHDQKMAGT
+2622 YY
-2631 NTIKELVDVDEKNQ
+2631 DVDTENAANIIELADVEEQTDGTEKC
-2645 EEWSYTDSVIFNG
+2645 EWKYSFSTVLKNNRGY
-2658 KWPNDFN
+2658 FN
-2665 DFKYTSSNL
+2665 DYNYTSGRL

-2687 GSNLEPTYDG
+2687 GSNLEPTYDD

-2720 IEMTGIDT
+2720 IEMTGIDA

-2764 RIGDASKGQI
+2764 RIGDASKSQI
-2774 GLSATA
+2774 GLSSTA

-2833 EPGKETAMGDVVLKR
+2833 ELGKETAMGDVISKR

-2862 AYAGKRIIVYLVAK
+2862 AYAGKRIVVYLVAK

-2927 GTAEGL
+2927 GTEEGL
-2933 RIDIAASKESIPPG
+2933 RINIAASKESIPPG

-2952 LKAYVYNSREDAE
+2952 LKAYVYNSKEDAE
-2965 ASAVENP
+2965 ASTVENP
-2972 GNRVIKIYPQTYED
+2972 GNRMIKIYPQTYED

-3025 GNSSVSSK
+3025 GNSSVSSR

-3073 HEEQWSAERTVLK
+3073 HEEQWNADRTVLK

-3100 KGKLAETEAGQD
+3100 KGKLTETEAGQD

-3195 NYVSDSGSYNYYKI
+3195 NYVSDSGAYNYYTI

-3239 TNEASVEHGNFIVT
+3239 TNEVSVEHGNFIVT

>member
-12 VELMVVLI
+12 VEMMVVLI

-99 DADSYDSK
+99 NADSYDSK

-228 YEITFYLKGGDKKLF
+228 YEIIFYLKGSDKKLF

-271 VTLKDERNKESEGWE
+271 VTLKDGKNKESEGWE

-294 KYSLVLDAMMSAKTQ
+294 KYSLILDAMMSAKTQ

-381 DSTSKKDVKI
+381 DSTSLNDVKI

-402 YEGEKNPTFTLT
+402 YAEEGNPTFTLT

-432 QTPGNVSGQK
+432 QTSGNVSGQK

-463 AELPAD
+463 AELPAG

-476 GNTLLSNLKL
+476 GSTLLSNLKL

-511 TETKTA
+511 TETKAA

-592 QTGAGESDGFAMA
+592 QTGAGASDGSVMA

-618 GTRVAAGQATKLS
+618 GTTVAVGQATKLS
-631 MSGSMNVKIP
+631 MSGTMNVKIP
-641 DTNSQSTARGI
+641 DTDPQSTKRGI

-661 PTEKDGAK
+661 PTEKNGAK

-732 EEGKYFGGVVG
+732 EKGKYFGGVVG

-1055 TTEGELWENADK
+1055 TTEGELRENADK

-1082 GYTNTNTAKITV
+1082 GYTNTNMTRITV

-1140 ESVGTVKLGTF
+1140 EAVGTVKLGTF

-1602 NGNASV
+1602 NGNATILQNGIDGISV
-1608 SANDSGQKKVQVVG
+1608 ISCA
-1622 CSYSGTMKEDENGSA
+1622 YSGEMTEASSEA
-1637 EGNCYGGITGVNYSS
+1637 GNCYGGIAGINYVL
-1652 LKNNTVGLINMDIQ
+1652 LKDDKVPYIKMNIQ
-1666 GIYTANSSSTVQQK
+1666 GVYSATSSSTAEQK
-1680 EAQAT
+1680 EALSS
-1685 HAGGIAG
+1685 HVGGIAG
-1692 KNETTGIVEAC
+1692 KNETDGSIDGC
-1703 YLENHSSSNLKAKFG
+1703 MLEDNTSSSLSAEAG
-1718 MLGGVVGFNKGK
+1718 MLGGVTGFNKGA
-1730 IAMSGS
+1730 IEMSGS
-1736 SITADVMR
+1736 G
-1744 DVTEETTAEQLNKFA
+1744 ETSDIILDDIQEDTLDKMNQRARKSGLREDGNKYV
-1759 TEKGKLSKDDNY
+1759 NY
-1771 VGWSGGSEIEKL
+1771 SSWSGGKKYSDNTNITSGKML
-1783 SYDGG
+1783 MYM
-1788 SNVAAGRM
+1788 NA
-1796 QMHMSSNGNLGGIT
+1796 NGNLGGIT

-1819 NKCVSGNWFLVN
+1819 NKCVSGNWFILN
-1831 KSQVIGVG
+1831 KSQALSVG

-1849 EQDLSYLVNGAF
+1849 ENDSTYLINGAF
-1861 VGRQLATSGTNRFAG
+1861 VGRELSTGITNRFAG

-1881 QNNITSDGW
+1881 QNNSTSSDW
-1890 TIEKCINYGTVYCYN
+1890 NIKNCINYGTIYCYN
-1905 SHYSGGI
+1905 THYSGGI
-1912 MGQWTGTGGTIENCR
+1912 MGQWTGTGGTIEKCR

-1933 TTYANDWVGASGGI
+1933 TTYSAGWIGASSGI
-1947 VAQLYHAYE
+1947 VAQLYHPYE
-1956 ENEYNIVGCGN
+1956 KDTYNIVSCNN
-1967 YGSIYLQKGK
+1967 YGSIYRQNG
-1977 NFTDDKVQGANDSA
+1977 TSGSGANDSA
-1991 GILGNVTSYYAS
+1991 GILGNITTYRTGNISRG
-2003 KASESQSYTIQI
+2003 QSFTVQI
-2015 LDCIN
+2015 LDCVN
-2020 APNVEIYSASMA
+2020 EAGVQIYSSSMA
-2032 SGIFGFVSC
+2032 SGIFGFLSC
-2041 DNAQGGRIE
+2041 DKADGYAIQ
-2050 TSNANLKIRIE
+2050 TSTQNVVIRIE
-2061 RCRNYAKVLKA
+2061 RCRNFGNKLNGDNFA
-2072 SGYVGGIFGARY
+2072 SGIFGDRY
-2084 GQEGWKNTAIDNC
+2084 GESDKAGASWSENTIVKECYSLNLGDSNYNKTNYPVYSAASDYTKNGRPEMM
-2097 FSLDLNSANYQVK
+2097 SA
-2110 SSWAPYPIYSSG
+2110 
-2122 SLPSGITSIT
+2122 
-2132 GTPANIGNENDRKNN
+2132 ENRKNN
-2147 FYIKRRDSANID
+2147 FYLDGSKESTPWAFTNVRISRSK
-2159 YTGIELGV
+2159 TGSG
-2167 KTENTVKNGNGYIHI
+2167 KAKNGLDAGGLKSYGRGDNKKFSTYTCDYFFLYDMDNEQYFAAYI
-2182 YPTDSYVY
+2182 YAQQTVDGAS
-2190 WKDYCT
+2190 CRL
-2196 IMYEMKDIDGRF
+2196 DGRYIKYN
-2208 FFATLD
+2208 
-2214 FGNNVTTIY
+2214 NNVI
-2223 GDRLYVDQDG
+2223 
-2233 VIRNS
+2233 
-2238 ADNDKK
+2238 
-2244 MGEVLFYI
+2244 GEVLFYLEKGEVPAWDKLYGSYI
-2252 DEYYETSKIE
+2252 TNPDNVLIEDTRTSYRRIE
-2262 NKVIVD
+2262 GIVS
-2268 TEDSIVVNSR
+2268 DSGS
-2278 TAYKRLEGVVTV
+2278 
-2290 DEKEKILAPDSVEAS
+2290 EKILAPAAAKATVADGQITMVVIPKDLEDSL
-2305 ISDGKITLNIAP
+2305 TQ
-2317 AVLPKKD
+2317 
-2324 EKNSTDLCDPF
+2324 EKCDPF
-2335 KYEVTVTDEN
+2335 AYVVSIADDQGVTEEHVMYTE
-2345 GNEAVRVLYKENGSF
+2345 KESF
-2360 DIPDGMSGQLVLQVR
+2360 DIPAGMSGVLKITVR
-2375 AVSMY
+2375 SKSMY
-2380 DDVEKSDPVKVELS
+2380 DDIEESEAINAEVTQGEGILPEPDVKVELIE
-2394 QKKVLP
+2394 
-2400 TPDIRVELKTPFVE
+2400 TGTE
-2414 SENREDY
+2414 SGQYTY
-2421 RYEYSLNNL
+2421 RYSLNNL
-2430 DDYKDYEGWQVEI
+2430 DVYNKKYPGWQVKI
-2443 SLKGFSKKVILNAEN
+2443 SLFGRYESLTLNAKN
-2458 PTGFLDIDF
+2458 PTGRLYIAYDE
-2467 GDDGLHKRY
+2467 KW
-2476 SDDNYYQII
+2476 YQINAQATGDGYQSSI
-2485 AKATSKA
+2485 LTSVPVYLPNYQPQIKVGTYNSNDRVKATTS
-2492 GTCQSAPQISIASFQ
+2492 
-2507 PYYRASI
+2507 
-2514 PLSDS
+2514 
-2519 NRNNSATPSVTISG
+2519 ISG
-2533 SSLDDLSIN
+2533 SSLDDLKIN
-2542 IQLDNS
+2542 VTLEGAN
-2548 KTNSI
+2548 TNI
-2553 KEVQPIYRAE
+2553 VETPTIYRAE
-2563 LLGTW
+2563 LIGTW
-2568 KGENDI
+2568 KSGTSEKQN
-2574 VLAKT
+2574 VVFAKT
-2579 DIMAVSKGI
+2579 DMMSVSKGNAV
-2588 ATASLTNLP
+2588 ATFANLP
-2597 DYIREATNLHVRLWY
+2597 DYLRDASNLKIRLWY
-2612 AQSGLGPVYM
+2612 SQSGLGPVYT
-2622 YHDQKMAGT
+2622 YY
-2631 NTIKELVDVDEKNQ
+2631 DVDTENAANIIELADVEEQTDGTEKC
-2645 EEWSYTDSVIFNG
+2645 EWKYSFSTVLKYNRG
-2658 KWPNDFN
+2658 YFN
-2665 DFKYTSSNL
+2665 DYNYTSGRL

-2687 GSNLEPTYDG
+2687 GSNLEPTYDD

-2720 IEMTGIDT
+2720 IEMTGIDA

-2764 RIGDASKGQI
+2764 RIGDASKSQI
-2774 GLSATA
+2774 GLSSTA

-2833 EPGKETAMGDVVLKR
+2833 EPGKETAMGDVISKR

-2862 AYAGKRIIVYLVAK
+2862 AYAGKRIVVYLVAK

-2933 RIDIAASKESIPPG
+2933 RINIAASKESIPPG

-2952 LKAYVYNSREDAE
+2952 LKAYVYNSKEDAE
-2965 ASAVENP
+2965 ASTVENP
-2972 GNRVIKIYPQTYED
+2972 GNRMIKIYPQTYED

-3025 GNSSVSSK
+3025 GNSSVSSR

-3073 HEEQWSAERTVLK
+3073 HEEQWNADRTVLK

-3100 KGKLAETEAGQD
+3100 KGKLTETEAGQD

-3195 NYVSDSGSYNYYKI
+3195 NYVSDSGAYNYYTI

-3239 TNEASVEHGNFIVT
+3239 TNEVSVEHGNFIVT
-3253 ETAVFKADVLANVKA
+3253 ETAMFKADVLANVKA

>member
-80 IQYTGSDLNLNGK
+80 IRYTGSDLNLNGK

-99 DADSYDSK
+99 NADSYDSK

-228 YEITFYLKGGDKKLF
+228 YEITFYLKGSDKKLF

-271 VTLKDERNKESEGWE
+271 VTLKDGKNKESEGWE

-381 DSTSKKDVKI
+381 DSTSPNDVKI

-402 YEGEKNPTFTLT
+402 YEGEKNPVFILT

-432 QTPGNVSGQK
+432 QTSGNVSGQK

-476 GNTLLSNLKL
+476 GSTLLSNLKL

-492 DDTTADE
+492 DDTTANE

-661 PTEKDGAK
+661 PTEKNGAK

-732 EEGKYFGGVVG
+732 EKGKYFGGVVG

-1055 TTEGELWENADK
+1055 TTEGELRENADK

-1082 GYTNTNTAKITV
+1082 GYTNTNMTRITV

-1140 ESVGTVKLGTF
+1140 EAVGTVKLGTF

-1293 NISAASDNVGG
+1293 NISVASDNVGG

-1602 NGNASV
+1602 NGNATILQNGIDGISV
-1608 SANDSGQKKVQVVG
+1608 ISCA
-1622 CSYSGTMKEDENGSA
+1622 YSGEMTEASSEA
-1637 EGNCYGGITGVNYSS
+1637 GNCYGGIAGINYVL
-1652 LKNNTVGLINMDIQ
+1652 LKDDKVPYIKMNIQ
-1666 GIYTANSSSTVQQK
+1666 GVYSATSSSTAEQK
-1680 EAQAT
+1680 EALSS
-1685 HAGGIAG
+1685 HVGGIAG
-1692 KNETTGIVEAC
+1692 KNETDGSIDGC
-1703 YLENHSSSNLKAKFG
+1703 MLEDNTSSSLSAEAG
-1718 MLGGVVGFNKGK
+1718 MLGGVTGFNKGA
-1730 IAMSGS
+1730 IEMSGS
-1736 SITADVMR
+1736 G
-1744 DVTEETTAEQLNKFA
+1744 ETSDIILNDIQEDTLDKMNQRA
-1759 TEKGKLSKDDNY
+1759 RKSGLREDGNKYVNY
-1771 VGWSGGSEIEKL
+1771 SSWSGGKKYSDNTNITSGKML
-1783 SYDGG
+1783 MYM
-1788 SNVAAGRM
+1788 NA
-1796 QMHMSSNGNLGGIT
+1796 NGNLGGIT

-1819 NKCVSGNWFLVN
+1819 NKCVSGNWFILN
-1831 KSQVIGVG
+1831 KSQALSVG

-1849 EQDLSYLVNGAF
+1849 ENDSTYLINGAF
-1861 VGRQLATSGTNRFAG
+1861 VGRELSTGITNRFAG

-1881 QNNITSDGW
+1881 QNNSTSSDW
-1890 TIEKCINYGTVYCYN
+1890 NIKNCINYGTIYCYN
-1905 SHYSGGI
+1905 THYSGGI
-1912 MGQWTGTGGTIENCR
+1912 MGQWTGTGGTIEKCR

-1933 TTYANDWVGASGGI
+1933 TTYSAGWIGASSGI
-1947 VAQLYHAYE
+1947 VAQLYHPYE
-1956 ENEYNIVGCGN
+1956 KDTYNIVSCNN
-1967 YGSIYLQKGK
+1967 YGSIYRQNG
-1977 NFTDDKVQGANDSA
+1977 TSGSGANDSA
-1991 GILGNVTSYYAS
+1991 GILGNITTYRTGNISRG
-2003 KASESQSYTIQI
+2003 QSFTVQI
-2015 LDCIN
+2015 LDCVN
-2020 APNVEIYSASMA
+2020 EAGVQIYSSSMA
-2032 SGIFGFVSC
+2032 SGIFGFLSC
-2041 DNAQGGRIE
+2041 DKADGYAIQ
-2050 TSNANLKIRIE
+2050 TSTQNVVIRIE
-2061 RCRNYAKVLKA
+2061 RCRNFGNKLNGDNFA
-2072 SGYVGGIFGARY
+2072 SGIFGDRY
-2084 GQEGWKNTAIDNC
+2084 GESDKAGASWSENTIVKECYSLNLGDSNYNKTNYPVYSAASDYTKNGRPEMM
-2097 FSLDLNSANYQVK
+2097 SA
-2110 SSWAPYPIYSSG
+2110 
-2122 SLPSGITSIT
+2122 
-2132 GTPANIGNENDRKNN
+2132 ENRKNN
-2147 FYIKRRDSANID
+2147 FYLDGSKESTPWAFTNVRISRSK
-2159 YTGIELGV
+2159 TGSG
-2167 KTENTVKNGNGYIHI
+2167 KAKNGLDAGGLKSYGRGDNKKFSTYTCDYFFLYDMDNEQYFAAYI
-2182 YPTDSYVY
+2182 YAQQTVDGAS
-2190 WKDYCT
+2190 CRL
-2196 IMYEMKDIDGRF
+2196 DGRYIKYN
-2208 FFATLD
+2208 
-2214 FGNNVTTIY
+2214 NNVI
-2223 GDRLYVDQDG
+2223 
-2233 VIRNS
+2233 
-2238 ADNDKK
+2238 
-2244 MGEVLFYI
+2244 GEVLFYLEKGEVPAWDKLYGSYI
-2252 DEYYETSKIE
+2252 TNPDNVLIEDTRTSYRRIE
-2262 NKVIVD
+2262 GIVS
-2268 TEDSIVVNSR
+2268 DSGS
-2278 TAYKRLEGVVTV
+2278 
-2290 DEKEKILAPDSVEAS
+2290 EKILTPAAAKATVADGQITMVVIPKDLEDSL
-2305 ISDGKITLNIAP
+2305 TQ
-2317 AVLPKKD
+2317 
-2324 EKNSTDLCDPF
+2324 EKCDPF
-2335 KYEVTVTDEN
+2335 AYVVSIADDQGVTEEHVMYTE
-2345 GNEAVRVLYKENGSF
+2345 KESF
-2360 DIPDGMSGQLVLQVR
+2360 DIPAGMSGVLKITVR
-2375 AVSMY
+2375 SKSMY
-2380 DDVEKSDPVKVELS
+2380 DDIEESEAINAEVTQGEGILPEPDVKVELIETGMGS
-2394 QKKVLP
+2394 GQY
-2400 TPDIRVELKTPFVE
+2400 T
-2414 SENREDY
+2414 Y
-2421 RYEYSLNNL
+2421 RYSLNNL
-2430 DDYKDYEGWQVEI
+2430 DVYNKKYPGWQVKI
-2443 SLKGFSKKVILNAEN
+2443 SLFGRYESLTLNAKN
-2458 PTGFLDIDF
+2458 PTGRLYIAYDE
-2467 GDDGLHKRY
+2467 KW
-2476 SDDNYYQII
+2476 YQINAQATGDGYQSSI
-2485 AKATSKA
+2485 LTSVPVYLPNYQPQIKVGTYNSNDRVKATTS
-2492 GTCQSAPQISIASFQ
+2492 
-2507 PYYRASI
+2507 
-2514 PLSDS
+2514 
-2519 NRNNSATPSVTISG
+2519 ISG
-2533 SSLDDLSIN
+2533 SSLDDLKIN
-2542 IQLDNS
+2542 VTLEGAN
-2548 KTNSI
+2548 TNI
-2553 KEVQPIYRAE
+2553 VETPTIYRAE
-2563 LLGTW
+2563 LIGTW
-2568 KGENDI
+2568 KSGTSEKQN
-2574 VLAKT
+2574 VVFAKT
-2579 DIMAVSKGI
+2579 DMMSVSKGNAV
-2588 ATASLTNLP
+2588 ATFANLP
-2597 DYIREATNLHVRLWY
+2597 DYLRDASNLKIRLWY
-2612 AQSGLGPVYM
+2612 SQSGLGPVYT
-2622 YHDQKMAGT
+2622 YY
-2631 NTIKELVDVDEKNQ
+2631 DVDTENAANIIELADVEEQTDGTEKC
-2645 EEWSYTDSVIFNG
+2645 EWKYSFSTVLKYNRG
-2658 KWPNDFN
+2658 YFN
-2665 DFKYTSSNL
+2665 DYNYTSGRL

-2687 GSNLEPTYDG
+2687 GSNLEPTYDD

-2720 IEMTGIDT
+2720 IEMTGIDA

-2749 DGDDWNYTQIRLKVT
+2749 DGDDWNYTQICLKVT
-2764 RIGDASKGQI
+2764 RIGDASKSQI
-2774 GLSATA
+2774 GLSSTA

-2833 EPGKETAMGDVVLKR
+2833 EPGKETAMGDVVSKR

-2862 AYAGKRIIVYLVAK
+2862 AYAGKRIVVYLVAK

-2913 HDKEKPVDAEDFKN
+2913 HEKEKPVDAEDFKN

-2933 RIDIAASKESIPPG
+2933 RINIAASKESIPPG

-2952 LKAYVYNSREDAE
+2952 LKAYVYNSKEDAE
-2965 ASAVENP
+2965 ASTVENP
-2972 GNRVIKIYPQTYED
+2972 GNRMIKIYPQTYED

-3025 GNSSVSSK
+3025 GNSSVSSR

-3073 HEEQWSAERTVLK
+3073 HEEQWNAERTVLK

-3100 KGKLAETEAGQD
+3100 KGKLTETEAGQD

-3195 NYVSDSGSYNYYKI
+3195 NYVSDSGAYNYYTI

-3239 TNEASVEHGNFIVT
+3239 TNEVSVEHSNFIVT
-3253 ETAVFKADVLANVKA
+3253 ETAMFKADVLANVKA

>member
-228 YEITFYLKGGDKKLF
+228 YEITFYLKGSDKKLF

-271 VTLKDERNKESEGWE
+271 VTLKDGKNKESEGWE

-331 SMTKDLAK
+331 SMTSENDLAK

-661 PTEKDGAK
+661 PTEKNGAK

-688 AGKVTGTLEATN
+688 AGKVTGTLEDTN
-700 YRDDVLREMSDL
+700 YRDDVLKEMSDL

-717 DGLVLCNVSSVADDY
+717 DGLVLCNISSVADDY

-1602 NGNASV
+1602 NGNATILQNGIDGISV
-1608 SANDSGQKKVQVVG
+1608 ISCA
-1622 CSYSGTMKEDENGSA
+1622 YSGEMTEASSEA
-1637 EGNCYGGITGVNYSS
+1637 GNCYGGIAGINYVL
-1652 LKNNTVGLINMDIQ
+1652 LKDDKVPYIKMNIQ
-1666 GIYTANSSSTVQQK
+1666 GVYSATSSSTAEQK
-1680 EAQAT
+1680 EALSS
-1685 HAGGIAG
+1685 HVGGIAG
-1692 KNETTGIVEAC
+1692 KNETDGSIDGC
-1703 YLENHSSSNLKAKFG
+1703 MLEDNASSSLSAEAG
-1718 MLGGVVGFNKGK
+1718 MLGGVTGFNKGA
-1730 IAMSGS
+1730 IEMSGS
-1736 SITADVMR
+1736 G
-1744 DVTEETTAEQLNKFA
+1744 ETSDIILDDIQEDTLDKMNQRARKSGLREDGNKYV
-1759 TEKGKLSKDDNY
+1759 NY
-1771 VGWSGGSEIEKL
+1771 SSWSGGKKYSDNTNITSGKML
-1783 SYDGG
+1783 MYM
-1788 SNVAAGRM
+1788 NA
-1796 QMHMSSNGNLGGIT
+1796 NGNLGGIT

-1819 NKCVSGNWFLVN
+1819 NKCVSGNWFILN
-1831 KSQVIGVG
+1831 KSQALSVG

-1849 EQDLSYLVNGAF
+1849 ENDSTYLINGAF
-1861 VGRQLATSGTNRFAG
+1861 VGRELSTGITNRFAG

-1881 QNNITSDGW
+1881 QNNSTSSDW
-1890 TIEKCINYGTVYCYN
+1890 NIKNCINYGTIYCYN
-1905 SHYSGGI
+1905 THYSGGI
-1912 MGQWTGTGGTIENCR
+1912 MGQWTGTGGTIEKCR

-1933 TTYANDWVGASGGI
+1933 TTYSAGWIGASSGI
-1947 VAQLYHAYE
+1947 VAQLYHPYE
-1956 ENEYNIVGCGN
+1956 KDTYNIVSCNN
-1967 YGSIYLQKGK
+1967 YGSIYRQNG
-1977 NFTDDKVQGANDSA
+1977 TSGSGANDSA
-1991 GILGNVTSYYAS
+1991 GILGNITTYRTGNISRG
-2003 KASESQSYTIQI
+2003 QSFTVQI
-2015 LDCIN
+2015 LDCVN
-2020 APNVEIYSASMA
+2020 EAGVQIYSSSMA
-2032 SGIFGFVSC
+2032 SGIFGFLSC
-2041 DNAQGGRIE
+2041 DKADGYAIQ
-2050 TSNANLKIRIE
+2050 TSTQNVVIRIE
-2061 RCRNYAKVLKA
+2061 RCRNFGNKLNGDNFA
-2072 SGYVGGIFGARY
+2072 SGIFGDRY
-2084 GQEGWKNTAIDNC
+2084 GESDKAGASWSENTIVKECYSLNLGDSNYNKTNYPVYSTASDYTKNGRPEMM
-2097 FSLDLNSANYQVK
+2097 SA
-2110 SSWAPYPIYSSG
+2110 
-2122 SLPSGITSIT
+2122 
-2132 GTPANIGNENDRKNN
+2132 ENRKNN
-2147 FYIKRRDSANID
+2147 FYLDGSKESTPWAFTNVRISRSK
-2159 YTGIELGV
+2159 TGSG
-2167 KTENTVKNGNGYIHI
+2167 KAKNGLDAGGLKSYGRGDNKKFSTYTCDYFFLYDMDNEQYFAAYI
-2182 YPTDSYVY
+2182 YAQQTVDGAS
-2190 WKDYCT
+2190 CRL
-2196 IMYEMKDIDGRF
+2196 DGRYIKYN
-2208 FFATLD
+2208 
-2214 FGNNVTTIY
+2214 NNVI
-2223 GDRLYVDQDG
+2223 
-2233 VIRNS
+2233 
-2238 ADNDKK
+2238 
-2244 MGEVLFYI
+2244 GEVLFYLEKGEVPAWDKLYGSYI
-2252 DEYYETSKIE
+2252 TNPDNVLIEDTRTSYRRIE
-2262 NKVIVD
+2262 GIVS
-2268 TEDSIVVNSR
+2268 DSGS
-2278 TAYKRLEGVVTV
+2278 
-2290 DEKEKILAPDSVEAS
+2290 EKILAPAAAKATVADGQITMVVIPKDLEDSL
-2305 ISDGKITLNIAP
+2305 TQ
-2317 AVLPKKD
+2317 
-2324 EKNSTDLCDPF
+2324 EKCDPF
-2335 KYEVTVTDEN
+2335 AYVVSIADDQGVTEEHVMYTE
-2345 GNEAVRVLYKENGSF
+2345 KESF
-2360 DIPDGMSGQLVLQVR
+2360 DIPAGMSGVLKITVR
-2375 AVSMY
+2375 SKSMY
-2380 DDVEKSDPVKVELS
+2380 DDIEESEAINAEVTQGEGILPEPDVKVELIE
-2394 QKKVLP
+2394 
-2400 TPDIRVELKTPFVE
+2400 TGTE
-2414 SENREDY
+2414 SGQYTY
-2421 RYEYSLNNL
+2421 RYSLNNL
-2430 DDYKDYEGWQVEI
+2430 DVYNKKYPGWQVKI
-2443 SLKGFSKKVILNAEN
+2443 SLFGRYESLTLNAKN
-2458 PTGFLDIDF
+2458 PTGRLYIAYDE
-2467 GDDGLHKRY
+2467 KW
-2476 SDDNYYQII
+2476 YQINAQATGDGYQSSI
-2485 AKATSKA
+2485 LTSVPVYLPNYQPQIKVGTYNSNDRVKATTS
-2492 GTCQSAPQISIASFQ
+2492 
-2507 PYYRASI
+2507 
-2514 PLSDS
+2514 
-2519 NRNNSATPSVTISG
+2519 ISG
-2533 SSLDDLSIN
+2533 SSLDDLKIN
-2542 IQLDNS
+2542 VTLEGAN
-2548 KTNSI
+2548 TNI
-2553 KEVQPIYRAE
+2553 VETPTIYRAE
-2563 LLGTW
+2563 LIGTW
-2568 KGENDI
+2568 KSGTSEKQN
-2574 VLAKT
+2574 VVFAKT
-2579 DIMAVSKGI
+2579 DMMSVSKGNAV
-2588 ATASLTNLP
+2588 ATFANLP
-2597 DYIREATNLHVRLWY
+2597 DYLRDASNLKIRLWY
-2612 AQSGLGPVYM
+2612 SQSGLGPVYT
-2622 YHDQKMAGT
+2622 YY
-2631 NTIKELVDVDEKNQ
+2631 DVDTENAANIIELADVEEQTDGTEKC
-2645 EEWSYTDSVIFNG
+2645 EWKYSFSTVLKYNRG
-2658 KWPNDFN
+2658 YFN
-2665 DFKYTSSNL
+2665 DYNYTSGRL

-2687 GSNLEPTYDG
+2687 GSNLEPTYDD

-2720 IEMTGIDT
+2720 IEMTGIDA

-2749 DGDDWNYTQIRLKVT
+2749 DGDDWNYTQICLKVT

-2780 IYNVSQR
+2780 IYNVSQC

-2833 EPGKETAMGDVVLKR
+2833 EPGKETAMGDVVSKR

-2862 AYAGKRIIVYLVAK
+2862 AYAGKRIVVYLVAK

-2913 HDKEKPVDAEDFKN
+2913 HEKEKPVDAEDFKN

-2933 RIDIAASKESIPPG
+2933 RINIAASKESIPPG

-2952 LKAYVYNSREDAE
+2952 LKAYVYNSKEDAE
-2965 ASAVENP
+2965 ASTVENP
-2972 GNRVIKIYPQTYED
+2972 GNRMIKIYPQTYED

-3025 GNSSVSSK
+3025 GNSSVSSR

-3073 HEEQWSAERTVLK
+3073 HEEQWNAERTVLK

-3100 KGKLAETEAGQD
+3100 KGKLTETEAGQD

-3160 WENVKEKEDDSQEGV
+3160 WENVKEKEDDLQEGV

-3189 NVTIES
+3189 NVTIGS
-3195 NYVSDSGSYNYYKI
+3195 NYVSDSGAYNYYMI

-3224 FRYTLK
+3224 FRYALK

-3239 TNEASVEHGNFIVT
+3239 TNEVSVEHGNFIVT

>member
-228 YEITFYLKGGDKKLF
+228 YEITFYLKGSDKKLF

-271 VTLKDERNKESEGWE
+271 VTLKDGKNKESEGWE

-331 SMTKDLAK
+331 SMTSENDLAK

-732 EEGKYFGGVVG
+732 EKGKYFGGVVG

-814 GGISQ
+814 GGINQ

-1055 TTEGELWENADK
+1055 TTEGELRENADK

-1082 GYTNTNTAKITV
+1082 GYTNTNMTRITV

-1140 ESVGTVKLGTF
+1140 EAVGTVKLGTF

-1318 ENISRSIMSSHGT
+1318 ENINRSIMSSHGT

-1536 GTVGDSQATGSV
+1536 GTVGDSQTTGSV

-1602 NGNASV
+1602 NGNATILQNGIDGISV
-1608 SANDSGQKKVQVVG
+1608 ISCA
-1622 CSYSGTMKEDENGSA
+1622 YSGEMTEASSEA
-1637 EGNCYGGITGVNYSS
+1637 GNCYGGIAGINYVL
-1652 LKNNTVGLINMDIQ
+1652 LKDDKVPYIKMNIQ
-1666 GIYTANSSSTVQQK
+1666 GVYSATSSSTAEQK
-1680 EAQAT
+1680 EALSS
-1685 HAGGIAG
+1685 HVGGIAG
-1692 KNETTGIVEAC
+1692 KNETDGSIDGC
-1703 YLENHSSSNLKAKFG
+1703 MLEDNASSSLSAEAG
-1718 MLGGVVGFNKGK
+1718 MLGGVTGFNKGA
-1730 IAMSGS
+1730 IEMSGS
-1736 SITADVMR
+1736 G
-1744 DVTEETTAEQLNKFA
+1744 ETSDIILDDIQEDTLDKMNQRARKSGLREDGNKYV
-1759 TEKGKLSKDDNY
+1759 NY
-1771 VGWSGGSEIEKL
+1771 SSWSGGKKYSDNTNITSGKML
-1783 SYDGG
+1783 MYM
-1788 SNVAAGRM
+1788 NA
-1796 QMHMSSNGNLGGIT
+1796 NGNLGGIT

-1819 NKCVSGNWFLVN
+1819 NKCVSGNWFILN
-1831 KSQVIGVG
+1831 KSQALSVG

-1849 EQDLSYLVNGAF
+1849 ENDSTYLINGAF
-1861 VGRQLATSGTNRFAG
+1861 VGRELSTGITNRFAG

-1881 QNNITSDGW
+1881 QNNSTSSDW
-1890 TIEKCINYGTVYCYN
+1890 NIKNCINYGTIYCYN
-1905 SHYSGGI
+1905 THYSGGI
-1912 MGQWTGTGGTIENCR
+1912 MGQWTGTGGTIEKCR

-1933 TTYANDWVGASGGI
+1933 TTYSAGWIGASSGI
-1947 VAQLYHAYE
+1947 VAQLYHPYE
-1956 ENEYNIVGCGN
+1956 KDTYNIVSCNN
-1967 YGSIYLQKGK
+1967 YGSIYRQNG
-1977 NFTDDKVQGANDSA
+1977 TSGSGANDSA
-1991 GILGNVTSYYAS
+1991 GILGNITTYRTGNISRG
-2003 KASESQSYTIQI
+2003 QSFTVQI
-2015 LDCIN
+2015 LDCVN
-2020 APNVEIYSASMA
+2020 EAGVQIYSSSMA
-2032 SGIFGFVSC
+2032 SGIFGFLSC
-2041 DNAQGGRIE
+2041 DKADGYAIQ
-2050 TSNANLKIRIE
+2050 TSTQNVVIRIE
-2061 RCRNYAKVLKA
+2061 RCRNFGNKLNGDNFA
-2072 SGYVGGIFGARY
+2072 SGIFGDRY
-2084 GQEGWKNTAIDNC
+2084 GESDKAGASWSENTIVKECYSLNLGDSNYNKTNYPVYSAASDYTKNGRPEMM
-2097 FSLDLNSANYQVK
+2097 SA
-2110 SSWAPYPIYSSG
+2110 
-2122 SLPSGITSIT
+2122 
-2132 GTPANIGNENDRKNN
+2132 ENRKNN
-2147 FYIKRRDSANID
+2147 FYLDGSKESTPWAFTNVRISRSK
-2159 YTGIELGV
+2159 TGSG
-2167 KTENTVKNGNGYIHI
+2167 KAKNGLDAGGLKSYGRGDNKKFSTYTCDYFFLYDMDNEQYFAAYI
-2182 YPTDSYVY
+2182 YAQQTVDGAS
-2190 WKDYCT
+2190 CRL
-2196 IMYEMKDIDGRF
+2196 DGRYIKYN
-2208 FFATLD
+2208 
-2214 FGNNVTTIY
+2214 NNVI
-2223 GDRLYVDQDG
+2223 
-2233 VIRNS
+2233 
-2238 ADNDKK
+2238 
-2244 MGEVLFYI
+2244 GEVLFYLEKGEVPAWDKLYGSYI
-2252 DEYYETSKIE
+2252 TNPDNVLIEDTRTSYRRIE
-2262 NKVIVD
+2262 GIVS
-2268 TEDSIVVNSR
+2268 DSGS
-2278 TAYKRLEGVVTV
+2278 
-2290 DEKEKILAPDSVEAS
+2290 EKILAPAAAKATVADGQITMVVIPKDLEDSL
-2305 ISDGKITLNIAP
+2305 TQ
-2317 AVLPKKD
+2317 
-2324 EKNSTDLCDPF
+2324 EKCDPF
-2335 KYEVTVTDEN
+2335 AYVVSIADDQGVTEEHVMYTE
-2345 GNEAVRVLYKENGSF
+2345 KESF
-2360 DIPDGMSGQLVLQVR
+2360 DIPAGMSGVLKITVR
-2375 AVSMY
+2375 SKSMY
-2380 DDVEKSDPVKVELS
+2380 DDIEESEAINAEVTQGEGILPEPDVKVELIE
-2394 QKKVLP
+2394 
-2400 TPDIRVELKTPFVE
+2400 TGTE
-2414 SENREDY
+2414 SGQYTY
-2421 RYEYSLNNL
+2421 RYSLNNL
-2430 DDYKDYEGWQVEI
+2430 DVYNKKYPGWQVKI
-2443 SLKGFSKKVILNAEN
+2443 SLFGRYESLTLNAKN
-2458 PTGFLDIDF
+2458 PTGRLYIAYDE
-2467 GDDGLHKRY
+2467 KW
-2476 SDDNYYQII
+2476 YQINAQATGDGYQSSI
-2485 AKATSKA
+2485 LTSVPVYLPNYQPQIKVGTYNSNDRVKATTS
-2492 GTCQSAPQISIASFQ
+2492 
-2507 PYYRASI
+2507 
-2514 PLSDS
+2514 
-2519 NRNNSATPSVTISG
+2519 ISG
-2533 SSLDDLSIN
+2533 SSLDDLKIN
-2542 IQLDNS
+2542 VTLEGAN
-2548 KTNSI
+2548 TNI
-2553 KEVQPIYRAE
+2553 VETPTIYRAE
-2563 LLGTW
+2563 LIGTW
-2568 KGENDI
+2568 KSGTSEKQNI
-2574 VLAKT
+2574 VFAKT
-2579 DIMAVSKGI
+2579 DMMSVSKGNAV
-2588 ATASLTNLP
+2588 ATFANLP
-2597 DYIREATNLHVRLWY
+2597 DYLRDASNLKIRLWY
-2612 AQSGLGPVYM
+2612 SQSGLGPVYT
-2622 YHDQKMAGT
+2622 YY
-2631 NTIKELVDVDEKNQ
+2631 DVDTENAANIIELADVEEQTDGTEKC
-2645 EEWSYTDSVIFNG
+2645 EWKYSFSTVLKYNRG
-2658 KWPNDFN
+2658 YFN
-2665 DFKYTSSNL
+2665 DYNYTSGRL

-2687 GSNLEPTYDG
+2687 GSNLEPTYDD

-2720 IEMTGIDT
+2720 IEMTGIDA

-2764 RIGDASKGQI
+2764 RIGDASKSQI
-2774 GLSATA
+2774 GLSSTA

-2833 EPGKETAMGDVVLKR
+2833 EPGKETAMGDVISKR
-2848 EAKDGSYSKTINLE
+2848 EAKDDSYSKTINLE
-2862 AYAGKRIIVYLVAK
+2862 AYAGKRIVVYLVAK

-2933 RIDIAASKESIPPG
+2933 RINIAASKESIPPG

-2952 LKAYVYNSREDAE
+2952 LKAYVYNSKEDAE
-2965 ASAVENP
+2965 ASTVENP
-2972 GNRVIKIYPQTYED
+2972 GNRMIKIYPQTYED

-3025 GNSSVSSK
+3025 GNSSVSSR

-3073 HEEQWSAERTVLK
+3073 HEEQWNAERTVLK

-3100 KGKLAETEAGQD
+3100 KGKLTETEAGQD

-3160 WENVKEKEDDSQEGV
+3160 WENVKEKEDDLQEGV

-3195 NYVSDSGSYNYYKI
+3195 NYVSDSGAYNYYMI

-3239 TNEASVEHGNFIVT
+3239 TNEVSVEHGNFIVT

-3268 EDAGSGNGSDAYVAS
+3268 EDAGGGNGSDAYVAS

>member
-294 KYSLVLDAMMSAKTQ
+294 KYSLILDAMMSAKTQ

-381 DSTSKKDVKI
+381 DSTSLNDVKI

-402 YEGEKNPTFTLT
+402 YAEEGNPTFTLT

-432 QTPGNVSGQK
+432 QTSGNVSGQK

-463 AELPAD
+463 AELPAG

-476 GNTLLSNLKL
+476 GSTLLSNLKL

-511 TETKTA
+511 TETKAA

-592 QTGAGESDGFAMA
+592 QTGAGASDGSVMA

-618 GTRVAAGQATKLS
+618 GTTVAAGQATKLS

-641 DTNSQSTARGI
+641 DTDPQSTKRGI

-661 PTEKDGAK
+661 PTEKNGAK

-732 EEGKYFGGVVG
+732 EKGKYFGGVVG

-1011 CIGANLINTN
+1011 CIGANLVNTN

-1055 TTEGELWENADK
+1055 TTEGELRENADK

-1082 GYTNTNTAKITV
+1082 GYTNTNMTRITV

-1240 DTTFTDGT
+1240 DTAFTDGT

-1341 KTGTLSVTGDGGTNG
+1341 KTGTLSVTGNGGTNG

-1602 NGNASV
+1602 NGNATILQNGIDGISV
-1608 SANDSGQKKVQVVG
+1608 ISCA
-1622 CSYSGTMKEDENGSA
+1622 YSGEMTEASSEA
-1637 EGNCYGGITGVNYSS
+1637 GNCYGGIAGINYVL
-1652 LKNNTVGLINMDIQ
+1652 LKDDKVPYIKMNIQ
-1666 GIYTANSSSTVQQK
+1666 GVYSATSSSTAEQK
-1680 EAQAT
+1680 EALSS
-1685 HAGGIAG
+1685 HVGGIAG
-1692 KNETTGIVEAC
+1692 KNETDGSIDGC
-1703 YLENHSSSNLKAKFG
+1703 MLEDNASSSLSAEAG
-1718 MLGGVVGFNKGK
+1718 MLGGVTGFNKGA
-1730 IAMSGS
+1730 IEMSGS
-1736 SITADVMR
+1736 G
-1744 DVTEETTAEQLNKFA
+1744 ETSDIILDDIQEDTLDKMNQRARKSGLREDGNKYV
-1759 TEKGKLSKDDNY
+1759 NY
-1771 VGWSGGSEIEKL
+1771 SSWSGGKKYSDNTNITSGKML
-1783 SYDGG
+1783 MYM
-1788 SNVAAGRM
+1788 NA
-1796 QMHMSSNGNLGGIT
+1796 NGNLGGIT

-1819 NKCVSGNWFLVN
+1819 NKCVSGNWFILN
-1831 KSQVIGVG
+1831 KSQALSVG

-1849 EQDLSYLVNGAF
+1849 ENDSTYLINGAF
-1861 VGRQLATSGTNRFAG
+1861 VGRELSTGITNRFAG

-1881 QNNITSDGW
+1881 QNNSTSSDW
-1890 TIEKCINYGTVYCYN
+1890 NIKNCINYGTIYCYN
-1905 SHYSGGI
+1905 THYSGGI
-1912 MGQWTGTGGTIENCR
+1912 MGQWTGTGGTIEKCR

-1933 TTYANDWVGASGGI
+1933 TTYSAGWIGASSGI
-1947 VAQLYHAYE
+1947 VAQLYHPYE
-1956 ENEYNIVGCGN
+1956 KDTYNIVSCNN
-1967 YGSIYLQKGK
+1967 YGSIYRQNG
-1977 NFTDDKVQGANDSA
+1977 TSGSGANDSA
-1991 GILGNVTSYYAS
+1991 GILGNITTYRTGNISRG
-2003 KASESQSYTIQI
+2003 QSFTVQI
-2015 LDCIN
+2015 LDCVN
-2020 APNVEIYSASMA
+2020 EAGVQIYSSSMA
-2032 SGIFGFVSC
+2032 SGIFGFLSC
-2041 DNAQGGRIE
+2041 DKADGYAIQ
-2050 TSNANLKIRIE
+2050 TSTQNVVIRIE
-2061 RCRNYAKVLKA
+2061 RCRNFGNKLNGDNFA
-2072 SGYVGGIFGARY
+2072 SGIFGDRY
-2084 GQEGWKNTAIDNC
+2084 GESDKAGASWSENTIVKECYSLNLGDSNYNKTNYPVYSAASDYTKNGRPEMM
-2097 FSLDLNSANYQVK
+2097 SA
-2110 SSWAPYPIYSSG
+2110 
-2122 SLPSGITSIT
+2122 
-2132 GTPANIGNENDRKNN
+2132 ENRKNN
-2147 FYIKRRDSANID
+2147 FYLDGSKESTPWAFTNVRISRSK
-2159 YTGIELGV
+2159 TGSG
-2167 KTENTVKNGNGYIHI
+2167 KAKNGLDAGGLKSYGRGDNKKFSTYTCDYFFLYDMDNEQYFAAYI
-2182 YPTDSYVY
+2182 YAQQTVDGAS
-2190 WKDYCT
+2190 CRL
-2196 IMYEMKDIDGRF
+2196 DGRYIKYN
-2208 FFATLD
+2208 
-2214 FGNNVTTIY
+2214 NNVI
-2223 GDRLYVDQDG
+2223 
-2233 VIRNS
+2233 
-2238 ADNDKK
+2238 
-2244 MGEVLFYI
+2244 GEVLFYLEKGEVPAWDKLYGSYI
-2252 DEYYETSKIE
+2252 TNPDNVLIEDTRTSYRRIE
-2262 NKVIVD
+2262 GIVS
-2268 TEDSIVVNSR
+2268 DSGS
-2278 TAYKRLEGVVTV
+2278 
-2290 DEKEKILAPDSVEAS
+2290 EKILAPAAAKATVADGQITMVVIPKDLEDSL
-2305 ISDGKITLNIAP
+2305 TQ
-2317 AVLPKKD
+2317 
-2324 EKNSTDLCDPF
+2324 EKCDPF
-2335 KYEVTVTDEN
+2335 AYVVSIADDQGVTEEHVMYTE
-2345 GNEAVRVLYKENGSF
+2345 KESF
-2360 DIPDGMSGQLVLQVR
+2360 DIPAGMSGVLKITVR
-2375 AVSMY
+2375 SKSMY
-2380 DDVEKSDPVKVELS
+2380 DDIEESEAINAEVTQGEGILPEPDVKVELIE
-2394 QKKVLP
+2394 
-2400 TPDIRVELKTPFVE
+2400 TGTE
-2414 SENREDY
+2414 SGQYTY
-2421 RYEYSLNNL
+2421 RYSLNNL
-2430 DDYKDYEGWQVEI
+2430 DVYNKKYPGWQVKI
-2443 SLKGFSKKVILNAEN
+2443 SLFGRYESLTLNAKN
-2458 PTGFLDIDF
+2458 PTGRLYIAYDE
-2467 GDDGLHKRY
+2467 KW
-2476 SDDNYYQII
+2476 YQINAQATGDGYQSSI
-2485 AKATSKA
+2485 LTSVPVYLPNYQPQIKVGTYNSNDRVKATTS
-2492 GTCQSAPQISIASFQ
+2492 
-2507 PYYRASI
+2507 
-2514 PLSDS
+2514 
-2519 NRNNSATPSVTISG
+2519 ISG
-2533 SSLDDLSIN
+2533 SSLDDLKIN
-2542 IQLDNS
+2542 VTLEGAN
-2548 KTNSI
+2548 TNI
-2553 KEVQPIYRAE
+2553 VETPTIYRAE
-2563 LLGTW
+2563 LIGTW
-2568 KGENDI
+2568 KSGTSEKQN
-2574 VLAKT
+2574 VVFAKT
-2579 DIMAVSKGI
+2579 DMMSVSKGNAV
-2588 ATASLTNLP
+2588 ATFANLP
-2597 DYIREATNLHVRLWY
+2597 DYLRDASNLKIRLWY
-2612 AQSGLGPVYM
+2612 SQSGLGPVYT
-2622 YHDQKMAGT
+2622 YY
-2631 NTIKELVDVDEKNQ
+2631 DVDTENAANIIELADVEEQTDGTEKC
-2645 EEWSYTDSVIFNG
+2645 EWKYSFSTVLKYNRG
-2658 KWPNDFN
+2658 YFN
-2665 DFKYTSSNL
+2665 DYNYTSGRL

-2687 GSNLEPTYDG
+2687 GSNLEPTYDD

-2720 IEMTGIDT
+2720 IEMTGIDA

-2764 RIGDASKGQI
+2764 RIGDASKSQI
-2774 GLSATA
+2774 GLSSTA

-2833 EPGKETAMGDVVLKR
+2833 EPGKETAMGDVISKR

-2862 AYAGKRIIVYLVAK
+2862 AYAGKRIVVYLVAK

-2933 RIDIAASKESIPPG
+2933 RINIAASKESIPPG

-2952 LKAYVYNSREDAE
+2952 LKAYVYNSKEDAE
-2965 ASAVENP
+2965 ASTVENP
-2972 GNRVIKIYPQTYED
+2972 GNRMIKIYPQTYED

-3025 GNSSVSSK
+3025 GNSSVSSR

-3073 HEEQWSAERTVLK
+3073 HEEQWNADRTVLK

-3100 KGKLAETEAGQD
+3100 KGKLTETEAGQD

-3195 NYVSDSGSYNYYKI
+3195 NYVSDSGAYNYYTI

-3239 TNEASVEHGNFIVT
+3239 TNEVSVEHGNFIVT
-3253 ETAVFKADVLANVKA
+3253 ETAMFKADVLANVKA

>member
-99 DADSYDSK
+99 NADSYDSK

-228 YEITFYLKGGDKKLF
+228 YEITFYLKGSDKKLF

-271 VTLKDERNKESEGWE
+271 VTLKDGKNKESEGWE

-294 KYSLVLDAMMSAKTQ
+294 KYSLILDAMMSAKTQ

-381 DSTSKKDVKI
+381 DSTSKNDVKI

-402 YEGEKNPTFTLT
+402 CKGEKNPTFTLT

-432 QTPGNVSGQK
+432 QTSGNVSGQK
-442 NVLKLAWKENSK
+442 NILKLAWKENSK

-476 GNTLLSNLKL
+476 GSTLLSNLKL

-661 PTEKDGAK
+661 PTEKNGAK

-732 EEGKYFGGVVG
+732 EKGKYFGGVVG

-991 TESDLKIRPRSVEG
+991 MESDLKIRPRSVEG

-1011 CIGANLINTN
+1011 CIGANLVNTN

-1055 TTEGELWENADK
+1055 TTEGKLRENADK

-1082 GYTNTNTAKITV
+1082 GYTNTNMTRITV

-1341 KTGTLSVTGDGGTNG
+1341 KIGTLSVTGDGGTNG

-1602 NGNASV
+1602 NGNATILQNGIDGISV
-1608 SANDSGQKKVQVVG
+1608 ISCA
-1622 CSYSGTMKEDENGSA
+1622 YSGEMTEASSEA
-1637 EGNCYGGITGVNYSS
+1637 GNCYGGIAGINYVL
-1652 LKNNTVGLINMDIQ
+1652 LKDDKVPYIKMIIQ
-1666 GIYTANSSSTVQQK
+1666 GVYSATSSSTAEQK
-1680 EAQAT
+1680 EALSS
-1685 HAGGIAG
+1685 HVGGIAG
-1692 KNETTGIVEAC
+1692 KNETDGSIDGC
-1703 YLENHSSSNLKAKFG
+1703 MLEDNASSSLSAEAG
-1718 MLGGVVGFNKGK
+1718 MLGGVTGFNKGA
-1730 IAMSGS
+1730 IEMSGS
-1736 SITADVMR
+1736 G
-1744 DVTEETTAEQLNKFA
+1744 ETSDIILDDIQEDTLDKMNQRARKSGLREDGNKYV
-1759 TEKGKLSKDDNY
+1759 NY
-1771 VGWSGGSEIEKL
+1771 SSWSGGKKYSDNTNITSGKML
-1783 SYDGG
+1783 MYM
-1788 SNVAAGRM
+1788 NA
-1796 QMHMSSNGNLGGIT
+1796 NGNLGGIT

-1819 NKCVSGNWFLVN
+1819 NKCVSGNWFILN
-1831 KSQVIGVG
+1831 KSQALSVG

-1849 EQDLSYLVNGAF
+1849 ENDSTYLINGAF
-1861 VGRQLATSGTNRFAG
+1861 VGRELSTGITNRFAG

-1881 QNNITSDGW
+1881 QNNSTSSDW
-1890 TIEKCINYGTVYCYN
+1890 NIKNCINYGTIYCYN
-1905 SHYSGGI
+1905 THYSGGI
-1912 MGQWTGTGGTIENCR
+1912 MGQWTGTGGTIEKCR

-1933 TTYANDWVGASGGI
+1933 TTYSAGWIGASSGI
-1947 VAQLYHAYE
+1947 VAQLYHPYE
-1956 ENEYNIVGCGN
+1956 KDTYNIVSCNN
-1967 YGSIYLQKGK
+1967 YGSIYRQNG
-1977 NFTDDKVQGANDSA
+1977 TSGSGANDSA
-1991 GILGNVTSYYAS
+1991 GILGNITTYRTGNISRG
-2003 KASESQSYTIQI
+2003 QSFTVQI
-2015 LDCIN
+2015 LDCVN
-2020 APNVEIYSASMA
+2020 EAGVQIYSSSMA
-2032 SGIFGFVSC
+2032 SGIFGFLSC
-2041 DNAQGGRIE
+2041 DKADGYAIQ
-2050 TSNANLKIRIE
+2050 TSTQNVVIRIE
-2061 RCRNYAKVLKA
+2061 RCRNFGNKLNGDNFA
-2072 SGYVGGIFGARY
+2072 SGIFGDRY
-2084 GQEGWKNTAIDNC
+2084 GESDKAGASWSENTIVKECYSLNLGDSNYNKTNYPVYSAASDYTKNGRPEMM
-2097 FSLDLNSANYQVK
+2097 SA
-2110 SSWAPYPIYSSG
+2110 
-2122 SLPSGITSIT
+2122 
-2132 GTPANIGNENDRKNN
+2132 ENRKNN
-2147 FYIKRRDSANID
+2147 FYLDGSKESTPWAFTNVRISRSK
-2159 YTGIELGV
+2159 TGSG
-2167 KTENTVKNGNGYIHI
+2167 KAKNGLDAGGLKSYGRGDNKKFSTYTCDYFFLYDMDNEQYFAAYI
-2182 YPTDSYVY
+2182 YAQQTVDGAS
-2190 WKDYCT
+2190 CRL
-2196 IMYEMKDIDGRF
+2196 DGRYIKYN
-2208 FFATLD
+2208 
-2214 FGNNVTTIY
+2214 NNVI
-2223 GDRLYVDQDG
+2223 
-2233 VIRNS
+2233 
-2238 ADNDKK
+2238 
-2244 MGEVLFYI
+2244 GEVLFYLEKGEVPAWDKLYGSYI
-2252 DEYYETSKIE
+2252 TNPDNVLIEDTRTSYRRIE
-2262 NKVIVD
+2262 GIVS
-2268 TEDSIVVNSR
+2268 DSGS
-2278 TAYKRLEGVVTV
+2278 
-2290 DEKEKILAPDSVEAS
+2290 EKILAPAAAKATVADGQITMVVIPKDLEDSL
-2305 ISDGKITLNIAP
+2305 TQ
-2317 AVLPKKD
+2317 
-2324 EKNSTDLCDPF
+2324 EKCDPF
-2335 KYEVTVTDEN
+2335 AYVVSIADDQGVTEEHVMYTE
-2345 GNEAVRVLYKENGSF
+2345 KESF
-2360 DIPDGMSGQLVLQVR
+2360 DIPAGMSGVLKITVR
-2375 AVSMY
+2375 SKSMY
-2380 DDVEKSDPVKVELS
+2380 DDIEESEAINAEVTQGEGILPEPDVKVELIE
-2394 QKKVLP
+2394 
-2400 TPDIRVELKTPFVE
+2400 TGTE
-2414 SENREDY
+2414 SGQYTY
-2421 RYEYSLNNL
+2421 RYSLNNL
-2430 DDYKDYEGWQVEI
+2430 DVYNKKYPGWQVKI
-2443 SLKGFSKKVILNAEN
+2443 SLFGRYESLTLNAKN
-2458 PTGFLDIDF
+2458 PTGRLYIAYDE
-2467 GDDGLHKRY
+2467 KW
-2476 SDDNYYQII
+2476 YQINAQATGDGYQSSI
-2485 AKATSKA
+2485 LTSVPVYLPNYQPQIKVGTYNSNDRVKATTS
-2492 GTCQSAPQISIASFQ
+2492 
-2507 PYYRASI
+2507 
-2514 PLSDS
+2514 
-2519 NRNNSATPSVTISG
+2519 ISG
-2533 SSLDDLSIN
+2533 SSLDDLKIN
-2542 IQLDNS
+2542 VTLEGAN
-2548 KTNSI
+2548 TNI
-2553 KEVQPIYRAE
+2553 VETPTIYRAE
-2563 LLGTW
+2563 LIGTW
-2568 KGENDI
+2568 KSGTSEKQN
-2574 VLAKT
+2574 VVFAKT
-2579 DIMAVSKGI
+2579 DMMSVSKGNAV
-2588 ATASLTNLP
+2588 ATFANLP
-2597 DYIREATNLHVRLWY
+2597 DYLRDASNLKIRLWY
-2612 AQSGLGPVYM
+2612 SQSGLGPVYT
-2622 YHDQKMAGT
+2622 YY
-2631 NTIKELVDVDEKNQ
+2631 DVDTENAVNIIELADVEEQTDGTEKC
-2645 EEWSYTDSVIFNG
+2645 EWKYSFSTVLKNNRGY
-2658 KWPNDFN
+2658 FN
-2665 DFKYTSSNL
+2665 DYNYTSGRL

-2687 GSNLEPTYDG
+2687 GSNLEPTYDD

-2720 IEMTGIDT
+2720 IEMTGIDA

-2833 EPGKETAMGDVVLKR
+2833 EPGKETAMGDVVSKR

-2862 AYAGKRIIVYLVAK
+2862 AYACKRIVVYLVAK

-2913 HDKEKPVDAEDFKN
+2913 HEKEKPVDAEDFKN

-2933 RIDIAASKESIPPG
+2933 RINIAASKESIPPG

-2952 LKAYVYNSREDAE
+2952 LKAYVYNSKEDAE
-2965 ASAVENP
+2965 ASTVENP
-2972 GNRVIKIYPQTYED
+2972 GNRMIKIYPQTYED

-3025 GNSSVSSK
+3025 GNSSVSSR

-3073 HEEQWSAERTVLK
+3073 HEEQWNADRTVLK

-3100 KGKLAETEAGQD
+3100 KGKLTETEAGQD

-3140 YVYRKIK
+3140 YVYRKVK

-3195 NYVSDSGSYNYYKI
+3195 NYVSDSGAYNYYTI

-3239 TNEASVEHGNFIVT
+3239 TNEVSVEHGNFIVT
-3253 ETAVFKADVLANVKA
+3253 ETAMFKADVLANVKA

>member
-99 DADSYDSK
+99 NADSYDSK

-228 YEITFYLKGGDKKLF
+228 YEITFYLKGSDKKLF

-271 VTLKDERNKESEGWE
+271 VTLKDGKNKESEGWE

-381 DSTSKKDVKI
+381 DSTSPNDVKI

-402 YEGEKNPTFTLT
+402 YEGEKNPAFILT

-432 QTPGNVSGQK
+432 QTSGNVSGQK

-476 GNTLLSNLKL
+476 GSTLLSNLKL

-492 DDTTADE
+492 DDTTANE

-661 PTEKDGAK
+661 PTEKNGAK

-732 EEGKYFGGVVG
+732 EKGKYFGGVVG

-1011 CIGANLINTN
+1011 CIGANLVNTN

-1055 TTEGELWENADK
+1055 TTEGELRENADK

-1082 GYTNTNTAKITV
+1082 GYTNTNMTRITV

-1433 GYAGG
+1433 GYTGG

-1486 TKAEIYSLGVMD
+1486 TKVEIYSLGVMD

-1602 NGNASV
+1602 NGNATILQNGIDGISV
-1608 SANDSGQKKVQVVG
+1608 ISCA
-1622 CSYSGTMKEDENGSA
+1622 YSGEMTEASSEA
-1637 EGNCYGGITGVNYSS
+1637 GNCYGGIAGINYVL
-1652 LKNNTVGLINMDIQ
+1652 LKDDKVPYIKMNIQ
-1666 GIYTANSSSTVQQK
+1666 GVYSATSSSTAEQK
-1680 EAQAT
+1680 EALSS
-1685 HAGGIAG
+1685 HVGGIAG
-1692 KNETTGIVEAC
+1692 KNETDGSIDGCMLEDNAYSSLSAEA
-1703 YLENHSSSNLKAKFG
+1703 G
-1718 MLGGVVGFNKGK
+1718 MLGGVTGFNKGA
-1730 IAMSGS
+1730 IEMSGS
-1736 SITADVMR
+1736 G
-1744 DVTEETTAEQLNKFA
+1744 ETSDIILDDIQEDTLDKMNQRARKSGLREDGNKYV
-1759 TEKGKLSKDDNY
+1759 NY
-1771 VGWSGGSEIEKL
+1771 SSWSGGKKYSDNTNITSGKML
-1783 SYDGG
+1783 MYM
-1788 SNVAAGRM
+1788 NA
-1796 QMHMSSNGNLGGIT
+1796 NGNLGGIT

-1819 NKCVSGNWFLVN
+1819 NKCVSGNWFILN
-1831 KSQVIGVG
+1831 KSQALSVG

-1849 EQDLSYLVNGAF
+1849 ENDSTYLINGAF
-1861 VGRQLATSGTNRFAG
+1861 VGRELSTGITNRFAG

-1881 QNNITSDGW
+1881 QNNSTSSDW
-1890 TIEKCINYGTVYCYN
+1890 NIKNCINYGTIYCYN
-1905 SHYSGGI
+1905 THYSGGI
-1912 MGQWTGTGGTIENCR
+1912 MGQWTGTGGTIEKCR

-1933 TTYANDWVGASGGI
+1933 TTYSAGWIGASSGI
-1947 VAQLYHAYE
+1947 VAQLYHPYE
-1956 ENEYNIVGCGN
+1956 KDTYNIVSCNN
-1967 YGSIYLQKGK
+1967 YGSIYRQNG
-1977 NFTDDKVQGANDSA
+1977 TSGSGANDSA
-1991 GILGNVTSYYAS
+1991 GILGNITTYRTGNISRG
-2003 KASESQSYTIQI
+2003 QSFTVQI
-2015 LDCIN
+2015 LDCVN
-2020 APNVEIYSASMA
+2020 EAGVQIYSSSMA
-2032 SGIFGFVSC
+2032 SGIFGFLSC
-2041 DNAQGGRIE
+2041 DKADGYAIQ
-2050 TSNANLKIRIE
+2050 TSTQNVVIRIE
-2061 RCRNYAKVLKA
+2061 RCRNFGNKLNGDNFA
-2072 SGYVGGIFGARY
+2072 SGIFGDRY
-2084 GQEGWKNTAIDNC
+2084 GESDKAGASWSENTIVKECYSLNLGDSNYNKTNYPVYSAASDYTKNGRPEMM
-2097 FSLDLNSANYQVK
+2097 SA
-2110 SSWAPYPIYSSG
+2110 
-2122 SLPSGITSIT
+2122 
-2132 GTPANIGNENDRKNN
+2132 ENRKNN
-2147 FYIKRRDSANID
+2147 FYLDGSKESTPWAFTNVRISRSK
-2159 YTGIELGV
+2159 TGSG
-2167 KTENTVKNGNGYIHI
+2167 KAKNGLDAGGLKSYGRGDNKKFSTYTCDYFFLYDMDNEQYFAAYI
-2182 YPTDSYVY
+2182 YAQQTVDGAS
-2190 WKDYCT
+2190 CRL
-2196 IMYEMKDIDGRF
+2196 DGRYIKYN
-2208 FFATLD
+2208 
-2214 FGNNVTTIY
+2214 NNVI
-2223 GDRLYVDQDG
+2223 
-2233 VIRNS
+2233 
-2238 ADNDKK
+2238 
-2244 MGEVLFYI
+2244 GEVLFYLEKGEVPAWDKLYGSYI
-2252 DEYYETSKIE
+2252 TNPDNVLIEDTRTSYRRIE
-2262 NKVIVD
+2262 GIVS
-2268 TEDSIVVNSR
+2268 DSGS
-2278 TAYKRLEGVVTV
+2278 
-2290 DEKEKILAPDSVEAS
+2290 EKILAPAAAKATVADGQITMVVIPKDLEDSL
-2305 ISDGKITLNIAP
+2305 TQ
-2317 AVLPKKD
+2317 
-2324 EKNSTDLCDPF
+2324 EKCDPF
-2335 KYEVTVTDEN
+2335 AYVVSIADDQGVTEEHVMYTE
-2345 GNEAVRVLYKENGSF
+2345 KESF
-2360 DIPDGMSGQLVLQVR
+2360 DIPAGMSGVLKITVR
-2375 AVSMY
+2375 SKSMY
-2380 DDVEKSDPVKVELS
+2380 DDIEESEAINAEVTQGEGILPEPDVKVELIE
-2394 QKKVLP
+2394 
-2400 TPDIRVELKTPFVE
+2400 TGTE
-2414 SENREDY
+2414 SGQYTY
-2421 RYEYSLNNL
+2421 RYSLNNL
-2430 DDYKDYEGWQVEI
+2430 DVYNKKYPGWQVKI
-2443 SLKGFSKKVILNAEN
+2443 SLFGRYESLTLNAKN
-2458 PTGFLDIDF
+2458 PTGRLYIAYDE
-2467 GDDGLHKRY
+2467 KW
-2476 SDDNYYQII
+2476 YQINAQATGDGYQSSI
-2485 AKATSKA
+2485 LTSVPVYLPNYQPQIKVGTYNSNDRVKATTS
-2492 GTCQSAPQISIASFQ
+2492 
-2507 PYYRASI
+2507 
-2514 PLSDS
+2514 
-2519 NRNNSATPSVTISG
+2519 ISG
-2533 SSLDDLSIN
+2533 SSLDDLKIN
-2542 IQLDNS
+2542 VTLEGAN
-2548 KTNSI
+2548 TNI
-2553 KEVQPIYRAE
+2553 VETPTIYRAE
-2563 LLGTW
+2563 LIGTW
-2568 KGENDI
+2568 KSGTSEKQN
-2574 VLAKT
+2574 VVFAKT
-2579 DIMAVSKGI
+2579 DMMSVSKGNAV
-2588 ATASLTNLP
+2588 ATFANLP
-2597 DYIREATNLHVRLWY
+2597 DYLRDASNLKIRLWY
-2612 AQSGLGPVYM
+2612 SQSGLGPVYT
-2622 YHDQKMAGT
+2622 YY
-2631 NTIKELVDVDEKNQ
+2631 DVDTENAANIIELTDVEEQTDGTEKC
-2645 EEWSYTDSVIFNG
+2645 EWKYSFSTVLKYNRG
-2658 KWPNDFN
+2658 YFN
-2665 DFKYTSSNL
+2665 DYNYTSGRL

-2687 GSNLEPTYDG
+2687 GSNLEPTYDD

-2720 IEMTGIDT
+2720 IEMTGIDA

-2833 EPGKETAMGDVVLKR
+2833 EPGKETAMGDVVSKR

-2862 AYAGKRIIVYLVAK
+2862 AYAGKRIVVYLVAK

-2913 HDKEKPVDAEDFKN
+2913 HEKEKPVDAEDFKN

-2933 RIDIAASKESIPPG
+2933 RINIAASKESIPPG

-2952 LKAYVYNSREDAE
+2952 LKAYVYNSKEDAE
-2965 ASAVENP
+2965 ASTVENP
-2972 GNRVIKIYPQTYED
+2972 GNRMIKIYPQTYED

-3025 GNSSVSSK
+3025 GNSSVSSR

-3073 HEEQWSAERTVLK
+3073 HEEQWNAERTVLK

-3100 KGKLAETEAGQD
+3100 KGKLTETEAGQD

-3195 NYVSDSGSYNYYKI
+3195 NYVSDSGAYNYYMI

-3224 FRYTLK
+3224 FRYALK

-3239 TNEASVEHGNFIVT
+3239 TNEVSVEHGNFIVT

>member
-12 VELMVVLI
+12 VELVVVLI
-20 ILSIIAAVAVPFFI
+20 ILSIIAAIAVPFFI

-40 EFRKNEENAK
+40 EFRKNEENAR

-80 IQYTGSDLNLNGK
+80 IKYSGSDLKLNGK

-155 NYAEKDEKHS
+155 NYAEKDENHS

-228 YEITFYLKGGDKKLF
+228 YEITFYLKGSDKKLF

-264 DSGQMAS
+264 DSGQMAL
-271 VTLKDERNKESEGWE
+271 VTLKDEKNKESEGWE

-309 ATLASDSSAYEKTL
+309 ATLASDPSAYEKTL

-331 SMTKDLAK
+331 SMTSAKDLAK

-367 SESVS
+367 SDSVS

-381 DSTSKKDVKI
+381 DSTSQNDVKI
-391 AAYRHLSNIRY
+391 SAYRHLSNIRY
-402 YEGEKNPTFTLT
+402 YAEEGNPTFTLT

-432 QTPGNVSGQK
+432 QASGNVSGQK
-442 NVLKLAWKENSK
+442 NVLKLSWKENSK
-454 TSVIDFPAI
+454 TSVSDFPAI
-463 AELPAD
+463 AELPAG

-476 GNTLLSNLKL
+476 GSTLLSNLKL

-499 LQTAAAVQKTGR
+499 LQTAAAVQKTRR
-511 TETKTA
+511 TETKAA

-570 SEGNISDTAVT
+570 SEENISDTAVT

-592 QTGAGESDGFAMA
+592 QTGAGASDRSAMA
-605 AVGGVIGSMANAD
+605 AVGGVIGTMANAD
-618 GTRVAAGQATKLS
+618 GTTVAAGQATKLS
-631 MSGSMNVKIP
+631 MSGTMNVTIP
-641 DTNSQSTARGI
+641 DTNSQRAARGI

-661 PTEKDGAK
+661 PTEKNGAK
-669 IAECEN
+669 IEECEN

-688 AGKVTGTLEATN
+688 AGKVTGTLENAT
-700 YRDDVLREMSDL
+700 YRDDVLRDMSDL

-717 DGLVLCNVSSVADDY
+717 DGLVLCNVSSATDVS
-732 EEGKYFGGVVG
+732 EKGKYFGGVVG
-743 YGENTLL
+743 YGERTLL
-750 YGASSA
+750 YGVSSA
-756 AGQTGYVYDQTKK
+756 AGQSGYVYDVTQKEK
-769 DELLRGEYVGGI
+769 LLRGKYVGGI
-781 IGYGNVS
+781 IGYGNIS

-814 GGISQ
+814 GGLDQ

-847 ENAGSV
+847 ENADAV
-853 ELTDCINNGVT
+853 VLTDCINNGVA
-864 AGYEKYIGGIVGYN
+864 AGYEEYVGGIVGYN
-878 ANGATISNCAS
+878 ASEATISDCAS

-903 NNWEAKADYAGGIA
+903 NNWEAKADYVGGIA

-922 NILFSE
+922 QILFSE
-928 ESQNITVKSV
+928 ESKNITVKSV

-1011 CIGANLINTN
+1011 CIGANLVNTN

-1055 TTEGELWENADK
+1055 TTEGELRENADK

-1094 TTTNNLPIT
+1094 TTMNNLPIT

-1130 NISLTSAAFG
+1130 NISLTSVAFG
-1140 ESVGTVKLGTF
+1140 ESVGMVKLGTF

-1283 GVIRENTSYA
+1283 GVVRENTSYA
-1293 NISAASDNVGG
+1293 NISGTSDNVGG

-1310 GTIQVAED
+1310 GAIQVAED

-1331 NVGGIIGINE
+1331 NVGGIIGVNE
-1341 KTGTLSVTGDGGTNG
+1341 ITGTLSVTGDGGTNG

-1388 SGTQYLVCKASQVRA
+1388 SGTQYLVCKASQVRV

-1438 ITAVNV
+1438 ITAVN
-1444 AKISNS
+1444 AARISNS

-1465 IAAQNEA
+1465 IAAQNEE

-1486 TKAEIYSLGVMD
+1486 KKAEIYSLGVMD

-1509 ILGSAPKENVVL
+1509 ILGSAPEENVVL
-1521 KGSAVIIGGITGLNN
+1521 KGSAVNIGGITGLNN
-1536 GTVGDSQATGSV
+1536 GTVGDSRATGSV

-1555 EINVQQTALVVGGAV
+1555 EINVQQTALVVGSAA
-1570 GMNQGTVVKVV
+1570 GMNQGTVARVSVK
-1581 AEGVN
+1581 GVDFKN
-1586 FNDFSGYKYLG
+1586 FSGYKYLG
-1597 GIVGS
+1597 GVVGS
-1602 NGNASV
+1602 NGNAIV
-1608 SANDSGQKKVQVVG
+1608 LQNGANDVSVIN
-1622 CSYSGTMKEDENGSA
+1622 CTYSGEIKEASSEAGNSYGGISGINYALLRDNEVTYIKMNIQGVYSA
-1637 EGNCYGGITGVNYSS
+1637 TSSNTAEQKEALSSHAGGITGKNEENGCIEGCMLADNESSS
-1652 LKNNTVGLINMDIQ
+1652 L
-1666 GIYTANSSSTVQQK
+1666 TA
-1680 EAQAT
+1680 EA
-1685 HAGGIAG
+1685 
-1692 KNETTGIVEAC
+1692 
-1703 YLENHSSSNLKAKFG
+1703 G
-1718 MLGGVVGFNKGK
+1718 MLGGVTGFNKGE
-1730 IAMSGS
+1730 IVMSGS
-1736 SITADVMR
+1736 GKTSEIIYDNEQEDTLDAMNLRARNSGLKEDGSKYINYNNWLSRKIYSDNTSIT
-1744 DVTEETTAEQLNKFA
+1744 F
-1759 TEKGKLSKDDNY
+1759 GKL
-1771 VGWSGGSEIEKL
+1771 
-1783 SYDGG
+1783 
-1788 SNVAAGRM
+1788 
-1796 QMHMSSNGNLGGIT
+1796 QMYMNANGNLGGIT

-1819 NKCVSGNWFLVN
+1819 NKCVSGNWFILN
-1831 KSQVIGVG
+1831 KSQALSVG

-1849 EQDLSYLVNGAF
+1849 ENDSTYLINGAF
-1861 VGRQLATSGTNRFAG
+1861 VGRELSNGISNRFAG

-1881 QNNITSDGW
+1881 QNNSTSSDW
-1890 TIEKCINYGTVYCYN
+1890 NIKNCINYGTIYCYN
-1905 SHYSGGI
+1905 THYSGGI
-1912 MGQWTGTGGTIENCR
+1912 MGQWTGTGGTIEKCR

-1933 TTYANDWVGASGGI
+1933 TTFGADWIGASGGI
-1947 VAQLYHAYE
+1947 VAQLYHPYE
-1956 ENEYNIVGCGN
+1956 QNTYNVISCNN
-1967 YGSIYLQKGK
+1967 YGSIYKQNGSSGS
-1977 NFTDDKVQGANDSA
+1977 GANDSA
-1991 GILGNVTSYYAS
+1991 GILGNITTYRTANVSRG
-2003 KASESQSYTIQI
+2003 QSFIVQI
-2015 LDCIN
+2015 LDCVN
-2020 APNVEIYSASMA
+2020 ESGVQIYSASMA
-2032 SGIFGFVSC
+2032 SGIFGFLSC
-2041 DNAQGGRIE
+2041 DNANGTAIQ
-2050 TSNANLKIRIE
+2050 TSTQNVVMRIE
-2061 RCRNYAKVLKA
+2061 RCRNFGNKLNGDNFAT
-2072 SGYVGGIFGARY
+2072 GIFGDRY
-2084 GQEGWKNTAIDNC
+2084 SENNAAGASWSENTIVKDC
-2097 FSLDLNSANYQVK
+2097 YSLNLGSNNYNK
-2110 SSWAPYPIYSSG
+2110 TKYPIYSAASDFTKKGRPKAMPEENRKGNYYLDGSNSTNPWAFTNIRISKSKSG
-2122 SLPSGITSIT
+2122 SGSAQNGLTEGGLQSYGKGDWKDFNTYT
-2132 GTPANIGNENDRKNN
+2132 FDYFFMYDMDREQYFAAYIYPQKTVNGSSCRLDDR
-2147 FYIKRRDSANID
+2147 YIK
-2159 YTGIELGV
+2159 Y
-2167 KTENTVKNGNGYIHI
+2167 
-2182 YPTDSYVY
+2182 
-2190 WKDYCT
+2190 
-2196 IMYEMKDIDGRF
+2196 
-2208 FFATLD
+2208 
-2214 FGNNVTTIY
+2214 NNE
-2223 GDRLYVDQDG
+2223 
-2233 VIRNS
+2233 VI
-2238 ADNDKK
+2238 
-2244 MGEVLFYI
+2244 GEVLFYLDKGEVPTWNKLYGTYI
-2252 DEYYETSKIE
+2252 STPDNVLVEDTRTSY
-2262 NKVIVD
+2262 
-2268 TEDSIVVNSR
+2268 R
-2278 TAYKRLEGVVTV
+2278 RLEGIVSDSGT
-2290 DEKEKILAPDSVEAS
+2290 EKILAPASAEATVA
-2305 ISDGKITLNIAP
+2305 DGKILMLVTPNDLVGAATL
-2317 AVLPKKD
+2317 
-2324 EKNSTDLCDPF
+2324 EKCDPF
-2335 KYEVTVTDEN
+2335 AYVVSITDEQ
-2345 GNEAVRVLYKENGSF
+2345 GMTKEHVMYTEEASF
-2360 DIPDGMSGQLVLQVR
+2360 DIPAGMSGTLKIAVR
-2375 AVSMY
+2375 SKSMY
-2380 DDVEKSDPVKVELS
+2380 DNIEESESITAEVRQGEGILPTPDVKVELIETGTGS
-2394 QKKVLP
+2394 GQY
-2400 TPDIRVELKTPFVE
+2400 T
-2414 SENREDY
+2414 Y
-2421 RYEYSLNNL
+2421 RYSLNNL
-2430 DDYKDYEGWQVEI
+2430 DVYNKKYSGWQVKI
-2443 SLKGFSKKVILNAEN
+2443 SLFGRYETLILDAKN
-2458 PTGFLDIDF
+2458 PTGKLSID
-2467 GDDGLHKRY
+2467 Y
-2476 SDDNYYQII
+2476 SEKWYQINAQAI
-2485 AKATSKA
+2485 GEDYQSSTLTSVPVYLPNYQPQIKVGTYNGNDRVKATTS
-2492 GTCQSAPQISIASFQ
+2492 
-2507 PYYRASI
+2507 
-2514 PLSDS
+2514 
-2519 NRNNSATPSVTISG
+2519 ISG
-2533 SSLDDLSIN
+2533 SSLDDLKIDVTLEGANTN
-2542 IQLDNS
+2542 IVEIP
-2548 KTNSI
+2548 T
-2553 KEVQPIYRAE
+2553 IYRAE
-2563 LLGTW
+2563 LIGTW
-2568 KGENDI
+2568 KSGTSEKQN
-2574 VLAKT
+2574 VVFAKT
-2579 DIMAVSKGI
+2579 DMMSVSKGNAV
-2588 ATASLTNLP
+2588 ATFANLP
-2597 DYIREATNLHVRLWY
+2597 DYLRDASNLEIRLWY
-2612 AQSGLGPVYM
+2612 SQSGLGPVYT
-2622 YHDQKMAGT
+2622 YY
-2631 NTIKELVDVDEKNQ
+2631 DVDTESAANITELAGIEEQTDGSEKC
-2645 EEWSYTDSVIFNG
+2645 EWKYSFSTVLKNNSGYFDDYN
-2658 KWPNDFN
+2658 
-2665 DFKYTSSNL
+2665 YTSGRL

-2687 GSNLEPTYDG
+2687 GSNLEPTYDD

-2704 FSWDKNLA
+2704 FSWDKNVA

-2720 IEMTGIDT
+2720 IEMTGIDA

-2736 TSAYKESGRSFTA
+2736 TGAYKESGRSFTA

-2774 GLSATA
+2774 GLSTTAT
-2780 IYNVSQR
+2780 YNVSQR

-2795 VVNVDENELNYNVS
+2795 VVNVDENELNYSVS
-2809 WAKISDETYCMG
+2809 WAKIADETYCMG

-2833 EPGKETAMGDVVLKR
+2833 EPGKETAMGDVVSKR

-2862 AYAGKRIIVYLVAK
+2862 AYAGKRIVVYLVAK

-2899 LAAPVLD
+2899 LAAPVLNR
-2906 GWKVSWT
+2906 WQVSWT
-2913 HDKEKPVDAEDFKN
+2913 HDREKPVDAEDFKN

-2933 RIDIAASKESIPPG
+2933 RIDITASKESIPPG

-2952 LKAYVYNSREDAE
+2952 LKAYVYNTQADAE
-2965 ASAVENP
+2965 ASTVENP
-2972 GNRVIKIYPQTYED
+2972 GKNVVKIYPQTYED

-3025 GNSSVSSK
+3025 GNSSISSQ

-3059 EEKVKVTDTPEVPS
+3059 KETVKVTDTPEVPS
-3073 HEEQWSAERTVLK
+3073 NEEQWNAERTELK

-3100 KGKLAETEAGQD
+3100 KGKLTETEAGQD

-3140 YVYRKIK
+3140 YVFRKVK
-3147 EKTETSEEEWKWI
+3147 EKTEISEEEWKWI

-3195 NYVSDSGSYNYYKI
+3195 NYVSDSGAYNYYTI
-3209 TLKPVIIAEPDGKGG
+3209 TLKPVIIADPDGKGG
-3224 FRYTLK
+3224 FHYTLK
-3230 LPDLESVKD
+3230 LPDLEK
-3239 TNEASVEHGNFIVT
+3239 VEDKNGITVTHSNFTVT
-3253 ETAVFKADVLANVKA
+3253 ETAVFQADVLANVKA

>member
-228 YEITFYLKGGDKKLF
+228 YEITFYLKGSDQKLF

-271 VTLKDERNKESEGWE
+271 VTLKDEKNKESEGWE

-331 SMTKDLAK
+331 SMTSENDLAK

-381 DSTSKKDVKI
+381 DSTSQKDVKI

-432 QTPGNVSGQK
+432 QTSGNVSGQK

-463 AELPAD
+463 AELPAG

-476 GNTLLSNLKL
+476 GSTLLSNLKL

-511 TETKTA
+511 TETKA
-517 GQVSRPEYL
+517 ADQVSRPEYL
-526 GLFCEVKGTIEQ
+526 GLFCEVRGTIEQ

-661 PTEKDGAK
+661 PTEKNGAK

-732 EEGKYFGGVVG
+732 EKGKYFGGVVG

-1011 CIGANLINTN
+1011 CIGANLVNTN

-1055 TTEGELWENADK
+1055 TTEGELRENADK

-1082 GYTNTNTAKITV
+1082 GYTNTNMTRITV

-1498 AGAICAVNNGT
+1498 AGVICAVNNGT

-1602 NGNASV
+1602 NGNATILQNRIDGISV
-1608 SANDSGQKKVQVVG
+1608 ISCA
-1622 CSYSGTMKEDENGSA
+1622 YSGEMTEASSEA
-1637 EGNCYGGITGVNYSS
+1637 GNCYGGIAGINYVL
-1652 LKNNTVGLINMDIQ
+1652 LKDDKVPYIKMNIQ
-1666 GIYTANSSSTVQQK
+1666 GVYSATSSSTAEQK
-1680 EAQAT
+1680 EALSS
-1685 HAGGIAG
+1685 HVGGIAG
-1692 KNETTGIVEAC
+1692 KNETDGSIDGC
-1703 YLENHSSSNLKAKFG
+1703 MLEDNASSSLSAEAG
-1718 MLGGVVGFNKGK
+1718 MLGGVTGFNKGA
-1730 IAMSGS
+1730 IEMSGS
-1736 SITADVMR
+1736 G
-1744 DVTEETTAEQLNKFA
+1744 ETSDIILDDIQEDTLDKMNQRARKSGLREDGNKYV
-1759 TEKGKLSKDDNY
+1759 NY
-1771 VGWSGGSEIEKL
+1771 SSWSGGKKYSDNTNITSGKML
-1783 SYDGG
+1783 MYM
-1788 SNVAAGRM
+1788 NA
-1796 QMHMSSNGNLGGIT
+1796 NGNLGGIT

-1819 NKCVSGNWFLVN
+1819 NKCVSGNWFILN
-1831 KSQVIGVG
+1831 KSQALSVG

-1849 EQDLSYLVNGAF
+1849 ENDSTYLINGAF
-1861 VGRQLATSGTNRFAG
+1861 VGRELSTGITNRFAG

-1881 QNNITSDGW
+1881 QNNSTSSDW
-1890 TIEKCINYGTVYCYN
+1890 NIKNCINYGTIYCYN
-1905 SHYSGGI
+1905 THYSGGI
-1912 MGQWTGTGGTIENCR
+1912 MGQWTGTGGTIEKCR

-1933 TTYANDWVGASGGI
+1933 TTYSAGWIGASSGI
-1947 VAQLYHAYE
+1947 VAQLYHPYE
-1956 ENEYNIVGCGN
+1956 KDTYNIVSCNN
-1967 YGSIYLQKGK
+1967 YGSIYRQNG
-1977 NFTDDKVQGANDSA
+1977 TSGSGANDSA
-1991 GILGNVTSYYAS
+1991 GILGNITTYRTGNISRG
-2003 KASESQSYTIQI
+2003 QSFTVQI
-2015 LDCIN
+2015 LDCVN
-2020 APNVEIYSASMA
+2020 EAGVQIYSSSMA
-2032 SGIFGFVSC
+2032 SGIFGFLSC
-2041 DNAQGGRIE
+2041 DKADGYAIQ
-2050 TSNANLKIRIE
+2050 TSTQNVVIRIE
-2061 RCRNYAKVLKA
+2061 RCRNFGNKLNGDNFA
-2072 SGYVGGIFGARY
+2072 SGIFGDRY
-2084 GQEGWKNTAIDNC
+2084 GESDKAGASWSENTIVKECYSLNLGDSNYNKTNYPVYSAASDYTKNGRPEMM
-2097 FSLDLNSANYQVK
+2097 SA
-2110 SSWAPYPIYSSG
+2110 
-2122 SLPSGITSIT
+2122 
-2132 GTPANIGNENDRKNN
+2132 ENRKNN
-2147 FYIKRRDSANID
+2147 FYLDGSKESTPWAFTNVRISRSKIGSGKA
-2159 YTGIELGV
+2159 
-2167 KTENTVKNGNGYIHI
+2167 KNGLDAGGLKSYGRGDNKKFSTYTCDYFFLYDMDNEQYFAAYI
-2182 YPTDSYVY
+2182 YAQQTVDGAS
-2190 WKDYCT
+2190 CRL
-2196 IMYEMKDIDGRF
+2196 DGRYIKYN
-2208 FFATLD
+2208 
-2214 FGNNVTTIY
+2214 NNVI
-2223 GDRLYVDQDG
+2223 
-2233 VIRNS
+2233 
-2238 ADNDKK
+2238 
-2244 MGEVLFYI
+2244 GEVLFYLEKGEVPAWDKLYGSYI
-2252 DEYYETSKIE
+2252 TNPDNVLIEDTRTSYRRIE
-2262 NKVIVD
+2262 GIVS
-2268 TEDSIVVNSR
+2268 DSGS
-2278 TAYKRLEGVVTV
+2278 
-2290 DEKEKILAPDSVEAS
+2290 EKILAPAAAKATVADGQITMVVIPKDLEDSL
-2305 ISDGKITLNIAP
+2305 TQ
-2317 AVLPKKD
+2317 
-2324 EKNSTDLCDPF
+2324 EKCDPF
-2335 KYEVTVTDEN
+2335 AYVVSITDDQGVTEEHVMYTE
-2345 GNEAVRVLYKENGSF
+2345 KESF
-2360 DIPDGMSGQLVLQVR
+2360 DIPAGMSGVLKITVR
-2375 AVSMY
+2375 SKSMY
-2380 DDVEKSDPVKVELS
+2380 DDIEESEAINAEVTQGEGILPEPDVKVELIE
-2394 QKKVLP
+2394 
-2400 TPDIRVELKTPFVE
+2400 TGTE
-2414 SENREDY
+2414 SGQYTY
-2421 RYEYSLNNL
+2421 RYSLNNL
-2430 DDYKDYEGWQVEI
+2430 DVYNKKYPGWQVKI
-2443 SLKGFSKKVILNAEN
+2443 SLFGRYESLTLNAKN
-2458 PTGFLDIDF
+2458 PTGRLYIAYDE
-2467 GDDGLHKRY
+2467 KW
-2476 SDDNYYQII
+2476 YQINAQATGDGYQSSI
-2485 AKATSKA
+2485 LTSVPVYLPNYQPQIKVGTYNSNDRVKATTS
-2492 GTCQSAPQISIASFQ
+2492 
-2507 PYYRASI
+2507 
-2514 PLSDS
+2514 
-2519 NRNNSATPSVTISG
+2519 ISG
-2533 SSLDDLSIN
+2533 SSLDDLKIN
-2542 IQLDNS
+2542 VTLEGAN
-2548 KTNSI
+2548 TNI
-2553 KEVQPIYRAE
+2553 VETPTIYRAE
-2563 LLGTW
+2563 LIGTW
-2568 KGENDI
+2568 KSGTSEKQN
-2574 VLAKT
+2574 VVFAKT
-2579 DIMAVSKGI
+2579 DMMSVSKGNAV
-2588 ATASLTNLP
+2588 ATFANLP
-2597 DYIREATNLHVRLWY
+2597 DYLRDASNLKIRLWY
-2612 AQSGLGPVYM
+2612 SQSGLGPVYT
-2622 YHDQKMAGT
+2622 YY
-2631 NTIKELVDVDEKNQ
+2631 DVDTENVANIIELADVEEQTDGTEKC
-2645 EEWSYTDSVIFNG
+2645 EWKYSFSTVLKNNRGY
-2658 KWPNDFN
+2658 FN
-2665 DFKYTSSNL
+2665 DYNYTSGRL

-2687 GSNLEPTYDG
+2687 GSNLEPTYDD

-2720 IEMTGIDT
+2720 IEMTGIDA

-2764 RIGDASKGQI
+2764 RIGDASKSQI
-2774 GLSATA
+2774 GLSSTA

-2833 EPGKETAMGDVVLKR
+2833 EPGKETAMGDVISKR

-2862 AYAGKRIIVYLVAK
+2862 AYAGKRIVVYLVAK

-2933 RIDIAASKESIPPG
+2933 RINIAASKESIPPG

-2952 LKAYVYNSREDAE
+2952 LKAYVYNSKEDAE
-2965 ASAVENP
+2965 ASTVENP
-2972 GNRVIKIYPQTYED
+2972 GNRMIKIYPQTYED

-3025 GNSSVSSK
+3025 GNSSVSSR

-3073 HEEQWSAERTVLK
+3073 HEEQWNAERTVLK

-3100 KGKLAETEAGQD
+3100 KGKLTETEAGQD

-3160 WENVKEKEDDSQEGV
+3160 WENVKEKEDDLQEGV

-3195 NYVSDSGSYNYYKI
+3195 NYVSDSGAYNYYMI

-3224 FRYTLK
+3224 FRYALK

-3239 TNEASVEHGNFIVT
+3239 TNEVSVEHGNFIVT